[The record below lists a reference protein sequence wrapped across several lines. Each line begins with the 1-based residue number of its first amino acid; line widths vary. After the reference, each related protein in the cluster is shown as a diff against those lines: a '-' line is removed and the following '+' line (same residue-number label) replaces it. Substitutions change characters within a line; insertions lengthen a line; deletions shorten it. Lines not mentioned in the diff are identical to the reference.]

1 MVCAEFSVCFWH
13 CSWSSHF
20 CPRLRWQRIRRGLT
34 KPSPRPSQWTG
45 TRRRPI
51 PPAQEQ
57 PKNENPPAPEE
68 PKTFTVTYT
77 DGVGGAVFDNEV
89 HSNLPSGTATPAF
102 SGSLAREGYTFAGWN
117 PAVAETVTADV
128 TYAAKWEEGKT
139 GPRRV
144 TLPTIPGP
152 DVDLAALDTGH
163 KIDVRFTVL
172 YVGDEFNIGYNYGS
186 SEKTKFVCQYKTN
199 HSDTAYNNHTIAIS
213 DIKAA
218 ASRASVNSGYQIV
231 GWSKESNA
239 NPTTWSLNKS
249 GTTACNKGS
258 TIYLVAKNPNP
269 TTKYTYTLNYDANGG
284 TGAPSADSWST
295 TDASI
300 RYHSFTVK
308 NTIPTREGY
317 VFKGWK
323 AKDGADTI
331 YAGGALCSVSQ
342 QGNDVV
348 KNGNTWTRTLYAV
361 WEEAV
366 PSKPEWS
373 DIRREMQK
381 VSVHV
386 TCINPDV
393 NHTEKTYSYKESN
406 DDTIGS
412 VQDSAGSYTCTVT
425 VHLGRY
431 RLQYNQDFN
440 REHEFASSLTAD
452 VVLQY
457 NGTGWV
463 IASALP
469 LELKLTCGSAP
480 TPNPPGSDVLNSL
493 KVLVKCDSKTYHFEK
508 PYKMDDGDYR
518 LEKVDDNTYTVI
530 VLADKYV
537 EKYNAVYPGHTL
549 FDNNTKTIKLVYR
562 YGAWTVVGSN
572 GVTFNVSCE
581 QKYTVTY
588 TDGVDGEVIFADQVS
603 YKKPGEKTPKF
614 RGTPTRTGYK
624 FIGWE
629 PAVVGTVTANA
640 TYTAQWVSISDL
652 DPAPELVSSL
662 YMNFQ
667 CTNEN
672 ASHDHRSE
680 MIAIGYG
687 IGAGGVIVTDAAG
700 NPVYNKDGNITAVIT
715 FYQDSGFLNE
725 YNKRTGVAHRY
736 ADYEPK
742 TKSVDGVLIGEVF
755 HMYKKDYPVVFDVV
769 CGSLYTVTYKDGTNG
784 TVFADDVHSNLNA
797 NAATPAFVGGTP
809 TRPGYV
815 FTGWNPA
822 VAATVTG
829 NATYTA
835 VWEKDANGNGKPD
848 KDEEKYTVT
857 YTDGVENEE
866 IFADETYSDLLSGTA
881 TPAFNGTP
889 TRKGY
894 AFTGWNPAVA
904 ATVTGNATYAA
915 VWEEAAPPKPDK
927 PTPPTDEIGGAT
939 VAVKCI
945 TGHGDLSWKIDSSTF
960 TVGEV
965 TGDDTTGYT
974 CTVTVQA
981 EVYVNAFN
989 SDKKANGVKHT
1000 LADDAEKTFTMTYVN
1015 GAWTGPTNPAV
1026 TFEVKCEEEL
1036 VPVHLVI
1043 YRNGDT
1049 SKAYKDVALESQ
1061 PKGHVIDL
1069 STIDIADYYTG
1080 NYEFYGWYDDGA
1092 WNNYKANPANP
1103 PAGLKEKTVNG
1114 WTNLKCM
1121 VYDKYQVVYFQSE
1134 EALRDFQNDHSKTE
1148 GRLYSTT
1155 ALFGSTLPTA
1165 DAPTPT
1171 RTGYTFKFWSREGQN
1186 GDVTGQTVNGWT
1198 NLYAV
1203 WEKNTYTVTY
1213 TDGVDGEAFADQA
1226 YTAKYEDATPAFEGT
1241 PTRKGFVFDG
1251 WNPEVAETVTE
1262 DVTYTAQWKPVQ
1274 PDKKA
1279 IEGAIGRGVAVVC
1292 DNQNVKHG
1300 AKAYKVT
1307 LGEYTASNVM
1317 GTAADGYTCTVT
1329 VRAAKFIEK
1338 YSSDMSDAVHTLIAG
1353 EPAEKTIELKWNGE
1367 KWVAETEL
1375 PVTFHTLCPPEQP
1388 SKKDIEGAI
1397 GRGVKIVCDNQNVK
1411 HGGKDYKPTQGEYT
1425 VSDVTGTASEGYTC
1439 TITVKAA
1446 KIIEKYSSDMGK
1458 THALIVGEQ
1467 AEKTVELKWDGEK
1480 WVAKT
1485 ELPITFHVECP
1496 PEKPTYDELKGL
1508 GINAKVD
1515 CTTTTAH
1522 NGKSYTL
1529 IEDTYNVSDPER
1541 KGTAYTC
1548 ILTVNAKDYV
1558 AKYNAEENVGPHTL
1572 DDRDSKTIELTWNG
1586 EKWTAAETSVTF
1598 NVKCELLTVTYT
1610 DGVKGEEVFADVV
1623 YNDIPYGTNTPAFG
1637 TKDPTRKG
1645 YKFLGWE
1652 PVVADTVTENATYV
1666 AQWEKL
1672 YTVTY
1677 TDGAKG
1683 KAFEDQ
1689 VFTDLESGTKTPE
1702 FNGTPTRK
1710 GYKFLGWEPVVADTV
1725 TENVTYTAP
1734 VGRTLHRYLHRRRE
1748 GQGVQGSGLQRS

>member
-1 MVCAEFSVCFWH
+1 MQTVCASGMDRQMKGEYFKMKNHGLRRIFSLFLALFMVFTLL
-13 CSWSSHF
+13 
-20 CPRLRWQRIRRGLT
+20 PTTALAEDT
-34 KPSPRPSQWTG
+34 TG
-45 TRRRPI
+45 ADETQPKTVVVNEGEKKTD

-68 PKTFTVTYT
+68 PKTFTVTYI
-77 DGVGGAVFDNEV
+77 DGADGAVFPNQVYRDL
-89 HSNLPSGTATPAF
+89 SSGTPTPAF
-102 SGSLAREGYTFAGWN
+102 SGTPAREGYTFAGWN
-117 PAVAETVTADV
+117 PAVAETVTANV
-128 TYAAKWEEGKT
+128 TYVAQWEAGKT
-139 GPRRV
+139 SARRV

-152 DVDLAALDTGH
+152 DVDPAALNTGH

-186 SEKTKFVCQYKTN
+186 SEKTQFVCQYKTN

-295 TDASI
+295 TDAAI

-323 AKDGADTI
+323 ANDGSDTI
-331 YAGGALCSVSQ
+331 YTGGMTCAVSQ
-342 QGNDVV
+342 YGNDVV

-361 WEEAV
+361 WEEA
-366 PSKPEWS
+366 
-373 DIRREMQK
+373 
-381 VSVHV
+381 
-386 TCINPDV
+386 T
-393 NHTEKTYSYKESN
+393 
-406 DDTIGS
+406 
-412 VQDSAGSYTCTVT
+412 
-425 VHLGRY
+425 
-431 RLQYNQDFN
+431 
-440 REHEFASSLTAD
+440 
-452 VVLQY
+452 
-457 NGTGWV
+457 
-463 IASALP
+463 
-469 LELKLTCGSAP
+469 
-480 TPNPPGSDVLNSL
+480 
-493 KVLVKCDSKTYHFEK
+493 
-508 PYKMDDGDYR
+508 
-518 LEKVDDNTYTVI
+518 
-530 VLADKYV
+530 
-537 EKYNAVYPGHTL
+537 
-549 FDNNTKTIKLVYR
+549 
-562 YGAWTVVGSN
+562 
-572 GVTFNVSCE
+572 
-581 QKYTVTY
+581 
-588 TDGVDGEVIFADQVS
+588 
-603 YKKPGEKTPKF
+603 
-614 RGTPTRTGYK
+614 
-624 FIGWE
+624 
-629 PAVVGTVTANA
+629 
-640 TYTAQWVSISDL
+640 
-652 DPAPELVSSL
+652 
-662 YMNFQ
+662 
-667 CTNEN
+667 
-672 ASHDHRSE
+672 
-680 MIAIGYG
+680 
-687 IGAGGVIVTDAAG
+687 
-700 NPVYNKDGNITAVIT
+700 
-715 FYQDSGFLNE
+715 
-725 YNKRTGVAHRY
+725 
-736 ADYEPK
+736 
-742 TKSVDGVLIGEVF
+742 
-755 HMYKKDYPVVFDVV
+755 
-769 CGSLYTVTYKDGTNG
+769 
-784 TVFADDVHSNLNA
+784 
-797 NAATPAFVGGTP
+797 
-809 TRPGYV
+809 
-815 FTGWNPA
+815 
-822 VAATVTG
+822 
-829 NATYTA
+829 
-835 VWEKDANGNGKPD
+835 
-848 KDEEKYTVT
+848 
-857 YTDGVENEE
+857 
-866 IFADETYSDLLSGTA
+866 
-881 TPAFNGTP
+881 
-889 TRKGY
+889 
-894 AFTGWNPAVA
+894 
-904 ATVTGNATYAA
+904 
-915 VWEEAAPPKPDK
+915 PPKPDK
-927 PTPPTDEIGGAT
+927 PTAPGE
-939 VAVKCI
+939 
-945 TGHGDLSWKIDSSTF
+945 GDLSGLIGQITVNCTNEAATHVLNSKSYALIADSYNTSEVEGDAENGYTY
-960 TVGEV
+960 TVTINSQKYVEQFDTDTGAAHDPKGVNATVTLKYTDNGWTVESGAPVVFDVACVTEIVPPARPGAEDLSNLEAPVEV
-965 TGDDTTGYT
+965 VCTTKPETHAAAHFSLGDGTYTIGDVAGNETDGYT
-974 CTVTVQA
+974 CDITVTA
-981 EVYVNAFN
+981 DRYVWWYNL
-989 SDKKANGVKHT
+989 DYGKHT
-1000 LADDAEKTFTMTYVN
+1000 LTGDNTKTLTLKYVE
-1015 GAWTGPTNPAV
+1015 GQWAV
-1026 TFEVKCEEEL
+1026 DTPITFPVECEEEL
-1036 VPVHLVI
+1036 FPVHLVI

-1080 NYEFYGWYDDGA
+1080 NYEFYGWYDDGLF
-1092 WNNYKANPANP
+1092 NIYKSDPANP

-1186 GDVTGQTVNGWT
+1186 GDVTGQAVNGWT

-1213 TDGVDGEAFADQA
+1213 TDGVNGEAFADQA
-1226 YTAKYEDATPAFEGT
+1226 YTAKYEDTTPAFEGTPARAGYKFLGWEPTVAETVTENATYVAQWEKLYTVTYTDGVDGKAFKDDVHSDLEKDTPTPAFSGDT

-1279 IEGAIGRGVAVVC
+1279 IENAIGRGVAVVC
-1292 DNQNVKHG
+1292 DNQNVNHG
-1300 AKAYKVT
+1300 EKKYKPT
-1307 LGEYTASNVM
+1307 LGEYTVSNVM
-1317 GTAADGYTCTVT
+1317 GTAADSYTCTVT

-1338 YSSDMSDAVHTLIAG
+1338 YSSDMGDAVHTLIAG

-1496 PEKPTYDELKGL
+1496 PEKPTYDDLKEL
-1508 GINAKVD
+1508 GIDAKVH
-1515 CTTTTAH
+1515 CATTTAH
-1522 NGKSYTL
+1522 TDATYAL
-1529 IEDTYNVSDPER
+1529 IGGTYEISDPAR
-1541 KGTAYTC
+1541 KGTVYTC
-1548 ILTVNAKDYV
+1548 TLTVKAKDYV

-1572 DDRDSKTIELTWNG
+1572 DDRDSKTIELTWND

-1623 YNDIPYGTNTPAFG
+1623 YKDIPYGTSTPAFG
-1637 TKDPTRKG
+1637 TKDPTREG
-1645 YKFLGWE
+1645 YKFVGWE
-1652 PVVADTVTENATYV
+1652 PEVAETVTKNVTYT
-1666 AQWEKL
+1666 AKWEKL

-1683 KAFEDQ
+1683 KAFKDQ
-1689 VFTDLESGTKTPE
+1689 VYKDLESGTDTPK
-1702 FNGTPTRK
+1702 FDGKPTRK
-1710 GYKFLGWEPVVADTV
+1710 GYTFTGWSPKVTDTV
-1725 TENVTYTAP
+1725 TKDVTYVAQWKSVKNGKDNIPKTGDSEI
-1734 VGRTLHRYLHRRRE
+1734 VMVL
-1748 GQGVQGSGLQRS
+1748 GSVLLFSFCGAAAVSVYDRKRKHF

>member
-1 MVCAEFSVCFWH
+1 MDRQMKGEYFKMKNHGLRRIFSLLLALFMVFTLLPTTAFAED
-13 CSWSSHF
+13 
-20 CPRLRWQRIRRGLT
+20 T
-34 KPSPRPSQWTG
+34 TG
-45 TRRRPI
+45 ADEAQPKTVVVDEGEKKTD

-77 DGVGGAVFDNEV
+77 DGANGAVFPNQV
-89 HSNLPSGTATPAF
+89 SNLPAGTATPAF
-102 SGSLAREGYTFAGWN
+102 SGTLARDGYTFAGWN
-117 PAVAETVTADV
+117 PAVAETVTANV
-128 TYAAKWEEGKT
+128 TYVAQWEAGKT
-139 GPRRV
+139 SARRV
-144 TLPTIPGP
+144 PLPTIPKP
-152 DVDLAALDTGH
+152 DPAPADLNTGH

-295 TDASI
+295 TDAAI

-323 AKDGADTI
+323 ANDGSDTI
-331 YAGGALCSVSQ
+331 YTGGMTCAVSQ
-342 QGNDVV
+342 YGNDVV

-361 WEEAV
+361 WEEA
-366 PSKPEWS
+366 
-373 DIRREMQK
+373 
-381 VSVHV
+381 
-386 TCINPDV
+386 T
-393 NHTEKTYSYKESN
+393 
-406 DDTIGS
+406 
-412 VQDSAGSYTCTVT
+412 
-425 VHLGRY
+425 
-431 RLQYNQDFN
+431 
-440 REHEFASSLTAD
+440 
-452 VVLQY
+452 
-457 NGTGWV
+457 
-463 IASALP
+463 
-469 LELKLTCGSAP
+469 
-480 TPNPPGSDVLNSL
+480 
-493 KVLVKCDSKTYHFEK
+493 
-508 PYKMDDGDYR
+508 
-518 LEKVDDNTYTVI
+518 
-530 VLADKYV
+530 
-537 EKYNAVYPGHTL
+537 
-549 FDNNTKTIKLVYR
+549 
-562 YGAWTVVGSN
+562 
-572 GVTFNVSCE
+572 
-581 QKYTVTY
+581 
-588 TDGVDGEVIFADQVS
+588 
-603 YKKPGEKTPKF
+603 
-614 RGTPTRTGYK
+614 
-624 FIGWE
+624 
-629 PAVVGTVTANA
+629 
-640 TYTAQWVSISDL
+640 
-652 DPAPELVSSL
+652 
-662 YMNFQ
+662 
-667 CTNEN
+667 
-672 ASHDHRSE
+672 
-680 MIAIGYG
+680 
-687 IGAGGVIVTDAAG
+687 
-700 NPVYNKDGNITAVIT
+700 
-715 FYQDSGFLNE
+715 
-725 YNKRTGVAHRY
+725 
-736 ADYEPK
+736 
-742 TKSVDGVLIGEVF
+742 
-755 HMYKKDYPVVFDVV
+755 
-769 CGSLYTVTYKDGTNG
+769 
-784 TVFADDVHSNLNA
+784 
-797 NAATPAFVGGTP
+797 
-809 TRPGYV
+809 
-815 FTGWNPA
+815 
-822 VAATVTG
+822 
-829 NATYTA
+829 
-835 VWEKDANGNGKPD
+835 
-848 KDEEKYTVT
+848 
-857 YTDGVENEE
+857 
-866 IFADETYSDLLSGTA
+866 
-881 TPAFNGTP
+881 
-889 TRKGY
+889 
-894 AFTGWNPAVA
+894 
-904 ATVTGNATYAA
+904 
-915 VWEEAAPPKPDK
+915 PPKPDK
-927 PTPPTDEIGGAT
+927 PTAPGE
-939 VAVKCI
+939 
-945 TGHGDLSWKIDSSTF
+945 GDLSGLIGNI
-960 TVGEV
+960 TVNCTNGKAAHELKAKGYTLISGSYTTNEV
-965 TGDDTTGYT
+965 AGDAENGYTYTVTINSQKYVEQFDADTGATHDPKDASATVTLKYTDNGWTVTSGTPVVFNVACVTEIVPPAKPGAEDLAKLEAPVEVACTTKPETHTAAHFSLRGGTYTIGDVAGNETDGYT
-974 CTVTVQA
+974 CDITVTA
-981 EVYVNAFN
+981 DKYVARYNM
-989 SDKKANGVKHT
+989 DYGKHT
-1000 LADDAEKTFTMTYVN
+1000 LTGDNTKTLTLKYVE
-1015 GAWTGPTNPAV
+1015 GQWAV
-1026 TFEVKCEEEL
+1026 DTPITFPVECEEEL
-1036 VPVHLVI
+1036 FPVHLVI

-1080 NYEFYGWYDDGA
+1080 NYEFYGWYDDGLF
-1092 WNNYKANPANP
+1092 NIYKSDPANP

-1121 VYDKYQVVYFQSE
+1121 VYDKYQVVYFQSK

-1155 ALFGSTLPTA
+1155 APFGSTLPTA

-1198 NLYAV
+1198 NLYAA

-1213 TDGVDGEAFADQA
+1213 TDGVNGEAFADQA
-1226 YTAKYEDATPAFEGT
+1226 YTVKYEDATPAFEGT
-1241 PTRKGFVFDG
+1241 PARKGFVFDG
-1251 WNPEVAETVTE
+1251 WNPEVAETVT
-1262 DVTYTAQWKPVQ
+1262 DNATYTAQWKPVQ

-1307 LGEYTASNVM
+1307 LGEYTVSNVM
-1317 GTAADGYTCTVT
+1317 GTAADGYTCTIT

-1397 GRGVKIVCDNQNVK
+1397 GRGVKIVCDNQNVN
-1411 HGGKDYKPTQGEYT
+1411 HWGKDYKPTQGEYT

-1458 THALIVGEQ
+1458 AHDLIIGEA

-1496 PEKPTYDELKGL
+1496 PEKPTYDDLKEL
-1508 GINAKVD
+1508 GIDTKVH
-1515 CTTTTAH
+1515 CATTTAH
-1522 NGKSYTL
+1522 TDATYAL
-1529 IEDTYNVSDPER
+1529 IGGTYEISDPAR
-1541 KGTAYTC
+1541 KGTVYTC
-1548 ILTVNAKDYV
+1548 TLTVKAKDYV

-1623 YNDIPYGTNTPAFG
+1623 YKDIPYGTSTPAFG
-1637 TKDPTRKG
+1637 TKDPTREG
-1645 YKFLGWE
+1645 YKFVGWE
-1652 PVVADTVTENATYV
+1652 PEVAETVTKDVTYT
-1666 AQWEKL
+1666 AKWEKL

-1677 TDGAKG
+1677 TDGVKG
-1683 KAFEDQ
+1683 KAFKDQ
-1689 VFTDLESGTKTPE
+1689 VYSDLESGTDTPK
-1702 FNGTPTRK
+1702 FDGKPTRK
-1710 GYKFLGWEPVVADTV
+1710 GYTFTGWSPKVTDTV
-1725 TENVTYTAP
+1725 TKDVTYVAQWKSVKNGKDNIPKTGDSEI
-1734 VGRTLHRYLHRRRE
+1734 VMVL
-1748 GQGVQGSGLQRS
+1748 GSVLLFSFCGAAAVSVYDRKRKHF

>member
-1 MVCAEFSVCFWH
+1 MDRQMKGEYFKMKNHGLRRIFSLFLALFMVFTLLPTTALAED
-13 CSWSSHF
+13 
-20 CPRLRWQRIRRGLT
+20 T
-34 KPSPRPSQWTG
+34 TG
-45 TRRRPI
+45 ADETQPKTVVVNGDEKRTD

-77 DGVGGAVFDNEV
+77 DGADGAVFPNQV
-89 HSNLPSGTATPAF
+89 SNLPAGTATPAF
-102 SGSLAREGYTFAGWN
+102 SGTLARDGYTFAGWN
-117 PAVAETVTADV
+117 PAVAETVTANV
-128 TYAAKWEEGKT
+128 TYVAQWEEGKT
-139 GPRRV
+139 NARRV
-144 TLPTIPGP
+144 PLPTIPKP
-152 DVDLAALDTGH
+152 DPAPADLNTGH

-258 TIYLVAKNPNP
+258 TIYLVAKNSNP

-295 TDASI
+295 TDAAI

-323 AKDGADTI
+323 ANDGSDTI
-331 YAGGALCSVSQ
+331 YTGGMTCAVSQ
-342 QGNDVV
+342 YGNDVV

-361 WEEAV
+361 WEEDAPPQPTAPDNDTVKALLGENAV
-366 PSKPEWS
+366 QIICTNAQIGHGSKTFGLIDGTFTVYQSNNRRCEVVINGFSSYMSKFDAAVSVPAGTHITDNSMAGQNRTKINLVWS
-373 DIRREMQK
+373 DGK
-381 VSVHV
+381 WTAADAPAKYHV
-386 TCINPDV
+386 LCSLQPVEPTTPGEGDLENI
-393 NHTEKTYSYKESN
+393 EKLVRIVCDRNIHDAKEYGV
-406 DDTIGS
+406 I
-412 VQDSAGSYTCTVT
+412 AGSCEFGGIDMTGDVPTCPVT
-425 VHLGRY
+425 IRAAKYV
-431 RLQYNQDFN
+431 
-440 REHEFASSLTAD
+440 EA
-452 VVLQY
+452 Y
-457 NGTGWV
+457 NGTIGVEHTITGDTERPLLLAWDANNNVWRPMTDTPVTFTV
-463 IASALP
+463 ICPPARPGAEDLSN
-469 LELKLTCGSAP
+469 LKAPVDVTCTTKPETHAA
-480 TPNPPGSDVLNSL
+480 VHFSL
-493 KVLVKCDSKTYHFEK
+493 R
-508 PYKMDDGDYR
+508 GG
-518 LEKVDDNTYTVI
+518 TYTIGDVAGNETDGYTCDI
-530 VLADKYV
+530 TVTADKYV
-537 EKYNAVYPGHTL
+537 ARYNMDYGKHTL
-549 FDNNTKTIKLVYR
+549 TGDNTKTL
-562 YGAWTVVGSN
+562 TL
-572 GVTFNVSCE
+572 
-581 QKYTVTY
+581 KYVE
-588 TDGVDGEVIFADQVS
+588 GQWAVD
-603 YKKPGEKTPKF
+603 TP
-614 RGTPTRTGYK
+614 
-624 FIGWE
+624 
-629 PAVVGTVTANA
+629 
-640 TYTAQWVSISDL
+640 
-652 DPAPELVSSL
+652 
-662 YMNFQ
+662 
-667 CTNEN
+667 
-672 ASHDHRSE
+672 
-680 MIAIGYG
+680 
-687 IGAGGVIVTDAAG
+687 
-700 NPVYNKDGNITAVIT
+700 IT
-715 FYQDSGFLNE
+715 F
-725 YNKRTGVAHRY
+725 
-736 ADYEPK
+736 
-742 TKSVDGVLIGEVF
+742 
-755 HMYKKDYPVVFDVV
+755 PV
-769 CGSLYTVTYKDGTNG
+769 
-784 TVFADDVHSNLNA
+784 
-797 NAATPAFVGGTP
+797 
-809 TRPGYV
+809 
-815 FTGWNPA
+815 
-822 VAATVTG
+822 
-829 NATYTA
+829 
-835 VWEKDANGNGKPD
+835 E
-848 KDEEKYTVT
+848 
-857 YTDGVENEE
+857 
-866 IFADETYSDLLSGTA
+866 
-881 TPAFNGTP
+881 
-889 TRKGY
+889 
-894 AFTGWNPAVA
+894 
-904 ATVTGNATYAA
+904 
-915 VWEEAAPPKPDK
+915 
-927 PTPPTDEIGGAT
+927 
-939 VAVKCI
+939 
-945 TGHGDLSWKIDSSTF
+945 
-960 TVGEV
+960 
-965 TGDDTTGYT
+965 
-974 CTVTVQA
+974 
-981 EVYVNAFN
+981 
-989 SDKKANGVKHT
+989 
-1000 LADDAEKTFTMTYVN
+1000 
-1015 GAWTGPTNPAV
+1015 
-1026 TFEVKCEEEL
+1026 CEEEL
-1036 VPVHLVI
+1036 FPVHLVI

-1049 SKAYKDVALESQ
+1049 SKAYKDIALESQ

-1213 TDGVDGEAFADQA
+1213 TDGVNGEAFADQA

-1241 PTRKGFVFDG
+1241 PTRAGYKFLGWEPTVAETVTENATYVAQWEKLYTVTYTDGVGGKAFKDDVHSDLEKDTPTPAFSGDTPTRKGFVFDG
-1251 WNPEVAETVTE
+1251 WNPEVAETVT
-1262 DVTYTAQWKPVQ
+1262 DNATYTAQWKPVQ

-1292 DNQNVKHG
+1292 DNQNVNHG
-1300 AKAYKVT
+1300 EKKYKPT
-1307 LGEYTASNVM
+1307 LGEYTVSNVM

-1338 YSSDMSDAVHTLIAG
+1338 YSSDMGDAVHTLIAG

-1397 GRGVKIVCDNQNVK
+1397 GRGVKIVCDNQNVN
-1411 HGGKDYKPTQGEYT
+1411 HWGKDYKPTQGEYT

-1467 AEKTVELKWDGEK
+1467 AEKAVELKWNGEK

-1529 IEDTYNVSDPER
+1529 IEGTYEVSDPER

-1623 YNDIPYGTNTPAFG
+1623 YKDIPYGTSTPAFG

-1645 YKFLGWE
+1645 YKFVGWE
-1652 PVVADTVTENATYV
+1652 PEVAETVTKNVTYT
-1666 AQWEKL
+1666 AKWEKL

-1677 TDGAKG
+1677 TDGVKG
-1683 KAFEDQ
+1683 KAFKDQ
-1689 VFTDLESGTKTPE
+1689 VYSDLEAGTDTPK
-1702 FNGTPTRK
+1702 FDGKPTRK
-1710 GYKFLGWEPVVADTV
+1710 GYTFTGWSPKVTDTV
-1725 TENVTYTAP
+1725 TKDVTYVAQWKSVKNGKDNIPKTGDSEI
-1734 VGRTLHRYLHRRRE
+1734 VMVL
-1748 GQGVQGSGLQRS
+1748 GSVLLFSFCGAAAVSVYDRKRKHF

>member
-13 CSWSSHF
+13 CSWSSPF

-45 TRRRPI
+45 ARRRPT

-57 PKNENPPAPEE
+57 PKDEDPPAPED

-77 DGVGGAVFDNEV
+77 DGADGAVFDKQV
-89 HSNLPSGTATPAF
+89 YSNLSSGTATPAF
-102 SGSLAREGYTFAGWN
+102 SGTPAREGYTFAGWN
-117 PAVAETVTADV
+117 PAVAETVTANV
-128 TYAAKWEEGKT
+128 TYVAQWEAGKT
-139 GPRRV
+139 SARRV

-152 DVDLAALDTGH
+152 DVDPAALNTGH
-163 KIDVRFTVL
+163 KIDVTFTVL
-172 YVGDEFNIGYNYGS
+172 YVGDEFRIGYNYGS
-186 SEKTKFVCQYKTN
+186 SEKTKFVCQYSSN

-218 ASRASVNSGYQIV
+218 AGRASVNSGYQIV

-249 GTTACNKGS
+249 GTTACNKGT

-295 TDASI
+295 TDAAI

-323 AKDGADTI
+323 AKDGSDTI
-331 YAGGALCSVSQ
+331 YTGGTLCSVSQ

-361 WEEAV
+361 WEEDAPAQPTAPDNDTVKALLGENAV
-366 PSKPEWS
+366 QIICTNAQIGHGSKTFGLIDGTFTVYQSNNRCEVVINSLSPYVNEFNAAVSVPAGTHITDNSMAGQNRTKINLVWS
-373 DIRREMQK
+373 DGK
-381 VSVHV
+381 WTAADAPAKYHV
-386 TCINPDV
+386 LCSLQPVEPTTPGEGDLENI
-393 NHTEKTYSYKESN
+393 EKLVRIVCDRNIHDAKEYGV
-406 DDTIGS
+406 I
-412 VQDSAGSYTCTVT
+412 AGSCEFGGIDMTGDVPTCPVT
-425 VHLGRY
+425 IRAAKYV
-431 RLQYNQDFN
+431 
-440 REHEFASSLTAD
+440 EA
-452 VVLQY
+452 Y
-457 NGTGWV
+457 NGTIGVEHTITGDTERLLILAWDANNNV
-463 IASALP
+463 WRPMTDTPVTFTVVCPPAKPGAEDLAKLEAPVEVACTTKPETHAAASFALI
-469 LELKLTCGSAP
+469 EG
-480 TPNPPGSDVLNSL
+480 
-493 KVLVKCDSKTYHFEK
+493 
-508 PYKMDDGDYR
+508 
-518 LEKVDDNTYTVI
+518 TYTVGDTFGNETDGYTCDI
-530 VLADKYV
+530 IITADEYVTKYNTDFGKHTLTGDNSKTLTLKYV
-537 EKYNAVYPGHTL
+537 EGRWAVDAP
-549 FDNNTKTIKLVYR
+549 
-562 YGAWTVVGSN
+562 
-572 GVTFNVSCE
+572 VTF
-581 QKYTVTY
+581 
-588 TDGVDGEVIFADQVS
+588 
-603 YKKPGEKTPKF
+603 
-614 RGTPTRTGYK
+614 
-624 FIGWE
+624 
-629 PAVVGTVTANA
+629 
-640 TYTAQWVSISDL
+640 
-652 DPAPELVSSL
+652 
-662 YMNFQ
+662 
-667 CTNEN
+667 
-672 ASHDHRSE
+672 
-680 MIAIGYG
+680 
-687 IGAGGVIVTDAAG
+687 
-700 NPVYNKDGNITAVIT
+700 PV
-715 FYQDSGFLNE
+715 E
-725 YNKRTGVAHRY
+725 
-736 ADYEPK
+736 
-742 TKSVDGVLIGEVF
+742 
-755 HMYKKDYPVVFDVV
+755 
-769 CGSLYTVTYKDGTNG
+769 
-784 TVFADDVHSNLNA
+784 
-797 NAATPAFVGGTP
+797 
-809 TRPGYV
+809 
-815 FTGWNPA
+815 
-822 VAATVTG
+822 
-829 NATYTA
+829 
-835 VWEKDANGNGKPD
+835 
-848 KDEEKYTVT
+848 
-857 YTDGVENEE
+857 
-866 IFADETYSDLLSGTA
+866 
-881 TPAFNGTP
+881 
-889 TRKGY
+889 
-894 AFTGWNPAVA
+894 
-904 ATVTGNATYAA
+904 
-915 VWEEAAPPKPDK
+915 
-927 PTPPTDEIGGAT
+927 
-939 VAVKCI
+939 
-945 TGHGDLSWKIDSSTF
+945 
-960 TVGEV
+960 
-965 TGDDTTGYT
+965 
-974 CTVTVQA
+974 
-981 EVYVNAFN
+981 
-989 SDKKANGVKHT
+989 
-1000 LADDAEKTFTMTYVN
+1000 
-1015 GAWTGPTNPAV
+1015 
-1026 TFEVKCEEEL
+1026 CEEEL

-1049 SKAYKDVALESQ
+1049 SKAYKDIALEGQ

-1080 NYEFYGWYDDGA
+1080 NYEFYGWYDDGLF
-1092 WNNYKANPANP
+1092 NIYKRDPANP

-1134 EALRDFQNDHSKTE
+1134 EAWRDYQNDHSKTE

-1213 TDGVDGEAFADQA
+1213 TDGVNGEAFADQA
-1226 YTAKYEDATPAFEGT
+1226 YTAKYEDATPAFEGTPARAGYKFLGWEPTVAETVTENATYVAQWEKLYTVTYTDGVDGKAFKDDVHSDLEKDTPTPAFSGDT

-1292 DNQNVKHG
+1292 DNQNVNHG
-1300 AKAYKVT
+1300 EKKYKPT
-1307 LGEYTASNVM
+1307 LGEYTVSDVM

-1338 YSSDMSDAVHTLIAG
+1338 YSSDMGDAVHTLIAG

-1397 GRGVKIVCDNQNVK
+1397 GRGVKIVCDNQNVN
-1411 HGGKDYKPTQGEYT
+1411 HWGKDYKPTQGEYT

-1458 THALIVGEQ
+1458 THALVVGEQ

-1541 KGTAYTC
+1541 KGTVYTC

-1598 NVKCELLTVTYT
+1598 NVKCELLIVTYT

-1623 YNDIPYGTNTPAFG
+1623 YKDIPYGTSTPAFG

-1645 YKFLGWE
+1645 YKFVGWE
-1652 PVVADTVTENATYV
+1652 PEVAETVTKNVTYT
-1666 AQWEKL
+1666 AKWEKL

-1683 KAFEDQ
+1683 KAFKDQ
-1689 VFTDLESGTKTPE
+1689 VYKDLESGTDTPK
-1702 FNGTPTRK
+1702 FDGKPTRK
-1710 GYKFLGWEPVVADTV
+1710 GYTFTGWSPKVTDTV
-1725 TENVTYTAP
+1725 TKDVTYVAQWKSVKNGKDNIPKTGDSEI
-1734 VGRTLHRYLHRRRE
+1734 VMVL
-1748 GQGVQGSGLQRS
+1748 GSVLLFSFCGAAAVSVYDRKRKHF

>member
-1 MVCAEFSVCFWH
+1 MKNHGLRRIFSLLLALFMVFTLLPTTALAED
-13 CSWSSHF
+13 
-20 CPRLRWQRIRRGLT
+20 T
-34 KPSPRPSQWTG
+34 TG
-45 TRRRPI
+45 ADETQPKTVVVDEGEKKTD

-77 DGVGGAVFDNEV
+77 DGADGAVFDNDV
-89 HSNLPSGTATPAF
+89 HSNLPSGTATPVF
-102 SGSLAREGYTFAGWN
+102 GGPLAGEGFPFVGWN

-139 GPRRV
+139 NARRV
-144 TLPTIPGP
+144 PLPTIPKP
-152 DVDLAALDTGH
+152 DPAPADLNTGH

-186 SEKTKFVCQYKTN
+186 SEKTQFVCQYKTN
-199 HSDTAYNNHTIAIS
+199 HSDTASTNHTIAIS

-218 ASRASVNSGYQIV
+218 AGRASVNSGYQIV

-249 GTTACNKGS
+249 GTTACNKGT

-295 TDASI
+295 TDAAI

-323 AKDGADTI
+323 AKDGSDTI
-331 YAGGALCSVSQ
+331 YTGGTLCSVSQ
-342 QGNDVV
+342 YGNDVV

-361 WEEAV
+361 WEEA
-366 PSKPEWS
+366 
-373 DIRREMQK
+373 
-381 VSVHV
+381 
-386 TCINPDV
+386 T
-393 NHTEKTYSYKESN
+393 
-406 DDTIGS
+406 
-412 VQDSAGSYTCTVT
+412 
-425 VHLGRY
+425 
-431 RLQYNQDFN
+431 
-440 REHEFASSLTAD
+440 
-452 VVLQY
+452 
-457 NGTGWV
+457 
-463 IASALP
+463 
-469 LELKLTCGSAP
+469 
-480 TPNPPGSDVLNSL
+480 
-493 KVLVKCDSKTYHFEK
+493 
-508 PYKMDDGDYR
+508 
-518 LEKVDDNTYTVI
+518 
-530 VLADKYV
+530 
-537 EKYNAVYPGHTL
+537 
-549 FDNNTKTIKLVYR
+549 
-562 YGAWTVVGSN
+562 
-572 GVTFNVSCE
+572 
-581 QKYTVTY
+581 
-588 TDGVDGEVIFADQVS
+588 
-603 YKKPGEKTPKF
+603 
-614 RGTPTRTGYK
+614 
-624 FIGWE
+624 
-629 PAVVGTVTANA
+629 
-640 TYTAQWVSISDL
+640 
-652 DPAPELVSSL
+652 
-662 YMNFQ
+662 
-667 CTNEN
+667 
-672 ASHDHRSE
+672 
-680 MIAIGYG
+680 
-687 IGAGGVIVTDAAG
+687 
-700 NPVYNKDGNITAVIT
+700 
-715 FYQDSGFLNE
+715 
-725 YNKRTGVAHRY
+725 
-736 ADYEPK
+736 
-742 TKSVDGVLIGEVF
+742 
-755 HMYKKDYPVVFDVV
+755 
-769 CGSLYTVTYKDGTNG
+769 
-784 TVFADDVHSNLNA
+784 
-797 NAATPAFVGGTP
+797 
-809 TRPGYV
+809 
-815 FTGWNPA
+815 
-822 VAATVTG
+822 
-829 NATYTA
+829 
-835 VWEKDANGNGKPD
+835 
-848 KDEEKYTVT
+848 
-857 YTDGVENEE
+857 
-866 IFADETYSDLLSGTA
+866 
-881 TPAFNGTP
+881 
-889 TRKGY
+889 
-894 AFTGWNPAVA
+894 
-904 ATVTGNATYAA
+904 
-915 VWEEAAPPKPDK
+915 PPKPDK
-927 PTPPTDEIGGAT
+927 PTAPGE
-939 VAVKCI
+939 
-945 TGHGDLSWKIDSSTF
+945 GDLSGLIGNI
-960 TVGEV
+960 TVNCTNGKAAHELKAKGYTLISGSYTTNEV
-965 TGDDTTGYT
+965 AGDAENGYTYTVTINSQKYVEQFDADTGATHDPKDASATVTLKYTDNGWTVTSGTPVVFNVACVTEIVPPAKPGAEDLAKLEAPVEVACTTKPETHNAVHFSLRGGTYTIGDVAGNETDGYT
-974 CTVTVQA
+974 CDITVTA
-981 EVYVNAFN
+981 DKYVARYNM
-989 SDKKANGVKHT
+989 DYGKHT
-1000 LADDAEKTFTMTYVN
+1000 LTGDNTKTLTLKYVE
-1015 GAWTGPTNPAV
+1015 GQWAV
-1026 TFEVKCEEEL
+1026 DTPITFPVECEEEL
-1036 VPVHLVI
+1036 FPVHLVI
-1043 YRNGDT
+1043 YRNGNT
-1049 SKAYKDVALESQ
+1049 TTAYKDVALESQ

-1213 TDGVDGEAFADQA
+1213 TDGVNGEAFADQA

-1241 PTRKGFVFDG
+1241 PARKGFVFDG
-1251 WNPEVAETVTE
+1251 WTPEVAETVT
-1262 DVTYTAQWKPVQ
+1262 DNATYTAQWKPVQ

-1307 LGEYTASNVM
+1307 LGEYTVSNVM

-1397 GRGVKIVCDNQNVK
+1397 GRGVKIVCDNQNVN
-1411 HGGKDYKPTQGEYT
+1411 HWGKDYKPTQGEYT

-1446 KIIEKYSSDMGK
+1446 KIVEKYGSDFGK
-1458 THALIVGEQ
+1458 PHDLIIGEA

-1522 NGKSYTL
+1522 NDKSYTL
-1529 IEDTYNVSDPER
+1529 IEGTYEVSDPER

-1610 DGVKGEEVFADVV
+1610 DGVKGEEVFEDVV
-1623 YNDIPYGTNTPAFG
+1623 YKDIPYGTSTPAFG
-1637 TKDPTRKG
+1637 TKDPTREG
-1645 YKFLGWE
+1645 YKFVGWE
-1652 PVVADTVTENATYV
+1652 PEVAETVTENVTYT
-1666 AQWEKL
+1666 AKWEKL

-1683 KAFEDQ
+1683 KAFKDQ
-1689 VFTDLESGTKTPE
+1689 VYSDLEAGTDTPK
-1702 FNGTPTRK
+1702 FDGKPTRK
-1710 GYKFLGWEPVVADTV
+1710 GYTFTGWSPKVTDTV
-1725 TENVTYTAP
+1725 TKDVTYVAQWKSVKNGKDNIPKTGDSEI
-1734 VGRTLHRYLHRRRE
+1734 VMVL
-1748 GQGVQGSGLQRS
+1748 GSVLLFSFCGAAAVSVYDRKRKHF

>member
-1 MVCAEFSVCFWH
+1 MQTVCASGMDHQMKGEYFKMKNHGLRRIFSLLLALFMVFTLL
-13 CSWSSHF
+13 
-20 CPRLRWQRIRRGLT
+20 PTTALAEDT
-34 KPSPRPSQWTG
+34 TG
-45 TRRRPI
+45 ADETQPKTVVVDEGEKKTD

-77 DGVGGAVFDNEV
+77 DGADGAVFDNDV

-102 SGSLAREGYTFAGWN
+102 SGSLAREGYTFVGWN

-139 GPRRV
+139 NARRV
-144 TLPTIPGP
+144 PLPTIPKP
-152 DVDLAALDTGH
+152 DPAPADLNTGH

-218 ASRASVNSGYQIV
+218 AGRASVNSGYQIV

-323 AKDGADTI
+323 ANDGSDTI
-331 YAGGALCSVSQ
+331 YTGGMTCAVSQ
-342 QGNDVV
+342 YGNDVV

-361 WEEAV
+361 WEEA
-366 PSKPEWS
+366 
-373 DIRREMQK
+373 
-381 VSVHV
+381 
-386 TCINPDV
+386 
-393 NHTEKTYSYKESN
+393 
-406 DDTIGS
+406 
-412 VQDSAGSYTCTVT
+412 
-425 VHLGRY
+425 
-431 RLQYNQDFN
+431 
-440 REHEFASSLTAD
+440 
-452 VVLQY
+452 
-457 NGTGWV
+457 
-463 IASALP
+463 
-469 LELKLTCGSAP
+469 
-480 TPNPPGSDVLNSL
+480 
-493 KVLVKCDSKTYHFEK
+493 
-508 PYKMDDGDYR
+508 
-518 LEKVDDNTYTVI
+518 
-530 VLADKYV
+530 
-537 EKYNAVYPGHTL
+537 
-549 FDNNTKTIKLVYR
+549 
-562 YGAWTVVGSN
+562 
-572 GVTFNVSCE
+572 
-581 QKYTVTY
+581 
-588 TDGVDGEVIFADQVS
+588 
-603 YKKPGEKTPKF
+603 
-614 RGTPTRTGYK
+614 
-624 FIGWE
+624 
-629 PAVVGTVTANA
+629 
-640 TYTAQWVSISDL
+640 
-652 DPAPELVSSL
+652 
-662 YMNFQ
+662 
-667 CTNEN
+667 
-672 ASHDHRSE
+672 
-680 MIAIGYG
+680 
-687 IGAGGVIVTDAAG
+687 
-700 NPVYNKDGNITAVIT
+700 
-715 FYQDSGFLNE
+715 
-725 YNKRTGVAHRY
+725 
-736 ADYEPK
+736 
-742 TKSVDGVLIGEVF
+742 
-755 HMYKKDYPVVFDVV
+755 
-769 CGSLYTVTYKDGTNG
+769 
-784 TVFADDVHSNLNA
+784 
-797 NAATPAFVGGTP
+797 
-809 TRPGYV
+809 
-815 FTGWNPA
+815 
-822 VAATVTG
+822 
-829 NATYTA
+829 
-835 VWEKDANGNGKPD
+835 
-848 KDEEKYTVT
+848 
-857 YTDGVENEE
+857 
-866 IFADETYSDLLSGTA
+866 
-881 TPAFNGTP
+881 
-889 TRKGY
+889 
-894 AFTGWNPAVA
+894 
-904 ATVTGNATYAA
+904 
-915 VWEEAAPPKPDK
+915 APPKPDK
-927 PTPPTDEIGGAT
+927 PTAPGE
-939 VAVKCI
+939 
-945 TGHGDLSWKIDSSTF
+945 GDLSGLIGQI
-960 TVGEV
+960 TVNCTNGKAAHELKTKGYTLISGSYTTSEV
-965 TGDDTTGYT
+965 AGDAENGYT
-974 CTVTVQA
+974 CTVTINSQKYVEQFDTDTGAAHTPKDAAATVTLKHTDNGWAVERGVPVVFNVVCVTEIVPPAKPGA
-981 EVYVNAFN
+981 EDLANLEAPVEVVCTTKPETHAAAHFSLGDGTYTIGDVAGNKTDGYTCDITVTADRYVWWYNL
-989 SDKKANGVKHT
+989 DYGKHT
-1000 LADDAEKTFTMTYVN
+1000 LTGDNTKTLTLKYVE
-1015 GAWTGPTNPAV
+1015 GQWAV
-1026 TFEVKCEEEL
+1026 DTPITFPVECEEEL
-1036 VPVHLVI
+1036 FPVHLVI

-1049 SKAYKDVALESQ
+1049 SKAYKDIPLESQ

-1155 ALFGSTLPTA
+1155 APFGSTLPTA

-1213 TDGVDGEAFADQA
+1213 TDGVNGEAFADQT
-1226 YTAKYEDATPAFEGT
+1226 YTAKYEDATPTFEGT
-1241 PTRKGFVFDG
+1241 PARKGFVFDG
-1251 WNPEVAETVTE
+1251 WNPEVAETVT
-1262 DVTYTAQWKPVQ
+1262 DNATYTAQWKPVQ

-1307 LGEYTASNVM
+1307 LGEYTVSDVM

-1338 YSSDMSDAVHTLIAG
+1338 YSSDMGDAVHTLIAG

-1397 GRGVKIVCDNQNVK
+1397 GRGVRIVCDNQNVN
-1411 HGGKDYKPTQGEYT
+1411 HWAKDYKPTQGEYT

-1446 KIIEKYSSDMGK
+1446 KIVEKYGSDFGK
-1458 THALIVGEQ
+1458 PHDLIIGEA

-1522 NGKSYTL
+1522 NDKSYTL
-1529 IEDTYNVSDPER
+1529 IEGTYEVSDPER

-1610 DGVKGEEVFADVV
+1610 DGVKGEEVFEDVV
-1623 YNDIPYGTNTPAFG
+1623 YKDIPYGTSTPAFG
-1637 TKDPTRKG
+1637 TKDPTREG
-1645 YKFLGWE
+1645 YKFVGWE
-1652 PVVADTVTENATYV
+1652 PEVAETVTENVTYT
-1666 AQWEKL
+1666 AKWEKL

-1683 KAFEDQ
+1683 KAFKDQ
-1689 VFTDLESGTKTPE
+1689 VYSDLEAGTDTPK
-1702 FNGTPTRK
+1702 FDGKPTRK
-1710 GYKFLGWEPVVADTV
+1710 GYTFTGWSPKVTDTV
-1725 TENVTYTAP
+1725 TKDVTYVAQWKSVKNGKDNIPKTGDSEI
-1734 VGRTLHRYLHRRRE
+1734 VMVL
-1748 GQGVQGSGLQRS
+1748 GSVLLFSFCGAAAVSVYDRKRKHF

>member
-1 MVCAEFSVCFWH
+1 MQTVCASGMDRQMKGEYFKMKNHGLRRIFSLFLALFMVFTLL
-13 CSWSSHF
+13 
-20 CPRLRWQRIRRGLT
+20 PTTALAEDT
-34 KPSPRPSQWTG
+34 TG
-45 TRRRPI
+45 ADKTQPKTVVEDEGEKKTD

-77 DGVGGAVFDNEV
+77 DGADGAVFPNQV
-89 HSNLPSGTATPAF
+89 YSNLSSGTATPAF
-102 SGSLAREGYTFAGWN
+102 SGTPAREGYTFVGWN
-117 PAVAETVTADV
+117 PAVAGTVTADV
-128 TYAAKWEEGKT
+128 TYVAQWEAGKT
-139 GPRRV
+139 GPKRV
-144 TLPTIPGP
+144 TVPPIPDPGVAP
-152 DVDLAALDTGH
+152 AALNTGH

-186 SEKTKFVCQYKTN
+186 SEKTQFVCQYKTN

-218 ASRASVNSGYQIV
+218 AGRASVNSGYQIV

-249 GTTACNKGS
+249 GTTACNKGT

-295 TDASI
+295 TDAAI

-323 AKDGADTI
+323 ANDGSDTI
-331 YAGGALCSVSQ
+331 YTGGMTCAVSQ
-342 QGNDVV
+342 YGNDVV

-361 WEEAV
+361 WEEA
-366 PSKPEWS
+366 
-373 DIRREMQK
+373 
-381 VSVHV
+381 
-386 TCINPDV
+386 T
-393 NHTEKTYSYKESN
+393 
-406 DDTIGS
+406 
-412 VQDSAGSYTCTVT
+412 
-425 VHLGRY
+425 
-431 RLQYNQDFN
+431 
-440 REHEFASSLTAD
+440 
-452 VVLQY
+452 
-457 NGTGWV
+457 
-463 IASALP
+463 
-469 LELKLTCGSAP
+469 
-480 TPNPPGSDVLNSL
+480 
-493 KVLVKCDSKTYHFEK
+493 
-508 PYKMDDGDYR
+508 
-518 LEKVDDNTYTVI
+518 
-530 VLADKYV
+530 
-537 EKYNAVYPGHTL
+537 
-549 FDNNTKTIKLVYR
+549 
-562 YGAWTVVGSN
+562 
-572 GVTFNVSCE
+572 
-581 QKYTVTY
+581 
-588 TDGVDGEVIFADQVS
+588 
-603 YKKPGEKTPKF
+603 
-614 RGTPTRTGYK
+614 
-624 FIGWE
+624 
-629 PAVVGTVTANA
+629 
-640 TYTAQWVSISDL
+640 
-652 DPAPELVSSL
+652 
-662 YMNFQ
+662 
-667 CTNEN
+667 
-672 ASHDHRSE
+672 
-680 MIAIGYG
+680 
-687 IGAGGVIVTDAAG
+687 
-700 NPVYNKDGNITAVIT
+700 
-715 FYQDSGFLNE
+715 
-725 YNKRTGVAHRY
+725 
-736 ADYEPK
+736 
-742 TKSVDGVLIGEVF
+742 
-755 HMYKKDYPVVFDVV
+755 
-769 CGSLYTVTYKDGTNG
+769 
-784 TVFADDVHSNLNA
+784 
-797 NAATPAFVGGTP
+797 
-809 TRPGYV
+809 
-815 FTGWNPA
+815 
-822 VAATVTG
+822 
-829 NATYTA
+829 
-835 VWEKDANGNGKPD
+835 
-848 KDEEKYTVT
+848 
-857 YTDGVENEE
+857 
-866 IFADETYSDLLSGTA
+866 
-881 TPAFNGTP
+881 
-889 TRKGY
+889 
-894 AFTGWNPAVA
+894 
-904 ATVTGNATYAA
+904 
-915 VWEEAAPPKPDK
+915 PPKPDK
-927 PTPPTDEIGGAT
+927 PTAPGE
-939 VAVKCI
+939 
-945 TGHGDLSWKIDSSTF
+945 GDLSGLIGNI
-960 TVGEV
+960 TVNCTNGKAAHELKAKGYTLISGSYTTNEV
-965 TGDDTTGYT
+965 AGDAENGYTYTVTINSQKYVEQFDTDTGAAHDPKGINATVTLKHTDNGWAVESGAPVVFNVACVTEIVPPARPGAEDLSNLKAPVDVTCTTKPETHAAVHFSLRGGTYTIGDVAGNETDGYT
-974 CTVTVQA
+974 CDITVTA
-981 EVYVNAFN
+981 DKYVARYNM
-989 SDKKANGVKHT
+989 DYGKHT
-1000 LADDAEKTFTMTYVN
+1000 LTGDNTKTLTLKYVE
-1015 GAWTGPTNPAV
+1015 GQWAV
-1026 TFEVKCEEEL
+1026 DTPITFPVECEEEL
-1036 VPVHLVI
+1036 FPVHLVI

-1069 STIDIADYYTG
+1069 STIDITDYYTG

-1092 WNNYKANPANP
+1092 WNDYKANPANP

-1121 VYDKYQVVYFQSE
+1121 VYDKYQVVYFQSK

-1155 ALFGSTLPTA
+1155 APFGSTLPTA

-1213 TDGVDGEAFADQA
+1213 TDGVNDEAFADQV

-1251 WNPEVAETVTE
+1251 WNPEVAETVT
-1262 DVTYTAQWKPVQ
+1262 DNATYTAQWKPVQ

-1307 LGEYTASNVM
+1307 LGEYTVSDVM

-1329 VRAAKFIEK
+1329 VKAAKFIEK

-1397 GRGVKIVCDNQNVK
+1397 GRGVKIVCDNQNVN
-1411 HGGKDYKPTQGEYT
+1411 HWGKDYKPTQGEYT

-1467 AEKTVELKWDGEK
+1467 AEKAVELKWNGEK

-1623 YNDIPYGTNTPAFG
+1623 YKDIPYGTSTPAFG
-1637 TKDPTRKG
+1637 TKDPTREG
-1645 YKFLGWE
+1645 YKFVGWE
-1652 PVVADTVTENATYV
+1652 PEVAETVTKNVTYT
-1666 AQWEKL
+1666 AKWEKL

-1677 TDGAKG
+1677 TDGVKG
-1683 KAFEDQ
+1683 KAFKDQ
-1689 VFTDLESGTKTPE
+1689 VYSDLEAGTDTPK
-1702 FNGTPTRK
+1702 FDGKPTRK
-1710 GYKFLGWEPVVADTV
+1710 GYTFTGWSPKVTDTV
-1725 TENVTYTAP
+1725 TKDVTYVAQWKSVKNGKDNIPKTGDSEI
-1734 VGRTLHRYLHRRRE
+1734 VMVL
-1748 GQGVQGSGLQRS
+1748 GSVLLFSFCGAAAVSVYDRKRKHF

>member
-1 MVCAEFSVCFWH
+1 MQTVCASGMDRQMKGEYFKMKNHGLRRIFSLFLALFMVFTLL
-13 CSWSSHF
+13 
-20 CPRLRWQRIRRGLT
+20 PTTALAEDT
-34 KPSPRPSQWTG
+34 TG
-45 TRRRPI
+45 ADETQPKTVVVDEGEKKTD

-77 DGVGGAVFDNEV
+77 DGVGGAVFDNDV

-102 SGSLAREGYTFAGWN
+102 SGSLAREGYTFVGWN

-139 GPRRV
+139 NARRV
-144 TLPTIPGP
+144 PLPTIPKP
-152 DVDLAALDTGH
+152 DPAPADLNTGH

-218 ASRASVNSGYQIV
+218 AGRASVNSGYQIV

-284 TGAPSADSWST
+284 IGAPSADSWST

-323 AKDGADTI
+323 ANDGSDTI
-331 YAGGALCSVSQ
+331 YTGGMTCAVSQ
-342 QGNDVV
+342 YGNDVV

-361 WEEAV
+361 WEEA
-366 PSKPEWS
+366 
-373 DIRREMQK
+373 
-381 VSVHV
+381 
-386 TCINPDV
+386 T
-393 NHTEKTYSYKESN
+393 
-406 DDTIGS
+406 
-412 VQDSAGSYTCTVT
+412 
-425 VHLGRY
+425 
-431 RLQYNQDFN
+431 
-440 REHEFASSLTAD
+440 
-452 VVLQY
+452 
-457 NGTGWV
+457 
-463 IASALP
+463 
-469 LELKLTCGSAP
+469 
-480 TPNPPGSDVLNSL
+480 
-493 KVLVKCDSKTYHFEK
+493 
-508 PYKMDDGDYR
+508 
-518 LEKVDDNTYTVI
+518 
-530 VLADKYV
+530 
-537 EKYNAVYPGHTL
+537 
-549 FDNNTKTIKLVYR
+549 
-562 YGAWTVVGSN
+562 
-572 GVTFNVSCE
+572 
-581 QKYTVTY
+581 
-588 TDGVDGEVIFADQVS
+588 
-603 YKKPGEKTPKF
+603 
-614 RGTPTRTGYK
+614 
-624 FIGWE
+624 
-629 PAVVGTVTANA
+629 
-640 TYTAQWVSISDL
+640 
-652 DPAPELVSSL
+652 
-662 YMNFQ
+662 
-667 CTNEN
+667 
-672 ASHDHRSE
+672 
-680 MIAIGYG
+680 
-687 IGAGGVIVTDAAG
+687 
-700 NPVYNKDGNITAVIT
+700 
-715 FYQDSGFLNE
+715 
-725 YNKRTGVAHRY
+725 
-736 ADYEPK
+736 
-742 TKSVDGVLIGEVF
+742 
-755 HMYKKDYPVVFDVV
+755 
-769 CGSLYTVTYKDGTNG
+769 
-784 TVFADDVHSNLNA
+784 
-797 NAATPAFVGGTP
+797 
-809 TRPGYV
+809 
-815 FTGWNPA
+815 
-822 VAATVTG
+822 
-829 NATYTA
+829 
-835 VWEKDANGNGKPD
+835 
-848 KDEEKYTVT
+848 
-857 YTDGVENEE
+857 
-866 IFADETYSDLLSGTA
+866 
-881 TPAFNGTP
+881 
-889 TRKGY
+889 
-894 AFTGWNPAVA
+894 
-904 ATVTGNATYAA
+904 
-915 VWEEAAPPKPDK
+915 PPKPDK
-927 PTPPTDEIGGAT
+927 PTAPGE
-939 VAVKCI
+939 
-945 TGHGDLSWKIDSSTF
+945 GDLSGLIGNI
-960 TVGEV
+960 TVNCTNGKAAHELKAKGYTLISGSYTTNEV
-965 TGDDTTGYT
+965 AGDAENGYTYTVTINSQKYVEQFDADTGATHDPKDASATVTLKYTDNGWTVTSGTPVVFNVACVTEIVPPAKPGAEDLAKLEAPVEVACTTKPETHNAARFPLIEGTYNIGDVSGNETDGYT
-974 CTVTVQA
+974 CDIIITADEYVTK
-981 EVYVNAFN
+981 YNTDF
-989 SDKKANGVKHT
+989 GKHT
-1000 LADDAEKTFTMTYVN
+1000 LTGDNTKPLTLKYVEGRWVVN
-1015 GAWTGPTNPAV
+1015 DPV
-1026 TFEVKCEEEL
+1026 TFPVECEEEL
-1036 VPVHLVI
+1036 FPVHLVI

-1080 NYEFYGWYDDGA
+1080 NYEFYGWYDDGLF
-1092 WNNYKANPANP
+1092 NIYKSDPANP

-1121 VYDKYQVVYFQSE
+1121 VYDKFQVVYFQSE
-1134 EALRDFQNDHSKTE
+1134 EAWRDYQNDHSKTE

-1213 TDGVDGEAFADQA
+1213 TDGVNGEAFADQA
-1226 YTAKYEDATPAFEGT
+1226 YTAKYEDATPAFEGTPARAGYKFLGWEPTVAETVTENATYVAQWEKLYTVTYTDGVGKKAFKDDVHSDLEKDTPTPAFSGGT

-1307 LGEYTASNVM
+1307 LGEYTVSNVM

-1338 YSSDMSDAVHTLIAG
+1338 YSSDMGDAVHTLIAG

-1397 GRGVKIVCDNQNVK
+1397 GRGVKIVCDNQNVN
-1411 HGGKDYKPTQGEYT
+1411 HWGKDYKPTQGEYT

-1467 AEKTVELKWDGEK
+1467 AEKAVELKWNGEK

-1623 YNDIPYGTNTPAFG
+1623 YKDIPYGTSTPAFG
-1637 TKDPTRKG
+1637 TKDPTREG
-1645 YKFLGWE
+1645 YKFVGWE
-1652 PVVADTVTENATYV
+1652 PEVAETVTENVTYT
-1666 AQWEKL
+1666 AKWEKL

-1677 TDGAKG
+1677 TDGVKG
-1683 KAFEDQ
+1683 KAFKDQ
-1689 VFTDLESGTKTPE
+1689 VYKDLESGTDTPK
-1702 FNGTPTRK
+1702 FDGKPTRK
-1710 GYKFLGWEPVVADTV
+1710 GYTFTGWSPKVTDTV
-1725 TENVTYTAP
+1725 TKDVTYVAQWKSVKNGKDNIPKTGDSEI
-1734 VGRTLHRYLHRRRE
+1734 VMVL
-1748 GQGVQGSGLQRS
+1748 GSVLLFSFCGAAAVSIYDRKRKHF

>member
-1 MVCAEFSVCFWH
+1 M
-13 CSWSSHF
+13 
-20 CPRLRWQRIRRGLT
+20 
-34 KPSPRPSQWTG
+34 
-45 TRRRPI
+45 
-51 PPAQEQ
+51 
-57 PKNENPPAPEE
+57 
-68 PKTFTVTYT
+68 
-77 DGVGGAVFDNEV
+77 
-89 HSNLPSGTATPAF
+89 
-102 SGSLAREGYTFAGWN
+102 
-117 PAVAETVTADV
+117 TADV

-139 GPRRV
+139 NARRV
-144 TLPTIPGP
+144 PLPTIPKP
-152 DVDLAALDTGH
+152 DPAPADLNTGH

-295 TDASI
+295 TDAAI

-323 AKDGADTI
+323 ANDGSDTI
-331 YAGGALCSVSQ
+331 YTGGMTCAVSQ
-342 QGNDVV
+342 YGNDVV

-361 WEEAV
+361 WEEA
-366 PSKPEWS
+366 
-373 DIRREMQK
+373 
-381 VSVHV
+381 
-386 TCINPDV
+386 T
-393 NHTEKTYSYKESN
+393 
-406 DDTIGS
+406 
-412 VQDSAGSYTCTVT
+412 
-425 VHLGRY
+425 
-431 RLQYNQDFN
+431 
-440 REHEFASSLTAD
+440 
-452 VVLQY
+452 
-457 NGTGWV
+457 
-463 IASALP
+463 
-469 LELKLTCGSAP
+469 
-480 TPNPPGSDVLNSL
+480 
-493 KVLVKCDSKTYHFEK
+493 
-508 PYKMDDGDYR
+508 
-518 LEKVDDNTYTVI
+518 
-530 VLADKYV
+530 
-537 EKYNAVYPGHTL
+537 
-549 FDNNTKTIKLVYR
+549 
-562 YGAWTVVGSN
+562 
-572 GVTFNVSCE
+572 
-581 QKYTVTY
+581 
-588 TDGVDGEVIFADQVS
+588 
-603 YKKPGEKTPKF
+603 
-614 RGTPTRTGYK
+614 
-624 FIGWE
+624 
-629 PAVVGTVTANA
+629 
-640 TYTAQWVSISDL
+640 
-652 DPAPELVSSL
+652 
-662 YMNFQ
+662 
-667 CTNEN
+667 
-672 ASHDHRSE
+672 
-680 MIAIGYG
+680 
-687 IGAGGVIVTDAAG
+687 
-700 NPVYNKDGNITAVIT
+700 
-715 FYQDSGFLNE
+715 
-725 YNKRTGVAHRY
+725 
-736 ADYEPK
+736 
-742 TKSVDGVLIGEVF
+742 
-755 HMYKKDYPVVFDVV
+755 
-769 CGSLYTVTYKDGTNG
+769 
-784 TVFADDVHSNLNA
+784 
-797 NAATPAFVGGTP
+797 
-809 TRPGYV
+809 
-815 FTGWNPA
+815 
-822 VAATVTG
+822 
-829 NATYTA
+829 
-835 VWEKDANGNGKPD
+835 
-848 KDEEKYTVT
+848 
-857 YTDGVENEE
+857 
-866 IFADETYSDLLSGTA
+866 
-881 TPAFNGTP
+881 
-889 TRKGY
+889 
-894 AFTGWNPAVA
+894 
-904 ATVTGNATYAA
+904 
-915 VWEEAAPPKPDK
+915 PPKPDK
-927 PTPPTDEIGGAT
+927 PTAPGEGDLSGLIGNITVNCTNGKAAHELKAKGYTLISGSYTTNEVAGDAENGYTCTVTINSQKYVEQFDTNTRTVHDPKGVNATVTLKYTDNGWTVESGAPVVFDVACVTEIVPPARPGAEDLSNLKAPVDVTCTTKPETHAAVHFSLRGGTYTIGDVAGNETDGYTCDITVTADKYVARYNMDYGKHTLTGDNTKTLTLKYVEGQWAVDTPVTFPVECGTAPQKPTPPTNEIGGAT

-945 TGHGDLSWKIDSSTF
+945 TGHGDLSWKIGSSTF

-1080 NYEFYGWYDDGA
+1080 NYEFYGWYDDGLF
-1092 WNNYKANPANP
+1092 NIYKSDPANP

-1213 TDGVDGEAFADQA
+1213 TDGVNGEAFADQA

-1241 PTRKGFVFDG
+1241 PARKGFVFDG
-1251 WNPEVAETVTE
+1251 WNPEVAETVT
-1262 DVTYTAQWKPVQ
+1262 DNATYTAQWKPVQ

-1307 LGEYTASNVM
+1307 LGEYTVSNVM

-1397 GRGVKIVCDNQNVK
+1397 GRGVRIVCDNQNVN
-1411 HGGKDYKPTQGEYT
+1411 HWAKDYKPTQGEYT

-1467 AEKTVELKWDGEK
+1467 AEKTVELKWNGEK

-1522 NGKSYTL
+1522 NDKSYTL
-1529 IEDTYNVSDPER
+1529 IEGTYDVSDPER

-1598 NVKCELLTVTYT
+1598 NVKCELLTATYT
-1610 DGVKGEEVFADVV
+1610 DGVKGEEVFEDVV
-1623 YNDIPYGTNTPAFG
+1623 YKDIPYGTSTPAFG
-1637 TKDPTRKG
+1637 TKDPTREG
-1645 YKFLGWE
+1645 YKFVGWE
-1652 PVVADTVTENATYV
+1652 PEVAETVTKNVTYT
-1666 AQWEKL
+1666 AKWEKL

-1677 TDGAKG
+1677 TDGVKG
-1683 KAFEDQ
+1683 KAFKDQ
-1689 VFTDLESGTKTPE
+1689 VYKDLESGTDTPK
-1702 FNGTPTRK
+1702 FDGKPTRK
-1710 GYKFLGWEPVVADTV
+1710 GYTFTGWSPKVTDTV
-1725 TENVTYTAP
+1725 TKDVTYVAQWKSVKNGKDNIPKTGDSEI
-1734 VGRTLHRYLHRRRE
+1734 VMVL
-1748 GQGVQGSGLQRS
+1748 GSVLLFSFCGAAAVSVYDRKRKHF

>member
-1 MVCAEFSVCFWH
+1 MDRQMKGEYFKMKNHGLRRIFSLFLALFMVFTLLPTTALAED
-13 CSWSSHF
+13 
-20 CPRLRWQRIRRGLT
+20 T
-34 KPSPRPSQWTG
+34 TG
-45 TRRRPI
+45 ADGTQPKTVAVDGGEKKTD

-57 PKNENPPAPEE
+57 PKNENPPAPED

-77 DGVGGAVFDNEV
+77 DGVGGAVFDNDV

-102 SGSLAREGYTFAGWN
+102 SGSLAREGYTFVGWN

-139 GPRRV
+139 NARRV
-144 TLPTIPGP
+144 PLPTIPKP
-152 DVDLAALDTGH
+152 DPAPADLNTGH

-199 HSDTAYNNHTIAIS
+199 HSDTAHNNHTIAIS

-295 TDASI
+295 TDAAI

-323 AKDGADTI
+323 ANDGSDTI
-331 YAGGALCSVSQ
+331 YTGGMTCAVSQ
-342 QGNDVV
+342 YGNDVV

-361 WEEAV
+361 WEEA
-366 PSKPEWS
+366 
-373 DIRREMQK
+373 
-381 VSVHV
+381 
-386 TCINPDV
+386 T
-393 NHTEKTYSYKESN
+393 
-406 DDTIGS
+406 
-412 VQDSAGSYTCTVT
+412 
-425 VHLGRY
+425 
-431 RLQYNQDFN
+431 
-440 REHEFASSLTAD
+440 
-452 VVLQY
+452 
-457 NGTGWV
+457 
-463 IASALP
+463 
-469 LELKLTCGSAP
+469 
-480 TPNPPGSDVLNSL
+480 
-493 KVLVKCDSKTYHFEK
+493 
-508 PYKMDDGDYR
+508 
-518 LEKVDDNTYTVI
+518 
-530 VLADKYV
+530 
-537 EKYNAVYPGHTL
+537 
-549 FDNNTKTIKLVYR
+549 
-562 YGAWTVVGSN
+562 
-572 GVTFNVSCE
+572 
-581 QKYTVTY
+581 
-588 TDGVDGEVIFADQVS
+588 
-603 YKKPGEKTPKF
+603 
-614 RGTPTRTGYK
+614 
-624 FIGWE
+624 
-629 PAVVGTVTANA
+629 
-640 TYTAQWVSISDL
+640 
-652 DPAPELVSSL
+652 
-662 YMNFQ
+662 
-667 CTNEN
+667 
-672 ASHDHRSE
+672 
-680 MIAIGYG
+680 
-687 IGAGGVIVTDAAG
+687 
-700 NPVYNKDGNITAVIT
+700 
-715 FYQDSGFLNE
+715 
-725 YNKRTGVAHRY
+725 
-736 ADYEPK
+736 
-742 TKSVDGVLIGEVF
+742 
-755 HMYKKDYPVVFDVV
+755 
-769 CGSLYTVTYKDGTNG
+769 
-784 TVFADDVHSNLNA
+784 
-797 NAATPAFVGGTP
+797 
-809 TRPGYV
+809 
-815 FTGWNPA
+815 
-822 VAATVTG
+822 
-829 NATYTA
+829 
-835 VWEKDANGNGKPD
+835 
-848 KDEEKYTVT
+848 
-857 YTDGVENEE
+857 
-866 IFADETYSDLLSGTA
+866 
-881 TPAFNGTP
+881 
-889 TRKGY
+889 
-894 AFTGWNPAVA
+894 
-904 ATVTGNATYAA
+904 
-915 VWEEAAPPKPDK
+915 PPKPDK
-927 PTPPTDEIGGAT
+927 PTAPGE
-939 VAVKCI
+939 
-945 TGHGDLSWKIDSSTF
+945 GDLSGLIGNI
-960 TVGEV
+960 TVNCTNGKAAHELKAKGYTLISGSYTTNEV
-965 TGDDTTGYT
+965 AGDAENGYT
-974 CTVTVQA
+974 CTVTINSQKYVEQFDTNTRT
-981 EVYVNAFN
+981 VHDPKGVNATVTLKYTDNGWTVESGAPVVFDVACVTEIVPPARPGAEDLSN
-989 SDKKANGVKHT
+989 LKAPVDVTCTTKPETHAAVHFSLRGGTYTIGDVAGNETDGYTCDITVTADKYVARYNMDYGKHT
-1000 LADDAEKTFTMTYVN
+1000 LTGDNTKTLTLKYVE
-1015 GAWTGPTNPAV
+1015 GQWAV
-1026 TFEVKCEEEL
+1026 DTPITFPVECEEEL
-1036 VPVHLVI
+1036 FPVHLVI

-1049 SKAYKDVALESQ
+1049 SKAYKDVALESR

-1069 STIDIADYYTG
+1069 STIDITDYYTG
-1080 NYEFYGWYDDGA
+1080 NYEFYGWYDDGLF
-1092 WNNYKANPANP
+1092 NIYKSDPANP

-1155 ALFGSTLPTA
+1155 APFGSTLPTA

-1213 TDGVDGEAFADQA
+1213 TDGVNGEAFADQA
-1226 YTAKYEDATPAFEGT
+1226 YTAKYEDATPAFEGTPARAGYKFLGWEPTVAETVTENATYVAQWEKLYTVTYTDGVGGKAFKDDVHSDLEKDTPTPAFEGT

-1251 WNPEVAETVTE
+1251 WNPEVAETVT
-1262 DVTYTAQWKPVQ
+1262 DDATYTAQWKPVQ

-1300 AKAYKVT
+1300 EKKYKPT
-1307 LGEYTASNVM
+1307 LGEYTVSDVM

-1329 VRAAKFIEK
+1329 VKAAKFIEK
-1338 YSSDMSDAVHTLIAG
+1338 YSSDMGDAVHTLIAG

-1397 GRGVKIVCDNQNVK
+1397 GRGVKIVCDNQDVN
-1411 HGGKDYKPTQGEYT
+1411 HWGKDYKPTQGEYT

-1446 KIIEKYSSDMGK
+1446 KIVEKYGSDFGK
-1458 THALIVGEQ
+1458 PHDLIIGEA

-1529 IEDTYNVSDPER
+1529 IEGTYNVSDPER

-1586 EKWTAAETSVTF
+1586 EKWTAAETSVAF

-1623 YNDIPYGTNTPAFG
+1623 YKDIPYGTGTPAFG
-1637 TKDPTRKG
+1637 TKDPTREG
-1645 YKFLGWE
+1645 YKFVGWE
-1652 PVVADTVTENATYV
+1652 PEVAETVTKDVTYT
-1666 AQWEKL
+1666 AKWEKL

-1677 TDGAKG
+1677 TDGVKG
-1683 KAFEDQ
+1683 KAFKDQ
-1689 VFTDLESGTKTPE
+1689 VYKDLESGTDTPK
-1702 FNGTPTRK
+1702 FDGKPTRK
-1710 GYKFLGWEPVVADTV
+1710 GYTFTGWSPKVTDTV
-1725 TENVTYTAP
+1725 TKDVTYVAQWKSVKNGKDNIPKTGDSEI
-1734 VGRTLHRYLHRRRE
+1734 VMVL
-1748 GQGVQGSGLQRS
+1748 GSVLLFSFCGAAAVSVYDRKRKHF

>member
-1 MVCAEFSVCFWH
+1 MQTVCASGMDRQMKGEYFKMKNHGLRRIFSLFLALFMVFTLL
-13 CSWSSHF
+13 
-20 CPRLRWQRIRRGLT
+20 PTTALAEDT
-34 KPSPRPSQWTG
+34 TG
-45 TRRRPI
+45 ADETQPKTVVVNEGEKKTD

-57 PKNENPPAPEE
+57 PKDEDPPAPEE

-77 DGVGGAVFDNEV
+77 DGADGAVFPNQV
-89 HSNLPSGTATPAF
+89 SNLPAGTATPAF
-102 SGSLAREGYTFAGWN
+102 SGTLEREGYTFVGWN
-117 PAVAETVTADV
+117 PAVAETVTANV
-128 TYAAKWEEGKT
+128 TYVAQWEAGET
-139 GPRRV
+139 SARRV
-144 TLPTIPGP
+144 PLPTIPKP
-152 DVDLAALDTGH
+152 DPAPADLNTGH

-308 NTIPTREGY
+308 NTVPTREGY

-323 AKDGADTI
+323 ANDGSDTI
-331 YAGGALCSVSQ
+331 YTGGMTCAVSQ
-342 QGNDVV
+342 YGNDVV

-361 WEEAV
+361 WEEA
-366 PSKPEWS
+366 
-373 DIRREMQK
+373 
-381 VSVHV
+381 
-386 TCINPDV
+386 T
-393 NHTEKTYSYKESN
+393 
-406 DDTIGS
+406 
-412 VQDSAGSYTCTVT
+412 
-425 VHLGRY
+425 
-431 RLQYNQDFN
+431 
-440 REHEFASSLTAD
+440 
-452 VVLQY
+452 
-457 NGTGWV
+457 
-463 IASALP
+463 
-469 LELKLTCGSAP
+469 
-480 TPNPPGSDVLNSL
+480 
-493 KVLVKCDSKTYHFEK
+493 
-508 PYKMDDGDYR
+508 
-518 LEKVDDNTYTVI
+518 
-530 VLADKYV
+530 
-537 EKYNAVYPGHTL
+537 
-549 FDNNTKTIKLVYR
+549 
-562 YGAWTVVGSN
+562 
-572 GVTFNVSCE
+572 
-581 QKYTVTY
+581 
-588 TDGVDGEVIFADQVS
+588 
-603 YKKPGEKTPKF
+603 
-614 RGTPTRTGYK
+614 
-624 FIGWE
+624 
-629 PAVVGTVTANA
+629 
-640 TYTAQWVSISDL
+640 
-652 DPAPELVSSL
+652 
-662 YMNFQ
+662 
-667 CTNEN
+667 
-672 ASHDHRSE
+672 
-680 MIAIGYG
+680 
-687 IGAGGVIVTDAAG
+687 
-700 NPVYNKDGNITAVIT
+700 
-715 FYQDSGFLNE
+715 
-725 YNKRTGVAHRY
+725 
-736 ADYEPK
+736 
-742 TKSVDGVLIGEVF
+742 
-755 HMYKKDYPVVFDVV
+755 
-769 CGSLYTVTYKDGTNG
+769 
-784 TVFADDVHSNLNA
+784 
-797 NAATPAFVGGTP
+797 
-809 TRPGYV
+809 
-815 FTGWNPA
+815 
-822 VAATVTG
+822 
-829 NATYTA
+829 
-835 VWEKDANGNGKPD
+835 
-848 KDEEKYTVT
+848 
-857 YTDGVENEE
+857 
-866 IFADETYSDLLSGTA
+866 
-881 TPAFNGTP
+881 
-889 TRKGY
+889 
-894 AFTGWNPAVA
+894 
-904 ATVTGNATYAA
+904 
-915 VWEEAAPPKPDK
+915 PPKPDK
-927 PTPPTDEIGGAT
+927 PTAPGE
-939 VAVKCI
+939 
-945 TGHGDLSWKIDSSTF
+945 GDLSGLIGNI
-960 TVGEV
+960 TVNCTNGKAAHELKTKGYTLISGSYTTNEV
-965 TGDDTTGYT
+965 AGDAENGYTYTVTINSQKYVEQFDADTGATHDPKDASATVTLKYTDNGWTVTSGTPVVFNVACVTEIVPPAKPGAEDLAKLEAPVEVACTTKPETHNAARFPLIEGTYNIGDVSGNETDGYT
-974 CTVTVQA
+974 CDIIITADEYVTK
-981 EVYVNAFN
+981 YNTDF
-989 SDKKANGVKHT
+989 GKHT
-1000 LADDAEKTFTMTYVN
+1000 LTGDNSKTLTLKYVEGRWVVN
-1015 GAWTGPTNPAV
+1015 DPV
-1026 TFEVKCEEEL
+1026 TFPVECEEEL
-1036 VPVHLVI
+1036 FPVHLVI

-1049 SKAYKDVALESQ
+1049 SKAYKDIPLESQ

-1080 NYEFYGWYDDGA
+1080 NYKFYGWYDDGA

-1213 TDGVDGEAFADQA
+1213 TDGVNGEAFADQA

-1241 PTRKGFVFDG
+1241 PARAGYKFLGWEPTVAETVTENATYVAQWEKLYTVTYTDGVDGKAFKDDVHSDLEKDTPTPAFSGGTPARKGFVFDG
-1251 WNPEVAETVTE
+1251 WNPEVAETVT
-1262 DVTYTAQWKPVQ
+1262 DNATYTAQWKPVQ

-1279 IEGAIGRGVAVVC
+1279 IEGAIGRGVTVVC
-1292 DNQNVKHG
+1292 DNQNVNHG
-1300 AKAYKVT
+1300 EKKYKPT
-1307 LGEYTASNVM
+1307 LGEYTVSNVM

-1397 GRGVKIVCDNQNVK
+1397 GRGVKIVCDNQNVN
-1411 HGGKDYKPTQGEYT
+1411 HWGKDYKPTQGEYT

-1467 AEKTVELKWDGEK
+1467 PEKTVELKWNGEK

-1522 NGKSYTL
+1522 NDKSYTL
-1529 IEDTYNVSDPER
+1529 IEGTYEVSDPER

-1623 YNDIPYGTNTPAFG
+1623 YKDIPYGTSTPAFG
-1637 TKDPTRKG
+1637 TKDPTREG
-1645 YKFLGWE
+1645 YKFVGWE
-1652 PVVADTVTENATYV
+1652 PEVAETVTKNVTYT
-1666 AQWEKL
+1666 AKWEKL

-1677 TDGAKG
+1677 TDGVKG
-1683 KAFEDQ
+1683 KAFKDQ
-1689 VFTDLESGTKTPE
+1689 VYKDLESGTDTPK
-1702 FNGTPTRK
+1702 FDGKPTRK
-1710 GYKFLGWEPVVADTV
+1710 GYTFTGWSPKVTDTV
-1725 TENVTYTAP
+1725 TKDVTYVAQWKSVKNGKDNIPKTGDSEI
-1734 VGRTLHRYLHRRRE
+1734 VMVL
-1748 GQGVQGSGLQRS
+1748 GSVLLFSFCGAAAVSVYDRKRKHF

>member
-1 MVCAEFSVCFWH
+1 MDRQMKGEYFKMKNHGLRRIFSLLLALFMVFTLLPTTAFAED
-13 CSWSSHF
+13 
-20 CPRLRWQRIRRGLT
+20 T
-34 KPSPRPSQWTG
+34 TG
-45 TRRRPI
+45 ADEAQPKTVVVDEGEKKTD

-77 DGVGGAVFDNEV
+77 DGANGAVFPNQV
-89 HSNLPSGTATPAF
+89 SNLPAGTATPAF
-102 SGSLAREGYTFAGWN
+102 SGTLARDGYTFAGWN
-117 PAVAETVTADV
+117 PAVAETVTANV
-128 TYAAKWEEGKT
+128 TYVAQWEAGKT
-139 GPRRV
+139 SARRV
-144 TLPTIPGP
+144 PLPTIPKP
-152 DVDLAALDTGH
+152 DPAPADLNTGH

-295 TDASI
+295 TDAAI

-323 AKDGADTI
+323 ANDGSDTI
-331 YAGGALCSVSQ
+331 YTGGMTCAVSQ
-342 QGNDVV
+342 YGNDVV

-361 WEEAV
+361 WEEA
-366 PSKPEWS
+366 
-373 DIRREMQK
+373 
-381 VSVHV
+381 
-386 TCINPDV
+386 T
-393 NHTEKTYSYKESN
+393 
-406 DDTIGS
+406 
-412 VQDSAGSYTCTVT
+412 
-425 VHLGRY
+425 
-431 RLQYNQDFN
+431 
-440 REHEFASSLTAD
+440 
-452 VVLQY
+452 
-457 NGTGWV
+457 
-463 IASALP
+463 
-469 LELKLTCGSAP
+469 
-480 TPNPPGSDVLNSL
+480 
-493 KVLVKCDSKTYHFEK
+493 
-508 PYKMDDGDYR
+508 
-518 LEKVDDNTYTVI
+518 
-530 VLADKYV
+530 
-537 EKYNAVYPGHTL
+537 
-549 FDNNTKTIKLVYR
+549 
-562 YGAWTVVGSN
+562 
-572 GVTFNVSCE
+572 
-581 QKYTVTY
+581 
-588 TDGVDGEVIFADQVS
+588 
-603 YKKPGEKTPKF
+603 
-614 RGTPTRTGYK
+614 
-624 FIGWE
+624 
-629 PAVVGTVTANA
+629 
-640 TYTAQWVSISDL
+640 
-652 DPAPELVSSL
+652 
-662 YMNFQ
+662 
-667 CTNEN
+667 
-672 ASHDHRSE
+672 
-680 MIAIGYG
+680 
-687 IGAGGVIVTDAAG
+687 
-700 NPVYNKDGNITAVIT
+700 
-715 FYQDSGFLNE
+715 
-725 YNKRTGVAHRY
+725 
-736 ADYEPK
+736 
-742 TKSVDGVLIGEVF
+742 
-755 HMYKKDYPVVFDVV
+755 
-769 CGSLYTVTYKDGTNG
+769 
-784 TVFADDVHSNLNA
+784 
-797 NAATPAFVGGTP
+797 
-809 TRPGYV
+809 
-815 FTGWNPA
+815 
-822 VAATVTG
+822 
-829 NATYTA
+829 
-835 VWEKDANGNGKPD
+835 
-848 KDEEKYTVT
+848 
-857 YTDGVENEE
+857 
-866 IFADETYSDLLSGTA
+866 
-881 TPAFNGTP
+881 
-889 TRKGY
+889 
-894 AFTGWNPAVA
+894 
-904 ATVTGNATYAA
+904 
-915 VWEEAAPPKPDK
+915 PPKPDK
-927 PTPPTDEIGGAT
+927 PTAPGE
-939 VAVKCI
+939 
-945 TGHGDLSWKIDSSTF
+945 GDLSGLIGNI
-960 TVGEV
+960 TVNCTNGKAAHELKAKGYTLISGSYTTNEV
-965 TGDDTTGYT
+965 AGDAENGYTYTVTINSQKYVEQFDADTGATHDPKDASATVTLKYTDNGWTVTSGTPVVFNVACVTEIVPPAKPGAEDLAKLEAPVEVACTTKPETHNAARFPLIEGTYNIGDVSGNETDGYT
-974 CTVTVQA
+974 CDIIITADEYVTK
-981 EVYVNAFN
+981 YNTDF
-989 SDKKANGVKHT
+989 GKHT
-1000 LADDAEKTFTMTYVN
+1000 LTGDNTKPLTLKYVEGRWVVN
-1015 GAWTGPTNPAV
+1015 DPV
-1026 TFEVKCEEEL
+1026 TFPVECEEEL
-1036 VPVHLVI
+1036 FPVHLVI

-1080 NYEFYGWYDDGA
+1080 NYEFYGWYDDGLF
-1092 WNNYKANPANP
+1092 NIYKSDPANP

-1121 VYDKYQVVYFQSE
+1121 VYDKFQVVYFQSE
-1134 EALRDFQNDHSKTE
+1134 EAWRDYQNDHSKTE

-1213 TDGVDGEAFADQA
+1213 TDGVNGEAFADQA
-1226 YTAKYEDATPAFEGT
+1226 YTAKYEDATPAFEGTPARAGYKFLGWEPTVAETVTENVTYVAQWEKLYTVTYTDGVDGKAFKDDVHSDLEKDTPTPAFSGGT

-1292 DNQNVKHG
+1292 DNQNVNHG
-1300 AKAYKVT
+1300 EKKYKPT
-1307 LGEYTASNVM
+1307 LGEYTVSNVM

-1338 YSSDMSDAVHTLIAG
+1338 YSSDMGDAVHTLIAG

-1397 GRGVKIVCDNQNVK
+1397 GRGVKIVCDNQNVN
-1411 HGGKDYKPTQGEYT
+1411 HWGKDYKPTQGEYT

-1652 PVVADTVTENATYV
+1652 PVVADTVTENVTYT
-1666 AQWEKL
+1666 AQWEEL

-1677 TDGAKG
+1677 TDGVKG
-1683 KAFEDQ
+1683 KAFKDQ
-1689 VFTDLESGTKTPE
+1689 VYSDLESGTATPK
-1702 FNGTPTRK
+1702 FDGKPTRK
-1710 GYKFLGWEPVVADTV
+1710 GYTFTGWSPKVTDTV
-1725 TENVTYTAP
+1725 TKDVTYVAQWKSTKNGKDNVP
-1734 VGRTLHRYLHRRRE
+1734 KTGDSEIVMVL
-1748 GQGVQGSGLQRS
+1748 GSVLLFSFCGAAAVSVYDRKRKHF

>member
-1 MVCAEFSVCFWH
+1 MKNHGLRRIFSLLLALFMVFTLLPTTALAED
-13 CSWSSHF
+13 
-20 CPRLRWQRIRRGLT
+20 T
-34 KPSPRPSQWTG
+34 TG
-45 TRRRPI
+45 ADETQPKTVVVDEGEKKTD

-89 HSNLPSGTATPAF
+89 HSNLPAGTATPAF
-102 SGSLAREGYTFAGWN
+102 SGTLAREGYTFAGWN
-117 PAVAETVTADV
+117 PTVAGTVTADV

-139 GPRRV
+139 SARRV

-152 DVDLAALDTGH
+152 DVDPAALDTGH

-295 TDASI
+295 TDAAI

-323 AKDGADTI
+323 ANDGSDTI
-331 YAGGALCSVSQ
+331 YTGGMTCAVSQ
-342 QGNDVV
+342 YGNDVV

-361 WEEAV
+361 WEEAA
-366 PSKPEWS
+366 PPTPDKPTAPGEGDLS
-373 DIRREMQK
+373 GLIGNI
-381 VSVHV
+381 
-386 TCINPDV
+386 TV
-393 NHTEKTYSYKESN
+393 NCTNEAATHELKTKGYTLIS
-406 DDTIGS
+406 
-412 VQDSAGSYTCTVT
+412 GSYTTSEVA
-425 VHLGRY
+425 G
-431 RLQYNQDFN
+431 DA
-440 REHEFASSLTAD
+440 E
-452 VVLQY
+452 
-457 NGTGWV
+457 NG
-463 IASALP
+463 
-469 LELKLTCGSAP
+469 
-480 TPNPPGSDVLNSL
+480 
-493 KVLVKCDSKTYHFEK
+493 Y
-508 PYKMDDGDYR
+508 
-518 LEKVDDNTYTVI
+518 TYTVTI
-530 VLADKYV
+530 NSQKYV
-537 EKYNAVYPGHTL
+537 EQFDTDTGAAHDPKGVNATVTLKYT
-549 FDNNTKTIKLVYR
+549 DN
-562 YGAWTVVGSN
+562 GWTVES
-572 GVTFNVSCE
+572 
-581 QKYTVTY
+581 
-588 TDGVDGEVIFADQVS
+588 
-603 YKKPGEKTPKF
+603 
-614 RGTPTRTGYK
+614 
-624 FIGWE
+624 
-629 PAVVGTVTANA
+629 
-640 TYTAQWVSISDL
+640 
-652 DPAPELVSSL
+652 
-662 YMNFQ
+662 
-667 CTNEN
+667 
-672 ASHDHRSE
+672 
-680 MIAIGYG
+680 
-687 IGAGGVIVTDAAG
+687 GA
-700 NPVYNKDGNITAVIT
+700 
-715 FYQDSGFLNE
+715 
-725 YNKRTGVAHRY
+725 
-736 ADYEPK
+736 
-742 TKSVDGVLIGEVF
+742 
-755 HMYKKDYPVVFDVV
+755 PVVFDVA
-769 CGSLYTVTYKDGTNG
+769 CVTEIVPPARPGAEDL
-784 TVFADDVHSNLNA
+784 SNLKA
-797 NAATPAFVGGTP
+797 PVDVTCTTKPETHAAVHFSLRGGTY
-809 TRPGYV
+809 TIGD
-815 FTGWNPA
+815 
-822 VAATVTG
+822 VAG
-829 NATYTA
+829 N
-835 VWEKDANGNGKPD
+835 E
-848 KDEEKYTVT
+848 
-857 YTDGVENEE
+857 TD
-866 IFADETYSDLLSGTA
+866 
-881 TPAFNGTP
+881 
-889 TRKGY
+889 
-894 AFTGWNPAVA
+894 
-904 ATVTGNATYAA
+904 
-915 VWEEAAPPKPDK
+915 
-927 PTPPTDEIGGAT
+927 
-939 VAVKCI
+939 
-945 TGHGDLSWKIDSSTF
+945 
-960 TVGEV
+960 
-965 TGDDTTGYT
+965 GYT
-974 CTVTVQA
+974 CDITVTA
-981 EVYVNAFN
+981 DKYVARYNM
-989 SDKKANGVKHT
+989 DYGKHT
-1000 LADDAEKTFTMTYVN
+1000 LTGDNTKTLTLKYVE
-1015 GAWTGPTNPAV
+1015 GQWAV
-1026 TFEVKCEEEL
+1026 DTPITFPVECEEEL
-1036 VPVHLVI
+1036 FPVHLVI

-1049 SKAYKDVALESQ
+1049 SKAYKDIALESQ

-1213 TDGVDGEAFADQA
+1213 TDGVNGEAFADQA

-1241 PTRKGFVFDG
+1241 PTRAGYKFLGWEPTVAETVTENATYVAQWEKLYTVTYTDGVGGKAFKDDVHSDLEKDTPTPAFSGDTPTRKGFVFDG
-1251 WNPEVAETVTE
+1251 WNPEVAETVT
-1262 DVTYTAQWKPVQ
+1262 DNATYTAQWKPVQ

-1292 DNQNVKHG
+1292 DNQNVNHG
-1300 AKAYKVT
+1300 EKKYKPT
-1307 LGEYTASNVM
+1307 LGEYTVSNVM

-1338 YSSDMSDAVHTLIAG
+1338 YSSDMGDAVHTLIAG

-1397 GRGVKIVCDNQNVK
+1397 GRGVKIVCDNQNVN
-1411 HGGKDYKPTQGEYT
+1411 HWGKDYKPTQGEYT

-1467 AEKTVELKWDGEK
+1467 AEKAVELKWNGEK

-1529 IEDTYNVSDPER
+1529 IEGTYEVSDPER

-1710 GYKFLGWEPVVADTV
+1710 GYKFAGWEPVVSETV
-1725 TENVTYTAP
+1725 TENVTYTAQWEELYT
-1734 VGRTLHRYLHRRRE
+1734 VTYTD
-1748 GQGVQGSGLQRS
+1748 GVKGKAFKDQVYSDLESGTATPKFDGKPKRSGYTFTGWSPKVTDTVTKDVTYVAQWKSTKNGKDNVPKTGDSEIVMVLGSVLLFSFCGAAAVSVYDRKRKHF

>member
-1 MVCAEFSVCFWH
+1 M
-13 CSWSSHF
+13 
-20 CPRLRWQRIRRGLT
+20 
-34 KPSPRPSQWTG
+34 
-45 TRRRPI
+45 
-51 PPAQEQ
+51 
-57 PKNENPPAPEE
+57 
-68 PKTFTVTYT
+68 
-77 DGVGGAVFDNEV
+77 
-89 HSNLPSGTATPAF
+89 
-102 SGSLAREGYTFAGWN
+102 
-117 PAVAETVTADV
+117 TADV

-139 GPRRV
+139 SARRV

-152 DVDLAALDTGH
+152 DVDPAALDTGH

-249 GTTACNKGS
+249 GTTACNKGT

-295 TDASI
+295 TDAAI

-323 AKDGADTI
+323 AKDGSDTI
-331 YAGGALCSVSQ
+331 YTGGTLCSVSQ

-361 WEEAV
+361 WEKAV
-366 PSKPEWS
+366 PSKPQWS
-373 DIRREMQK
+373 DIRGEMQK

-386 TCINPDV
+386 TCSNPDV

-603 YKKPGEKTPKF
+603 YKKSGEKTPAF

-629 PAVVGTVTANA
+629 PAVSGTVTANA

-680 MIAIGYG
+680 MIGIGFG

-835 VWEKDANGNGKPD
+835 VWEEDANGNGTPD
-848 KDEEKYTVT
+848 KDEEKYTVS

-866 IFADETYSDLLSGTA
+866 IFADQVYGNLLSGTA

-889 TRKGY
+889 TRTGY
-894 AFTGWNPAVA
+894 VFGGWNPAVA
-904 ATVTGNATYAA
+904 ATVTGNATYTA
-915 VWEEAAPPKPDK
+915 VWEEDANGNGTPDK
-927 PTPPTDEIGGAT
+927 DE
-939 VAVKCI
+939 
-945 TGHGDLSWKIDSSTF
+945 
-960 TVGEV
+960 
-965 TGDDTTGYT
+965 
-974 CTVTVQA
+974 
-981 EVYVNAFN
+981 
-989 SDKKANGVKHT
+989 
-1000 LADDAEKTFTMTYVN
+1000 EK
-1015 GAWTGPTNPAV
+1015 
-1026 TFEVKCEEEL
+1026 
-1036 VPVHLVI
+1036 
-1043 YRNGDT
+1043 
-1049 SKAYKDVALESQ
+1049 
-1061 PKGHVIDL
+1061 
-1069 STIDIADYYTG
+1069 
-1080 NYEFYGWYDDGA
+1080 
-1092 WNNYKANPANP
+1092 
-1103 PAGLKEKTVNG
+1103 
-1114 WTNLKCM
+1114 
-1121 VYDKYQVVYFQSE
+1121 
-1134 EALRDFQNDHSKTE
+1134 
-1148 GRLYSTT
+1148 
-1155 ALFGSTLPTA
+1155 
-1165 DAPTPT
+1165 
-1171 RTGYTFKFWSREGQN
+1171 
-1186 GDVTGQTVNGWT
+1186 
-1198 NLYAV
+1198 
-1203 WEKNTYTVTY
+1203 YTVSY
-1213 TDGVDGEAFADQA
+1213 TDGVENEEIFADQV
-1226 YTAKYEDATPAFEGT
+1226 YGNLLSGTATPAFNGT
-1241 PTRKGFVFDG
+1241 PTR
-1251 WNPEVAETVTE
+1251 A
-1262 DVTYTAQWKPVQ
+1262 
-1274 PDKKA
+1274 
-1279 IEGAIGRGVAVVC
+1279 
-1292 DNQNVKHG
+1292 
-1300 AKAYKVT
+1300 
-1307 LGEYTASNVM
+1307 
-1317 GTAADGYTCTVT
+1317 
-1329 VRAAKFIEK
+1329 
-1338 YSSDMSDAVHTLIAG
+1338 
-1353 EPAEKTIELKWNGE
+1353 
-1367 KWVAETEL
+1367 
-1375 PVTFHTLCPPEQP
+1375 
-1388 SKKDIEGAI
+1388 
-1397 GRGVKIVCDNQNVK
+1397 
-1411 HGGKDYKPTQGEYT
+1411 
-1425 VSDVTGTASEGYTC
+1425 
-1439 TITVKAA
+1439 
-1446 KIIEKYSSDMGK
+1446 
-1458 THALIVGEQ
+1458 
-1467 AEKTVELKWDGEK
+1467 
-1480 WVAKT
+1480 
-1485 ELPITFHVECP
+1485 
-1496 PEKPTYDELKGL
+1496 
-1508 GINAKVD
+1508 
-1515 CTTTTAH
+1515 
-1522 NGKSYTL
+1522 
-1529 IEDTYNVSDPER
+1529 
-1541 KGTAYTC
+1541 
-1548 ILTVNAKDYV
+1548 
-1558 AKYNAEENVGPHTL
+1558 
-1572 DDRDSKTIELTWNG
+1572 
-1586 EKWTAAETSVTF
+1586 
-1598 NVKCELLTVTYT
+1598 
-1610 DGVKGEEVFADVV
+1610 
-1623 YNDIPYGTNTPAFG
+1623 
-1637 TKDPTRKG
+1637 G

-1652 PVVADTVTENATYV
+1652 PTVAETVTENATYV
-1666 AQWEKL
+1666 AQWEKLYTVTYTDGVGGKAFKDDVHSDLEKDTKTPAYKDGIPTRKGFKFLGWEPEVADTVTEDVTYTAKWGEL

-1710 GYKFLGWEPVVADTV
+1710 GYKFVGWEPEVAETV
-1725 TENVTYTAP
+1725 TENVTYTAKWEELYT
-1734 VGRTLHRYLHRRRE
+1734 VTYTD
-1748 GQGVQGSGLQRS
+1748 GVKGKAFKDQVYSDLEAGTDTPKFDGKPTRKGYTFTGWSPKVTDTVTKDVTYVAQWKSVKNGKDNIPKTGDSEIVMVLGSVLLFSFCGAAAVSVYDRKRKHF

>member
-1 MVCAEFSVCFWH
+1 MKNHGLRRIFSLLLALFMVFTLLPTTALAED
-13 CSWSSHF
+13 
-20 CPRLRWQRIRRGLT
+20 T
-34 KPSPRPSQWTG
+34 TG
-45 TRRRPI
+45 ADETQPKTVAVDGDEKKTD

-77 DGVGGAVFDNEV
+77 DGVGGAVFDNDV

-102 SGSLAREGYTFAGWN
+102 SGSLAREGYTFVGWN

-139 GPRRV
+139 NARRV
-144 TLPTIPGP
+144 PLPTIPKP
-152 DVDLAALDTGH
+152 DPAPADLNTGH

-295 TDASI
+295 TDAAI

-323 AKDGADTI
+323 ANDGSDTI
-331 YAGGALCSVSQ
+331 YTGGMTCAVSQ
-342 QGNDVV
+342 YGNDVV

-361 WEEAV
+361 WEEA
-366 PSKPEWS
+366 
-373 DIRREMQK
+373 
-381 VSVHV
+381 
-386 TCINPDV
+386 T
-393 NHTEKTYSYKESN
+393 
-406 DDTIGS
+406 
-412 VQDSAGSYTCTVT
+412 
-425 VHLGRY
+425 
-431 RLQYNQDFN
+431 
-440 REHEFASSLTAD
+440 
-452 VVLQY
+452 
-457 NGTGWV
+457 
-463 IASALP
+463 
-469 LELKLTCGSAP
+469 
-480 TPNPPGSDVLNSL
+480 
-493 KVLVKCDSKTYHFEK
+493 
-508 PYKMDDGDYR
+508 
-518 LEKVDDNTYTVI
+518 
-530 VLADKYV
+530 
-537 EKYNAVYPGHTL
+537 
-549 FDNNTKTIKLVYR
+549 
-562 YGAWTVVGSN
+562 
-572 GVTFNVSCE
+572 
-581 QKYTVTY
+581 
-588 TDGVDGEVIFADQVS
+588 
-603 YKKPGEKTPKF
+603 
-614 RGTPTRTGYK
+614 
-624 FIGWE
+624 
-629 PAVVGTVTANA
+629 
-640 TYTAQWVSISDL
+640 
-652 DPAPELVSSL
+652 
-662 YMNFQ
+662 
-667 CTNEN
+667 
-672 ASHDHRSE
+672 
-680 MIAIGYG
+680 
-687 IGAGGVIVTDAAG
+687 
-700 NPVYNKDGNITAVIT
+700 
-715 FYQDSGFLNE
+715 
-725 YNKRTGVAHRY
+725 
-736 ADYEPK
+736 
-742 TKSVDGVLIGEVF
+742 
-755 HMYKKDYPVVFDVV
+755 
-769 CGSLYTVTYKDGTNG
+769 
-784 TVFADDVHSNLNA
+784 
-797 NAATPAFVGGTP
+797 
-809 TRPGYV
+809 
-815 FTGWNPA
+815 
-822 VAATVTG
+822 
-829 NATYTA
+829 
-835 VWEKDANGNGKPD
+835 
-848 KDEEKYTVT
+848 
-857 YTDGVENEE
+857 
-866 IFADETYSDLLSGTA
+866 
-881 TPAFNGTP
+881 
-889 TRKGY
+889 
-894 AFTGWNPAVA
+894 
-904 ATVTGNATYAA
+904 
-915 VWEEAAPPKPDK
+915 PPKPDK
-927 PTPPTDEIGGAT
+927 PTAPGE
-939 VAVKCI
+939 
-945 TGHGDLSWKIDSSTF
+945 GDLSGLIDNI
-960 TVGEV
+960 TVNCTNGKAAHELKTKGYTLISGSYTTSEV
-965 TGDDTTGYT
+965 AGDAENGYTYTVTINSQKYVEQFDTDTGATHDPKDASATVTLKYTDNGWTVTSGTPVVFNVACVTEIVPPAKPGAEDLAKLEAPVEVACTTKPETHNAARFPLIEGTYNIGDVSGNETDGYT
-974 CTVTVQA
+974 CDIIITADEYVTK
-981 EVYVNAFN
+981 YNTDF
-989 SDKKANGVKHT
+989 GKHT
-1000 LADDAEKTFTMTYVN
+1000 LTGDNTKPLTLKYVEGRWVVN
-1015 GAWTGPTNPAV
+1015 DPV
-1026 TFEVKCEEEL
+1026 TFPVECEEEL
-1036 VPVHLVI
+1036 FPVHLVI

-1080 NYEFYGWYDDGA
+1080 NYEFYGWYDDGLF
-1092 WNNYKANPANP
+1092 NIYKSDPANP

-1121 VYDKYQVVYFQSE
+1121 VYDKFQVVYFQSE
-1134 EALRDFQNDHSKTE
+1134 EAWRDYQNDHSKTE

-1213 TDGVDGEAFADQA
+1213 TDGVNGDAFADQA
-1226 YTAKYEDATPAFEGT
+1226 YTAKYEDATPAFEGTPARAGYKFLGWEPTVAETVTENVTYVAQWEKLYTVTYTDGVDGKAFKDDVHSDLEKDTPTPAFSGGT

-1292 DNQNVKHG
+1292 DNQNVNHG
-1300 AKAYKVT
+1300 EKKYKPT
-1307 LGEYTASNVM
+1307 LGEYTVSNVM

-1338 YSSDMSDAVHTLIAG
+1338 YSSDMGDAVHTLIAG

-1397 GRGVKIVCDNQNVK
+1397 GRGVKIVCDNQNVN
-1411 HGGKDYKPTQGEYT
+1411 HWGKDYKPTQGEYT

-1446 KIIEKYSSDMGK
+1446 KIVEKYGSDFGK
-1458 THALIVGEQ
+1458 PHDLIVGEA

-1496 PEKPTYDELKGL
+1496 PEKPTYNELKEL
-1508 GINAKVD
+1508 GIDAKVH
-1515 CTTTTAH
+1515 CATTTAH
-1522 NGKSYTL
+1522 TDATYAL
-1529 IEDTYNVSDPER
+1529 IGGTYEISDPAR

-1548 ILTVNAKDYV
+1548 TLTVKAKDYV

-1610 DGVKGEEVFADVV
+1610 DGVKGEEVFEDVV
-1623 YNDIPYGTNTPAFG
+1623 YKDIPYGTSTPAFG

-1645 YKFLGWE
+1645 YKFVGWE
-1652 PVVADTVTENATYV
+1652 PEVAETVTKNVTYT
-1666 AQWEKL
+1666 AKWEEL

-1677 TDGAKG
+1677 TDGVKG
-1683 KAFEDQ
+1683 KAFKDQ
-1689 VFTDLESGTKTPE
+1689 VYKDLESGADTPK
-1702 FNGTPTRK
+1702 FDGKPTRK
-1710 GYKFLGWEPVVADTV
+1710 GYTFTGWSPKVTDTV
-1725 TENVTYTAP
+1725 TKDVTYVAQWKSVKNGKDNIPKTGDSEI
-1734 VGRTLHRYLHRRRE
+1734 VMVL
-1748 GQGVQGSGLQRS
+1748 GSVLLFSFCGAAAVSVYDRKRKHF

>member
-1 MVCAEFSVCFWH
+1 MMKNHGLRRFFSLLLALFMVFTLLPTTALAEDTTGADETQ
-13 CSWSSHF
+13 
-20 CPRLRWQRIRRGLT
+20 P
-34 KPSPRPSQWTG
+34 KPVAVNGDEKKTE
-45 TRRRPI
+45 

-102 SGSLAREGYTFAGWN
+102 SGSLARDGYTFAGWN
-117 PAVAETVTADV
+117 PAVAETVTANV
-128 TYAAKWEEGKT
+128 TYVAQWEAGKT
-139 GPRRV
+139 SARRV
-144 TLPTIPGP
+144 TLPTIPDP
-152 DVDLAALDTGH
+152 DPAPAALDTGH

-218 ASRASVNSGYQIV
+218 AGRASVNSGYQIV

-249 GTTACNKGS
+249 GTTACNKGT

-323 AKDGADTI
+323 ANDGSDTI
-331 YAGGALCSVSQ
+331 YTGGMTCAVSQ
-342 QGNDVV
+342 YGNDVV

-361 WEEAV
+361 WEEA
-366 PSKPEWS
+366 
-373 DIRREMQK
+373 
-381 VSVHV
+381 
-386 TCINPDV
+386 T
-393 NHTEKTYSYKESN
+393 
-406 DDTIGS
+406 
-412 VQDSAGSYTCTVT
+412 
-425 VHLGRY
+425 
-431 RLQYNQDFN
+431 
-440 REHEFASSLTAD
+440 
-452 VVLQY
+452 
-457 NGTGWV
+457 
-463 IASALP
+463 
-469 LELKLTCGSAP
+469 
-480 TPNPPGSDVLNSL
+480 
-493 KVLVKCDSKTYHFEK
+493 
-508 PYKMDDGDYR
+508 
-518 LEKVDDNTYTVI
+518 
-530 VLADKYV
+530 
-537 EKYNAVYPGHTL
+537 
-549 FDNNTKTIKLVYR
+549 
-562 YGAWTVVGSN
+562 
-572 GVTFNVSCE
+572 
-581 QKYTVTY
+581 
-588 TDGVDGEVIFADQVS
+588 
-603 YKKPGEKTPKF
+603 
-614 RGTPTRTGYK
+614 
-624 FIGWE
+624 
-629 PAVVGTVTANA
+629 
-640 TYTAQWVSISDL
+640 
-652 DPAPELVSSL
+652 
-662 YMNFQ
+662 
-667 CTNEN
+667 
-672 ASHDHRSE
+672 
-680 MIAIGYG
+680 
-687 IGAGGVIVTDAAG
+687 
-700 NPVYNKDGNITAVIT
+700 
-715 FYQDSGFLNE
+715 
-725 YNKRTGVAHRY
+725 
-736 ADYEPK
+736 
-742 TKSVDGVLIGEVF
+742 
-755 HMYKKDYPVVFDVV
+755 
-769 CGSLYTVTYKDGTNG
+769 
-784 TVFADDVHSNLNA
+784 
-797 NAATPAFVGGTP
+797 
-809 TRPGYV
+809 
-815 FTGWNPA
+815 
-822 VAATVTG
+822 
-829 NATYTA
+829 
-835 VWEKDANGNGKPD
+835 
-848 KDEEKYTVT
+848 
-857 YTDGVENEE
+857 
-866 IFADETYSDLLSGTA
+866 
-881 TPAFNGTP
+881 
-889 TRKGY
+889 
-894 AFTGWNPAVA
+894 
-904 ATVTGNATYAA
+904 
-915 VWEEAAPPKPDK
+915 PPKPDK
-927 PTPPTDEIGGAT
+927 PTAPGE
-939 VAVKCI
+939 
-945 TGHGDLSWKIDSSTF
+945 GDLSGLIGNI
-960 TVGEV
+960 TVNCTNGKAAHELKAKGYTLISGSYTTSEV
-965 TGDDTTGYT
+965 AGDAENGYTYTVTINSQKYVEQFDTDTGAAHDPKGVNATVTLKYTDNGWTVTNGAPVVFNVACVTEIVPPTKPGAEDLAKLEAPVEVACTTKPETHTAASFALIEGTYNIGDVSGNETDGYT
-974 CTVTVQA
+974 CDIIITADEYVTK
-981 EVYVNAFN
+981 YNTDF
-989 SDKKANGVKHT
+989 GKHT
-1000 LADDAEKTFTMTYVN
+1000 LTGDNTKPLTLKYVEGRWVVN
-1015 GAWTGPTNPAV
+1015 DPV
-1026 TFEVKCEEEL
+1026 TFPVECEEEL
-1036 VPVHLVI
+1036 FPVHLVI

-1049 SKAYKDVALESQ
+1049 SKAYKDIALESQ

-1080 NYEFYGWYDDGA
+1080 NYEFYGWYDDGLF
-1092 WNNYKANPANP
+1092 NIYKSDPANP

-1155 ALFGSTLPTA
+1155 APFGSTLPTA

-1186 GDVTGQTVNGWT
+1186 SDVTGQTVNGWT

-1213 TDGVDGEAFADQA
+1213 TDGVNGEAFADQA
-1226 YTAKYEDATPAFEGT
+1226 YTAKYEDTTPAFEGTPARAGYKFLGWEPTVAETVTENATYVAQWEKLYTVTYTDGVDGKAFKDDVHSDLEKDTKTPAFSGGT

-1279 IEGAIGRGVAVVC
+1279 IENAIGRGVAVVC
-1292 DNQNVKHG
+1292 DNQNVNHG
-1300 AKAYKVT
+1300 EKKYKPT
-1307 LGEYTASNVM
+1307 LGEYTVSDVM

-1338 YSSDMSDAVHTLIAG
+1338 YSSDMGDAVHTLIAG

-1397 GRGVKIVCDNQNVK
+1397 GRGVKIVCDNQNVN
-1411 HGGKDYKPTQGEYT
+1411 HWGKDYKPTQGEYT

-1467 AEKTVELKWDGEK
+1467 AEKTVELKWNGEK

-1529 IEDTYNVSDPER
+1529 IEGTYNVSDPER

-1586 EKWTAAETSVTF
+1586 EKWTAAETRVTF
-1598 NVKCELLTVTYT
+1598 NAKCELLTVTYT
-1610 DGVKGEEVFADVV
+1610 DGVKGEEVFEDVV
-1623 YNDIPYGTNTPAFG
+1623 YKDIPYGTSTPAFG
-1637 TKDPTRKG
+1637 TKDPTREG
-1645 YKFLGWE
+1645 YKFVGWE
-1652 PVVADTVTENATYV
+1652 PEVAETVTKNVTYT
-1666 AQWEKL
+1666 AKWEKL

-1677 TDGAKG
+1677 TDGVKG
-1683 KAFEDQ
+1683 KAFKDQ

-1710 GYKFLGWEPVVADTV
+1710 GYKFAGWEPEVSETV
-1725 TENVTYTAP
+1725 TENVTYTAQWEELYT
-1734 VGRTLHRYLHRRRE
+1734 VTYTD
-1748 GQGVQGSGLQRS
+1748 GVKGKAFKDQVYKDLETGTDTPKFDGKPKRSGYTFTGWSPKVTDTVTKDVTYVAQWKSVKNGKDNVPKTGDSEIVMVLGSVLLFSFCGAAAVSVYDRKRKHF

>member
-1 MVCAEFSVCFWH
+1 MDRQMKGEYFKMKNHGLRRIFSLFLALFMVFTLLPTTALAED
-13 CSWSSHF
+13 
-20 CPRLRWQRIRRGLT
+20 T
-34 KPSPRPSQWTG
+34 TG
-45 TRRRPI
+45 ADETPPKTVVVDEGEKKTD

-77 DGVGGAVFDNEV
+77 DGADGAVFPNQVYRDL
-89 HSNLPSGTATPAF
+89 SSGTPTPAF
-102 SGSLAREGYTFAGWN
+102 DGTLAREGYTFAGWN
-117 PAVAETVTADV
+117 PTVAGTVTADV

-218 ASRASVNSGYQIV
+218 AGRASVNSGYQIV

-295 TDASI
+295 TDAAI

-323 AKDGADTI
+323 ANDGSDTI
-331 YAGGALCSVSQ
+331 YTGGMTCAVSQ
-342 QGNDVV
+342 YGNDVV

-361 WEEAV
+361 WEEVA
-366 PSKPEWS
+366 PPMPDKPTAPGEGDLS
-373 DIRREMQK
+373 GLIDNI
-381 VSVHV
+381 
-386 TCINPDV
+386 TV
-393 NHTEKTYSYKESN
+393 NCTNEAATHELKTKGYTLIS
-406 DDTIGS
+406 
-412 VQDSAGSYTCTVT
+412 GSYTTSEVA
-425 VHLGRY
+425 G
-431 RLQYNQDFN
+431 DA
-440 REHEFASSLTAD
+440 E
-452 VVLQY
+452 
-457 NGTGWV
+457 NG
-463 IASALP
+463 
-469 LELKLTCGSAP
+469 
-480 TPNPPGSDVLNSL
+480 
-493 KVLVKCDSKTYHFEK
+493 Y
-508 PYKMDDGDYR
+508 
-518 LEKVDDNTYTVI
+518 TYTVTI
-530 VLADKYV
+530 NSQKYV
-537 EKYNAVYPGHTL
+537 EQFDTDTGAAHDPKGVNATVTLKYT
-549 FDNNTKTIKLVYR
+549 DN
-562 YGAWTVVGSN
+562 GWTVES
-572 GVTFNVSCE
+572 
-581 QKYTVTY
+581 
-588 TDGVDGEVIFADQVS
+588 
-603 YKKPGEKTPKF
+603 
-614 RGTPTRTGYK
+614 
-624 FIGWE
+624 
-629 PAVVGTVTANA
+629 
-640 TYTAQWVSISDL
+640 
-652 DPAPELVSSL
+652 
-662 YMNFQ
+662 
-667 CTNEN
+667 
-672 ASHDHRSE
+672 
-680 MIAIGYG
+680 
-687 IGAGGVIVTDAAG
+687 GA
-700 NPVYNKDGNITAVIT
+700 
-715 FYQDSGFLNE
+715 
-725 YNKRTGVAHRY
+725 
-736 ADYEPK
+736 
-742 TKSVDGVLIGEVF
+742 
-755 HMYKKDYPVVFDVV
+755 PVVFDVA
-769 CGSLYTVTYKDGTNG
+769 CVTEIVPPARPGAEDL
-784 TVFADDVHSNLNA
+784 SNLKA
-797 NAATPAFVGGTP
+797 PVDVTCTTKPETHAAVHFSLRGGTY
-809 TRPGYV
+809 TIGD
-815 FTGWNPA
+815 
-822 VAATVTG
+822 VAG
-829 NATYTA
+829 N
-835 VWEKDANGNGKPD
+835 E
-848 KDEEKYTVT
+848 
-857 YTDGVENEE
+857 TD
-866 IFADETYSDLLSGTA
+866 
-881 TPAFNGTP
+881 
-889 TRKGY
+889 
-894 AFTGWNPAVA
+894 
-904 ATVTGNATYAA
+904 
-915 VWEEAAPPKPDK
+915 
-927 PTPPTDEIGGAT
+927 
-939 VAVKCI
+939 
-945 TGHGDLSWKIDSSTF
+945 
-960 TVGEV
+960 
-965 TGDDTTGYT
+965 GYT
-974 CTVTVQA
+974 CDITVTA
-981 EVYVNAFN
+981 DKYVARYNM
-989 SDKKANGVKHT
+989 DYGKHT
-1000 LADDAEKTFTMTYVN
+1000 LTGDNTKTLTLKYVE
-1015 GAWTGPTNPAV
+1015 GQWAV
-1026 TFEVKCEEEL
+1026 DTPITFPVECEEDL
-1036 VPVHLVI
+1036 FPVHLVI
-1043 YRNGDT
+1043 YRNGNT
-1049 SKAYKDVALESQ
+1049 TTAYKDIALESQ

-1080 NYEFYGWYDDGA
+1080 NYEFYGWYDDGLF
-1092 WNNYKANPANP
+1092 NIYKSDPANP

-1155 ALFGSTLPTA
+1155 APFGSTLPTA

-1213 TDGVDGEAFADQA
+1213 TDGVNGEAFADQA
-1226 YTAKYEDATPAFEGT
+1226 YTAKYEDTTPAFEGTPARAGYKFLGWEPTVAETVTENATYVAQWEKLYTVTYTDGVDGKAFKDDVHSDLEKDTPTPAFSGDT

-1279 IEGAIGRGVAVVC
+1279 IENAIGRGVAVVC
-1292 DNQNVKHG
+1292 DNQNVNHG
-1300 AKAYKVT
+1300 EKKYKPT
-1307 LGEYTASNVM
+1307 LGEYTVSNVM
-1317 GTAADGYTCTVT
+1317 GTAADSYTCTVT

-1338 YSSDMSDAVHTLIAG
+1338 YSSDMGDAVHTLIAG

-1496 PEKPTYDELKGL
+1496 PEKPTYDDLKGL

-1522 NGKSYTL
+1522 NDKSYTL
-1529 IEDTYNVSDPER
+1529 IEGTYEVSDPER

-1623 YNDIPYGTNTPAFG
+1623 YKDIPYGTSTPAFG
-1637 TKDPTRKG
+1637 TKDPTREG
-1645 YKFLGWE
+1645 YKFVGWE
-1652 PVVADTVTENATYV
+1652 PEVAETVTKDVTYT
-1666 AQWEKL
+1666 AKWEKL

-1677 TDGAKG
+1677 TDGVKG
-1683 KAFEDQ
+1683 KAFKDQ
-1689 VFTDLESGTKTPE
+1689 VYKDLESGTDTPK
-1702 FNGTPTRK
+1702 FDGKPTRK
-1710 GYKFLGWEPVVADTV
+1710 GYTFTGWSPKVTDTV
-1725 TENVTYTAP
+1725 TKDVTYVAQWKSVKNGKDNIPKTGDSEI
-1734 VGRTLHRYLHRRRE
+1734 VMVL
-1748 GQGVQGSGLQRS
+1748 GSVLLFSFCGAAAVSVYDRKRKHF

>member
-1 MVCAEFSVCFWH
+1 MQTVCASGMDRQMKGEYFKMKNHGLRRIFSLFLALFMVFTLL
-13 CSWSSHF
+13 
-20 CPRLRWQRIRRGLT
+20 PTTALAEDT
-34 KPSPRPSQWTG
+34 TG
-45 TRRRPI
+45 ADETQPKTVVVNEGEKKTD

-57 PKNENPPAPEE
+57 PMNENPPAPEE

-77 DGVGGAVFDNEV
+77 DGADSAVFPNQV
-89 HSNLPSGTATPAF
+89 SNLPAGTATPAF
-102 SGSLAREGYTFAGWN
+102 SGTLARDGFTFAGWK
-117 PAVAETVTADV
+117 PAVAETVTANV
-128 TYAAKWEEGKT
+128 TYVAQWEADKT
-139 GPRRV
+139 SARRV
-144 TLPTIPGP
+144 TLPTIPKP
-152 DVDLAALDTGH
+152 DPAPADLNTGH

-218 ASRASVNSGYQIV
+218 AGRASVNSGYQIV

-249 GTTACNKGS
+249 GTTACNKGT

-308 NTIPTREGY
+308 NTVPTREGY

-323 AKDGADTI
+323 AKDGSDTI
-331 YAGGALCSVSQ
+331 YTGGTLCAVSQ
-342 QGNDVV
+342 YGNDVV

-361 WEEAV
+361 WEEA
-366 PSKPEWS
+366 
-373 DIRREMQK
+373 
-381 VSVHV
+381 
-386 TCINPDV
+386 T
-393 NHTEKTYSYKESN
+393 
-406 DDTIGS
+406 
-412 VQDSAGSYTCTVT
+412 
-425 VHLGRY
+425 
-431 RLQYNQDFN
+431 
-440 REHEFASSLTAD
+440 
-452 VVLQY
+452 
-457 NGTGWV
+457 
-463 IASALP
+463 
-469 LELKLTCGSAP
+469 
-480 TPNPPGSDVLNSL
+480 
-493 KVLVKCDSKTYHFEK
+493 
-508 PYKMDDGDYR
+508 
-518 LEKVDDNTYTVI
+518 
-530 VLADKYV
+530 
-537 EKYNAVYPGHTL
+537 
-549 FDNNTKTIKLVYR
+549 
-562 YGAWTVVGSN
+562 
-572 GVTFNVSCE
+572 
-581 QKYTVTY
+581 
-588 TDGVDGEVIFADQVS
+588 
-603 YKKPGEKTPKF
+603 
-614 RGTPTRTGYK
+614 
-624 FIGWE
+624 
-629 PAVVGTVTANA
+629 
-640 TYTAQWVSISDL
+640 
-652 DPAPELVSSL
+652 
-662 YMNFQ
+662 
-667 CTNEN
+667 
-672 ASHDHRSE
+672 
-680 MIAIGYG
+680 
-687 IGAGGVIVTDAAG
+687 
-700 NPVYNKDGNITAVIT
+700 
-715 FYQDSGFLNE
+715 
-725 YNKRTGVAHRY
+725 
-736 ADYEPK
+736 
-742 TKSVDGVLIGEVF
+742 
-755 HMYKKDYPVVFDVV
+755 
-769 CGSLYTVTYKDGTNG
+769 
-784 TVFADDVHSNLNA
+784 
-797 NAATPAFVGGTP
+797 
-809 TRPGYV
+809 
-815 FTGWNPA
+815 
-822 VAATVTG
+822 
-829 NATYTA
+829 
-835 VWEKDANGNGKPD
+835 
-848 KDEEKYTVT
+848 
-857 YTDGVENEE
+857 
-866 IFADETYSDLLSGTA
+866 
-881 TPAFNGTP
+881 
-889 TRKGY
+889 
-894 AFTGWNPAVA
+894 
-904 ATVTGNATYAA
+904 
-915 VWEEAAPPKPDK
+915 PPKPDK
-927 PTPPTDEIGGAT
+927 PTAPGE
-939 VAVKCI
+939 
-945 TGHGDLSWKIDSSTF
+945 GDLSGLIDNI
-960 TVGEV
+960 TVNCTNEAATHELKAKGYTLISGSYTTNEV
-965 TGDDTTGYT
+965 AGDAENGYTYTVTINSQKYVEQFDADTGAAHDPKDASATVTLKYTDNGWTVTSGTPVVFDVACVTEIVPPAKPGAEDLAKLEAPVEVACTTKPETHNAARFPLIEGTYNIGDVSGNETDGYT
-974 CTVTVQA
+974 CDIIITADEYVTK
-981 EVYVNAFN
+981 YNTDF
-989 SDKKANGVKHT
+989 GKHT
-1000 LADDAEKTFTMTYVN
+1000 LTGDNTKPLTLKYVEGRWVVN
-1015 GAWTGPTNPAV
+1015 DPV
-1026 TFEVKCEEEL
+1026 TFPVECEEEL
-1036 VPVHLVI
+1036 FPVHLVI

-1080 NYEFYGWYDDGA
+1080 NYEFYGWYDDGLF
-1092 WNNYKANPANP
+1092 NIYKSDPANP

-1134 EALRDFQNDHSKTE
+1134 EAWRDFQNDHSKTE

-1213 TDGVDGEAFADQA
+1213 TDGVNGEAFADQA

-1241 PTRKGFVFDG
+1241 PARAGYKFLGWEPTVAETVTENATYVAQWEKLYTVTYTDGVGEKAFKDDVHSDLEKDTPTPAFSGDTPTRKGFVFDG
-1251 WNPEVAETVTE
+1251 WTPEVAETVTE

-1279 IEGAIGRGVAVVC
+1279 IEGAIGRGVTVVC
-1292 DNQNVKHG
+1292 DNQNVNHG
-1300 AKAYKVT
+1300 EKKYKPT
-1307 LGEYTASNVM
+1307 LGEYTVSNVM

-1338 YSSDMSDAVHTLIAG
+1338 YSSDMGDAVHTLIAG

-1397 GRGVKIVCDNQNVK
+1397 GRGVKIVCDNQNVN
-1411 HGGKDYKPTQGEYT
+1411 HWGKDYKPTQGEYT

-1439 TITVKAA
+1439 TVTVKAA
-1446 KIIEKYSSDMGK
+1446 KIVEKYGSDFGK
-1458 THALIVGEQ
+1458 PHDLIIGEA

-1623 YNDIPYGTNTPAFG
+1623 YKDIPYGTSTPAFG
-1637 TKDPTRKG
+1637 TKDPTREG
-1645 YKFLGWE
+1645 YKFVGWE
-1652 PVVADTVTENATYV
+1652 PEVAE
-1666 AQWEKL
+1666 
-1672 YTVTY
+1672 
-1677 TDGAKG
+1677 
-1683 KAFEDQ
+1683 
-1689 VFTDLESGTKTPE
+1689 
-1702 FNGTPTRK
+1702 
-1710 GYKFLGWEPVVADTV
+1710 TV
-1725 TENVTYTAP
+1725 TENVTYTAKWEELYT
-1734 VGRTLHRYLHRRRE
+1734 VTYTD
-1748 GQGVQGSGLQRS
+1748 GVKGKVFKDQVYSDLEAGTDTPKFDGKPTRKGYTFTGWSPKVTDTVTKDVTYVAQWKSTKNGKDNIPKTGDSEIVMVLGSVLLFSFCGAAAVSVYDRKRKHF

>member
-1 MVCAEFSVCFWH
+1 MTA
-13 CSWSSHF
+13 
-20 CPRLRWQRIRRGLT
+20 
-34 KPSPRPSQWTG
+34 
-45 TRRRPI
+45 
-51 PPAQEQ
+51 
-57 PKNENPPAPEE
+57 N
-68 PKTFTVTYT
+68 VTY
-77 DGVGGAVFDNEV
+77 
-89 HSNLPSGTATPAF
+89 
-102 SGSLAREGYTFAGWN
+102 
-117 PAVAETVTADV
+117 VAQ
-128 TYAAKWEEGKT
+128 WEAGKT
-139 GPRRV
+139 SARRV
-144 TLPTIPGP
+144 PLPTIPKP
-152 DVDLAALDTGH
+152 DPAPADLNTGH

-295 TDASI
+295 TDAAI

-323 AKDGADTI
+323 ANDGSDTI
-331 YAGGALCSVSQ
+331 YTGGMTCAVSQ
-342 QGNDVV
+342 YGNDVV

-361 WEEAV
+361 WEEA
-366 PSKPEWS
+366 
-373 DIRREMQK
+373 
-381 VSVHV
+381 
-386 TCINPDV
+386 T
-393 NHTEKTYSYKESN
+393 
-406 DDTIGS
+406 
-412 VQDSAGSYTCTVT
+412 
-425 VHLGRY
+425 
-431 RLQYNQDFN
+431 
-440 REHEFASSLTAD
+440 
-452 VVLQY
+452 
-457 NGTGWV
+457 
-463 IASALP
+463 
-469 LELKLTCGSAP
+469 
-480 TPNPPGSDVLNSL
+480 
-493 KVLVKCDSKTYHFEK
+493 
-508 PYKMDDGDYR
+508 
-518 LEKVDDNTYTVI
+518 
-530 VLADKYV
+530 
-537 EKYNAVYPGHTL
+537 
-549 FDNNTKTIKLVYR
+549 
-562 YGAWTVVGSN
+562 
-572 GVTFNVSCE
+572 
-581 QKYTVTY
+581 
-588 TDGVDGEVIFADQVS
+588 
-603 YKKPGEKTPKF
+603 
-614 RGTPTRTGYK
+614 
-624 FIGWE
+624 
-629 PAVVGTVTANA
+629 
-640 TYTAQWVSISDL
+640 
-652 DPAPELVSSL
+652 
-662 YMNFQ
+662 
-667 CTNEN
+667 
-672 ASHDHRSE
+672 
-680 MIAIGYG
+680 
-687 IGAGGVIVTDAAG
+687 
-700 NPVYNKDGNITAVIT
+700 
-715 FYQDSGFLNE
+715 
-725 YNKRTGVAHRY
+725 
-736 ADYEPK
+736 
-742 TKSVDGVLIGEVF
+742 
-755 HMYKKDYPVVFDVV
+755 
-769 CGSLYTVTYKDGTNG
+769 
-784 TVFADDVHSNLNA
+784 
-797 NAATPAFVGGTP
+797 
-809 TRPGYV
+809 
-815 FTGWNPA
+815 
-822 VAATVTG
+822 
-829 NATYTA
+829 
-835 VWEKDANGNGKPD
+835 
-848 KDEEKYTVT
+848 
-857 YTDGVENEE
+857 
-866 IFADETYSDLLSGTA
+866 
-881 TPAFNGTP
+881 
-889 TRKGY
+889 
-894 AFTGWNPAVA
+894 
-904 ATVTGNATYAA
+904 
-915 VWEEAAPPKPDK
+915 PPKPDK
-927 PTPPTDEIGGAT
+927 PTAPGE
-939 VAVKCI
+939 
-945 TGHGDLSWKIDSSTF
+945 GDLSGLIGNI
-960 TVGEV
+960 TVNCTNGKAAHELKAKGYTLISGSYTTNEV
-965 TGDDTTGYT
+965 AGDAENGYTYTVTINSQKYVEQFDADTGATHDPKDASATVTLKYTDNGWTVTSGTPVVFNVACVTEIVPPAKPGAEDLAKLEAPVEVACTTKPETHNAARFPLIEGTYNIGDVSGNETDGYT
-974 CTVTVQA
+974 CDIIITADEYVTK
-981 EVYVNAFN
+981 YNTDF
-989 SDKKANGVKHT
+989 GKHT
-1000 LADDAEKTFTMTYVN
+1000 LTGDNTKPLTLKYVEGRWVVN
-1015 GAWTGPTNPAV
+1015 DPV
-1026 TFEVKCEEEL
+1026 TFPVECEEEL
-1036 VPVHLVI
+1036 FPVHLVI

-1080 NYEFYGWYDDGA
+1080 NYEFYGWYDDGLF
-1092 WNNYKANPANP
+1092 NIYKSDPANP

-1155 ALFGSTLPTA
+1155 APFGSTLPTA

-1213 TDGVDGEAFADQA
+1213 TDGVNGEAFADQA

-1292 DNQNVKHG
+1292 DNQNVNHG
-1300 AKAYKVT
+1300 EKKYKPT
-1307 LGEYTASNVM
+1307 LGEYTVSNVM

-1338 YSSDMSDAVHTLIAG
+1338 YSSDMGDAVHTLIAG

-1397 GRGVKIVCDNQNVK
+1397 GRGVKIVCDNQNVN
-1411 HGGKDYKPTQGEYT
+1411 HWGKDYKPTQGEYT

-1446 KIIEKYSSDMGK
+1446 KIVEKYSSDMGK

-1522 NGKSYTL
+1522 NDKSYTL
-1529 IEDTYNVSDPER
+1529 IEGTYDVSDPER

-1623 YNDIPYGTNTPAFG
+1623 YKDIPYGTSTPAFG
-1637 TKDPTRKG
+1637 TKDPTREG
-1645 YKFLGWE
+1645 YKFVGWE
-1652 PVVADTVTENATYV
+1652 PEVAETVTKNVTYT
-1666 AQWEKL
+1666 AKWEKL

-1677 TDGAKG
+1677 TDGVKG
-1683 KAFEDQ
+1683 KAFKDQ
-1689 VFTDLESGTKTPE
+1689 VYSDLEAGTDTPK
-1702 FNGTPTRK
+1702 FDGKPTRK
-1710 GYKFLGWEPVVADTV
+1710 GYTFTGWSPKVTDTV
-1725 TENVTYTAP
+1725 TKDVTYVAQWKSVKNGKDNIPKTGDSEI
-1734 VGRTLHRYLHRRRE
+1734 VMVL
-1748 GQGVQGSGLQRS
+1748 GSVLLFSFCGAAAVSVYDRKRKHF

>member
-1 MVCAEFSVCFWH
+1 MDE
-13 CSWSSHF
+13 
-20 CPRLRWQRIRRGLT
+20 GEKKT
-34 KPSPRPSQWTG
+34 D
-45 TRRRPI
+45 

-102 SGSLAREGYTFAGWN
+102 SGSLAREGYTFVGWN

-218 ASRASVNSGYQIV
+218 AGRASVNSGYQIV

-249 GTTACNKGS
+249 GTTACNKGT

-323 AKDGADTI
+323 ANDGSDTI
-331 YAGGALCSVSQ
+331 YTGGMTCAVSQ
-342 QGNDVV
+342 YGNDVV

-361 WEEAV
+361 WEEDAPAQPTPLDEAGVKALLGENAV
-366 PSKPEWS
+366 QIICTNAQIGHGSKTFGLIDGTFTVHQSNNRCEVVINGFSSYMSEFDAAVSVPAGTHITDNSMAGQNRTKINLVWS
-373 DIRREMQK
+373 DGK
-381 VSVHV
+381 WTAADAPAKYHV
-386 TCINPDV
+386 LCSLQPVEPTTPGEGDLENI
-393 NHTEKTYSYKESN
+393 EKLVRIVCDRNIHDAKEYGV
-406 DDTIGS
+406 I
-412 VQDSAGSYTCTVT
+412 AGSCEFGGIDMTGDVPTCPVT
-425 VHLGRY
+425 IRAAKYV
-431 RLQYNQDFN
+431 
-440 REHEFASSLTAD
+440 EA
-452 VVLQY
+452 Y
-457 NGTGWV
+457 NGTIGVEHTITGDTERPLLLAWDANNNVWRPMTDTPVTFTV
-463 IASALP
+463 ICPPAKPGAEDLAKLEAPVEVACTTKPETHTAASFALI
-469 LELKLTCGSAP
+469 EG
-480 TPNPPGSDVLNSL
+480 
-493 KVLVKCDSKTYHFEK
+493 
-508 PYKMDDGDYR
+508 
-518 LEKVDDNTYTVI
+518 TYTVGDTFGNETDGYTCDI
-530 VLADKYV
+530 IITADEYVTKYNTDFGKHTLTGDNTKPLTLKYV
-537 EKYNAVYPGHTL
+537 EGRWVVNAP
-549 FDNNTKTIKLVYR
+549 
-562 YGAWTVVGSN
+562 
-572 GVTFNVSCE
+572 VTF
-581 QKYTVTY
+581 
-588 TDGVDGEVIFADQVS
+588 
-603 YKKPGEKTPKF
+603 
-614 RGTPTRTGYK
+614 
-624 FIGWE
+624 
-629 PAVVGTVTANA
+629 
-640 TYTAQWVSISDL
+640 
-652 DPAPELVSSL
+652 
-662 YMNFQ
+662 
-667 CTNEN
+667 
-672 ASHDHRSE
+672 
-680 MIAIGYG
+680 
-687 IGAGGVIVTDAAG
+687 
-700 NPVYNKDGNITAVIT
+700 PV
-715 FYQDSGFLNE
+715 E
-725 YNKRTGVAHRY
+725 
-736 ADYEPK
+736 
-742 TKSVDGVLIGEVF
+742 
-755 HMYKKDYPVVFDVV
+755 
-769 CGSLYTVTYKDGTNG
+769 
-784 TVFADDVHSNLNA
+784 
-797 NAATPAFVGGTP
+797 
-809 TRPGYV
+809 
-815 FTGWNPA
+815 
-822 VAATVTG
+822 
-829 NATYTA
+829 
-835 VWEKDANGNGKPD
+835 
-848 KDEEKYTVT
+848 
-857 YTDGVENEE
+857 
-866 IFADETYSDLLSGTA
+866 
-881 TPAFNGTP
+881 
-889 TRKGY
+889 
-894 AFTGWNPAVA
+894 
-904 ATVTGNATYAA
+904 
-915 VWEEAAPPKPDK
+915 
-927 PTPPTDEIGGAT
+927 
-939 VAVKCI
+939 
-945 TGHGDLSWKIDSSTF
+945 
-960 TVGEV
+960 
-965 TGDDTTGYT
+965 
-974 CTVTVQA
+974 
-981 EVYVNAFN
+981 
-989 SDKKANGVKHT
+989 
-1000 LADDAEKTFTMTYVN
+1000 
-1015 GAWTGPTNPAV
+1015 
-1026 TFEVKCEEEL
+1026 CEEEL
-1036 VPVHLVI
+1036 FPVHLVI

-1049 SKAYKDVALESQ
+1049 SKAYKDIALESQ

-1080 NYEFYGWYDDGA
+1080 NYKFYGWYDDGA

-1213 TDGVDGEAFADQA
+1213 TDGVNGEAFADQA

-1251 WNPEVAETVTE
+1251 WIPEVAETVT
-1262 DVTYTAQWKPVQ
+1262 DNATYTAQWKPVQ

-1292 DNQNVKHG
+1292 DNQNVNHG
-1300 AKAYKVT
+1300 EKKYKPT
-1307 LGEYTASNVM
+1307 LGEYTVSNVM

-1397 GRGVKIVCDNQNVK
+1397 GRGVKIVCDNQNVN
-1411 HGGKDYKPTQGEYT
+1411 HWGKDYKPTQGEYT

-1467 AEKTVELKWDGEK
+1467 AEKAVELKWNGEK

-1541 KGTAYTC
+1541 KGTVYTC

-1623 YNDIPYGTNTPAFG
+1623 YKDIPYGTGTPAFG

-1645 YKFLGWE
+1645 YKFVGWE
-1652 PVVADTVTENATYV
+1652 PEVAETVTKDVTYT
-1666 AQWEKL
+1666 AKWEKL

-1677 TDGAKG
+1677 TDGVKG
-1683 KAFEDQ
+1683 KAFKDQ
-1689 VFTDLESGTKTPE
+1689 VYSDLEAGTDTPK
-1702 FNGTPTRK
+1702 FDGKPTRK
-1710 GYKFLGWEPVVADTV
+1710 GYTFTGWSPKVTDTV
-1725 TENVTYTAP
+1725 TKDVTYVAQWKSVKNGKDNIPKTGDSEI
-1734 VGRTLHRYLHRRRE
+1734 VMVL
-1748 GQGVQGSGLQRS
+1748 GSVLLFSFCGAAAVSVYDRKRKHF

>member
-1 MVCAEFSVCFWH
+1 MQTVCASGMDRQMKGEYFKMKNHGLRRIFSLFLALFMVFTLL
-13 CSWSSHF
+13 
-20 CPRLRWQRIRRGLT
+20 PTTALAEEDTTGADKTQPEAVVVDKGEKKT
-34 KPSPRPSQWTG
+34 DPS
-45 TRRRPI
+45 
-51 PPAQEQ
+51 
-57 PKNENPPAPEE
+57 APED

-77 DGVGGAVFDNEV
+77 DGVDGTVFPNQV
-89 HSNLPSGTATPAF
+89 YSNLSSGTATPAF
-102 SGSLAREGYTFAGWN
+102 NGTPERKGYTFVRWN
-117 PAVAETVTADV
+117 PAFAGTVTADV
-128 TYAAKWEEGKT
+128 TYVAQWEEK
-139 GPRRV
+139 RV
-144 TLPTIPGP
+144 TVPTIPGP
-152 DVDLAALDTGH
+152 DPAPAALNTGH
-163 KIDVRFTVL
+163 KIDVTFTVL
-172 YVGDEFNIGYNYGS
+172 YVGDEFRIGYNYGS
-186 SEKTKFVCQYKTN
+186 SEKTKFVCQYSSN

-218 ASRASVNSGYQIV
+218 AGRASVNSGYQIV

-249 GTTACNKGS
+249 GTTACNKGT

-295 TDASI
+295 TDAAI

-323 AKDGADTI
+323 AKDGSDTI
-331 YAGGALCSVSQ
+331 YTGGTLCSVSQ

-361 WEEAV
+361 WEEDAPAQPTAPDNDTVKALLGENAV
-366 PSKPEWS
+366 QIICTNAQIGHGSKTFGLIDGTFTVYQSNNRCEVVINSLSPYVNEFNAAVSVPAGTHITDNSMAGQNRTKINLVWS
-373 DIRREMQK
+373 DGK
-381 VSVHV
+381 WTAADAPAKYHV
-386 TCINPDV
+386 LCSLQPVEPTTPGEGDLENI
-393 NHTEKTYSYKESN
+393 EKLVRIVCDRNIHDAKEYGV
-406 DDTIGS
+406 I
-412 VQDSAGSYTCTVT
+412 AGSCEFGGIDMTGDVPTCPVT
-425 VHLGRY
+425 IRAAKYV
-431 RLQYNQDFN
+431 
-440 REHEFASSLTAD
+440 EA
-452 VVLQY
+452 Y
-457 NGTGWV
+457 NGTIGVEHTITGDTERLLILAWDANNNV
-463 IASALP
+463 WRPMTDTPVTFTVVCPPAKPGAEDLAKLEAPVEVACTTKPETHAAASFALI
-469 LELKLTCGSAP
+469 EG
-480 TPNPPGSDVLNSL
+480 
-493 KVLVKCDSKTYHFEK
+493 
-508 PYKMDDGDYR
+508 
-518 LEKVDDNTYTVI
+518 TYTVGDTFGNETDGYTCDI
-530 VLADKYV
+530 IITADEYVTKYNTDFGKHTLTGDNTKPLTLKYV
-537 EKYNAVYPGHTL
+537 EGRWVVNAP
-549 FDNNTKTIKLVYR
+549 
-562 YGAWTVVGSN
+562 
-572 GVTFNVSCE
+572 VTF
-581 QKYTVTY
+581 
-588 TDGVDGEVIFADQVS
+588 
-603 YKKPGEKTPKF
+603 
-614 RGTPTRTGYK
+614 
-624 FIGWE
+624 
-629 PAVVGTVTANA
+629 
-640 TYTAQWVSISDL
+640 
-652 DPAPELVSSL
+652 
-662 YMNFQ
+662 
-667 CTNEN
+667 
-672 ASHDHRSE
+672 
-680 MIAIGYG
+680 
-687 IGAGGVIVTDAAG
+687 
-700 NPVYNKDGNITAVIT
+700 PV
-715 FYQDSGFLNE
+715 E
-725 YNKRTGVAHRY
+725 
-736 ADYEPK
+736 
-742 TKSVDGVLIGEVF
+742 
-755 HMYKKDYPVVFDVV
+755 
-769 CGSLYTVTYKDGTNG
+769 
-784 TVFADDVHSNLNA
+784 
-797 NAATPAFVGGTP
+797 
-809 TRPGYV
+809 
-815 FTGWNPA
+815 
-822 VAATVTG
+822 
-829 NATYTA
+829 
-835 VWEKDANGNGKPD
+835 
-848 KDEEKYTVT
+848 
-857 YTDGVENEE
+857 
-866 IFADETYSDLLSGTA
+866 
-881 TPAFNGTP
+881 
-889 TRKGY
+889 
-894 AFTGWNPAVA
+894 
-904 ATVTGNATYAA
+904 
-915 VWEEAAPPKPDK
+915 
-927 PTPPTDEIGGAT
+927 
-939 VAVKCI
+939 
-945 TGHGDLSWKIDSSTF
+945 
-960 TVGEV
+960 
-965 TGDDTTGYT
+965 
-974 CTVTVQA
+974 
-981 EVYVNAFN
+981 
-989 SDKKANGVKHT
+989 
-1000 LADDAEKTFTMTYVN
+1000 
-1015 GAWTGPTNPAV
+1015 
-1026 TFEVKCEEEL
+1026 CEEEL
-1036 VPVHLVI
+1036 FPVHLVI
-1043 YRNGDT
+1043 YRNGNT
-1049 SKAYKDVALESQ
+1049 KTAYKDIALESQ

-1080 NYEFYGWYDDGA
+1080 NYEFYGWYDDGLF
-1092 WNNYKANPANP
+1092 NIYKSDPANP

-1134 EALRDFQNDHSKTE
+1134 EAWRDFQNDHSKTE

-1155 ALFGSTLPTA
+1155 APFGSTLPTA

-1213 TDGVDGEAFADQA
+1213 TDGVNGEAFEDQA
-1226 YTAKYEDATPAFEGT
+1226 YTAKYEDATPAFVGIPARAGYKFLGWEPTVAETVTENATYVAQWEKLYTVTYTDGVGGKAFKDDVHSDLEKDTPTPAFSGDT

-1292 DNQNVKHG
+1292 DNQNVNHG
-1300 AKAYKVT
+1300 EKKYKPT
-1307 LGEYTASNVM
+1307 LGEYTVSDVM

-1338 YSSDMSDAVHTLIAG
+1338 YSSDMGDAVHTLIAG

-1388 SKKDIEGAI
+1388 SKKDIERAI
-1397 GRGVKIVCDNQNVK
+1397 GRGVKIVCDNQNVN
-1411 HGGKDYKPTQGEYT
+1411 HWGKDYKPTQGEYT

-1458 THALIVGEQ
+1458 THELIVGEQ

-1508 GINAKVD
+1508 DINAKVD

-1522 NGKSYTL
+1522 NDKPYTL

-1623 YNDIPYGTNTPAFG
+1623 YKDIPYGTSTPAFG

-1645 YKFLGWE
+1645 YKFVGWE
-1652 PVVADTVTENATYV
+1652 PEVAETVTKNVTYT
-1666 AQWEKL
+1666 AKWEKL

-1683 KAFEDQ
+1683 KAFKDQ
-1689 VFTDLESGTKTPE
+1689 VYSDLEAGTDTPK
-1702 FNGTPTRK
+1702 FDGKPTRK
-1710 GYKFLGWEPVVADTV
+1710 GYTFTGWSPKVTDTV
-1725 TENVTYTAP
+1725 TKDVTYVAQWKSVKNGKDNIPKTGDSEI
-1734 VGRTLHRYLHRRRE
+1734 VMVL
-1748 GQGVQGSGLQRS
+1748 GSVLLFSFCGAAAVSVYDRKRKHF

>member
-1 MVCAEFSVCFWH
+1 MKNHGLRRIFSLFLALFMVFTLLPTTALAED
-13 CSWSSHF
+13 
-20 CPRLRWQRIRRGLT
+20 T
-34 KPSPRPSQWTG
+34 TG
-45 TRRRPI
+45 ADETPPKTVVVDEGEKKTD

-102 SGSLAREGYTFAGWN
+102 SGSLAREGYTFVGWN

-144 TLPTIPGP
+144 PLPTIPKP
-152 DVDLAALDTGH
+152 DPAPADLNTGH

-239 NPTTWSLNKS
+239 NPKTLSLNAS
-249 GTTACNKGS
+249 GTTACNKGT

-295 TDASI
+295 TDAAI

-323 AKDGADTI
+323 ANDGSDTI
-331 YAGGALCSVSQ
+331 YTGGMTCAVSQ
-342 QGNDVV
+342 YGNDVV

-361 WEEAV
+361 WEEA
-366 PSKPEWS
+366 
-373 DIRREMQK
+373 
-381 VSVHV
+381 
-386 TCINPDV
+386 
-393 NHTEKTYSYKESN
+393 
-406 DDTIGS
+406 
-412 VQDSAGSYTCTVT
+412 
-425 VHLGRY
+425 
-431 RLQYNQDFN
+431 
-440 REHEFASSLTAD
+440 
-452 VVLQY
+452 
-457 NGTGWV
+457 
-463 IASALP
+463 
-469 LELKLTCGSAP
+469 
-480 TPNPPGSDVLNSL
+480 
-493 KVLVKCDSKTYHFEK
+493 
-508 PYKMDDGDYR
+508 
-518 LEKVDDNTYTVI
+518 
-530 VLADKYV
+530 
-537 EKYNAVYPGHTL
+537 
-549 FDNNTKTIKLVYR
+549 
-562 YGAWTVVGSN
+562 
-572 GVTFNVSCE
+572 
-581 QKYTVTY
+581 
-588 TDGVDGEVIFADQVS
+588 
-603 YKKPGEKTPKF
+603 
-614 RGTPTRTGYK
+614 
-624 FIGWE
+624 
-629 PAVVGTVTANA
+629 
-640 TYTAQWVSISDL
+640 
-652 DPAPELVSSL
+652 
-662 YMNFQ
+662 
-667 CTNEN
+667 
-672 ASHDHRSE
+672 
-680 MIAIGYG
+680 
-687 IGAGGVIVTDAAG
+687 
-700 NPVYNKDGNITAVIT
+700 
-715 FYQDSGFLNE
+715 
-725 YNKRTGVAHRY
+725 
-736 ADYEPK
+736 
-742 TKSVDGVLIGEVF
+742 
-755 HMYKKDYPVVFDVV
+755 
-769 CGSLYTVTYKDGTNG
+769 
-784 TVFADDVHSNLNA
+784 
-797 NAATPAFVGGTP
+797 
-809 TRPGYV
+809 
-815 FTGWNPA
+815 
-822 VAATVTG
+822 
-829 NATYTA
+829 
-835 VWEKDANGNGKPD
+835 
-848 KDEEKYTVT
+848 
-857 YTDGVENEE
+857 
-866 IFADETYSDLLSGTA
+866 
-881 TPAFNGTP
+881 
-889 TRKGY
+889 
-894 AFTGWNPAVA
+894 
-904 ATVTGNATYAA
+904 
-915 VWEEAAPPKPDK
+915 APPTPDK
-927 PTPPTDEIGGAT
+927 PTAPGE
-939 VAVKCI
+939 
-945 TGHGDLSWKIDSSTF
+945 GDLSGLIGNI
-960 TVGEV
+960 TVNCTNEAATHELKTKGYTLISGSYTTSEV
-965 TGDDTTGYT
+965 AGDAENGYTYTVTINSQKYVEQFDADTGATHDPKDASATVTLKYTDNGWTVTSGTPVVFNVACVTEIVPPAKPGAEDLAKLEAPVEVACTTKPETHNAARFPLIEGTYNIGDVSGNETDGYT
-974 CTVTVQA
+974 CDIIITADEYVTK
-981 EVYVNAFN
+981 YNTDF
-989 SDKKANGVKHT
+989 GKHT
-1000 LADDAEKTFTMTYVN
+1000 LTGDNTKPLTLKYVEGRWVVN
-1015 GAWTGPTNPAV
+1015 DPV
-1026 TFEVKCEEEL
+1026 TFPVECEEEL
-1036 VPVHLVI
+1036 FPVHLVI

-1080 NYEFYGWYDDGA
+1080 NYEFYGWYDDGLF
-1092 WNNYKANPANP
+1092 NIYKSDPANP

-1155 ALFGSTLPTA
+1155 APFGSTLPTA

-1213 TDGVDGEAFADQA
+1213 TDGVNGEAFADQV
-1226 YTAKYEDATPAFEGT
+1226 YNVPFEDATPAFDGTPARAGYKFLGWEPTVAETVTENATYVAQWEKLYTVTYTDGVDEKVFKDDVHSDLEKDTKTPAFSGGT

-1292 DNQNVKHG
+1292 DNQNVNHG
-1300 AKAYKVT
+1300 EKKYKPT
-1307 LGEYTASNVM
+1307 LGEYTVSNVM

-1338 YSSDMSDAVHTLIAG
+1338 YSSDMSNAVHTLIAG

-1397 GRGVKIVCDNQNVK
+1397 GRGVKIVCDNQNVN
-1411 HGGKDYKPTQGEYT
+1411 HWGKDYKPTQGEYT

-1446 KIIEKYSSDMGK
+1446 KIVEKYSSDMGK

-1467 AEKTVELKWDGEK
+1467 AEKTVELKWNGEK

-1610 DGVKGEEVFADVV
+1610 DGVKGEEVFEDVV
-1623 YNDIPYGTNTPAFG
+1623 YKDIPYGTSTPAFG
-1637 TKDPTRKG
+1637 TKDPTREG
-1645 YKFLGWE
+1645 YKFVGWE
-1652 PVVADTVTENATYV
+1652 PEIAETVTENVTYT
-1666 AQWEKL
+1666 AKWEKL

-1677 TDGAKG
+1677 TDGVKG
-1683 KAFEDQ
+1683 KAFKDQ
-1689 VFTDLESGTKTPE
+1689 VYSDLEAGTDTPK
-1702 FNGTPTRK
+1702 FDGKPTRK
-1710 GYKFLGWEPVVADTV
+1710 GYTFTGWSPKVTDTV
-1725 TENVTYTAP
+1725 TKDVTYVAQWKSTKNGKDNIP
-1734 VGRTLHRYLHRRRE
+1734 KTGDSEIVMVL
-1748 GQGVQGSGLQRS
+1748 GSVLLFSFCGAAAVSVYDRKRKHF

>member
-1 MVCAEFSVCFWH
+1 M
-13 CSWSSHF
+13 
-20 CPRLRWQRIRRGLT
+20 
-34 KPSPRPSQWTG
+34 
-45 TRRRPI
+45 
-51 PPAQEQ
+51 
-57 PKNENPPAPEE
+57 
-68 PKTFTVTYT
+68 
-77 DGVGGAVFDNEV
+77 
-89 HSNLPSGTATPAF
+89 
-102 SGSLAREGYTFAGWN
+102 
-117 PAVAETVTADV
+117 TADV

-139 GPRRV
+139 NARRV
-144 TLPTIPGP
+144 PLPTIPKP
-152 DVDLAALDTGH
+152 DPAPADLNTGH

-308 NTIPTREGY
+308 NTVPTREGY

-323 AKDGADTI
+323 ANDGSDTI
-331 YAGGALCSVSQ
+331 YTGGMTCAVSQ
-342 QGNDVV
+342 YGNDVV

-361 WEEAV
+361 WEEA
-366 PSKPEWS
+366 
-373 DIRREMQK
+373 
-381 VSVHV
+381 
-386 TCINPDV
+386 T
-393 NHTEKTYSYKESN
+393 
-406 DDTIGS
+406 
-412 VQDSAGSYTCTVT
+412 
-425 VHLGRY
+425 
-431 RLQYNQDFN
+431 
-440 REHEFASSLTAD
+440 
-452 VVLQY
+452 
-457 NGTGWV
+457 
-463 IASALP
+463 
-469 LELKLTCGSAP
+469 
-480 TPNPPGSDVLNSL
+480 
-493 KVLVKCDSKTYHFEK
+493 
-508 PYKMDDGDYR
+508 
-518 LEKVDDNTYTVI
+518 
-530 VLADKYV
+530 
-537 EKYNAVYPGHTL
+537 
-549 FDNNTKTIKLVYR
+549 
-562 YGAWTVVGSN
+562 
-572 GVTFNVSCE
+572 
-581 QKYTVTY
+581 
-588 TDGVDGEVIFADQVS
+588 
-603 YKKPGEKTPKF
+603 
-614 RGTPTRTGYK
+614 
-624 FIGWE
+624 
-629 PAVVGTVTANA
+629 
-640 TYTAQWVSISDL
+640 
-652 DPAPELVSSL
+652 
-662 YMNFQ
+662 
-667 CTNEN
+667 
-672 ASHDHRSE
+672 
-680 MIAIGYG
+680 
-687 IGAGGVIVTDAAG
+687 
-700 NPVYNKDGNITAVIT
+700 
-715 FYQDSGFLNE
+715 
-725 YNKRTGVAHRY
+725 
-736 ADYEPK
+736 
-742 TKSVDGVLIGEVF
+742 
-755 HMYKKDYPVVFDVV
+755 
-769 CGSLYTVTYKDGTNG
+769 
-784 TVFADDVHSNLNA
+784 
-797 NAATPAFVGGTP
+797 
-809 TRPGYV
+809 
-815 FTGWNPA
+815 
-822 VAATVTG
+822 
-829 NATYTA
+829 
-835 VWEKDANGNGKPD
+835 
-848 KDEEKYTVT
+848 
-857 YTDGVENEE
+857 
-866 IFADETYSDLLSGTA
+866 
-881 TPAFNGTP
+881 
-889 TRKGY
+889 
-894 AFTGWNPAVA
+894 
-904 ATVTGNATYAA
+904 
-915 VWEEAAPPKPDK
+915 PPKPDK
-927 PTPPTDEIGGAT
+927 PTAPGE
-939 VAVKCI
+939 
-945 TGHGDLSWKIDSSTF
+945 GDLSGLIGNI
-960 TVGEV
+960 TVNCTNGKAAHELKTKGYTLISGSYTTSEV
-965 TGDDTTGYT
+965 AGDAENGYTYTVTINSQKYVEQFDTDTGAAHDPKGVNATVTLKYTDNGWTVEKSGAPVVFDVACVTEIVPPARPGAEDLSNLKAPVDVTCTTKPETHAAVHFSLRGGTYTIGDVAGNETDGYT
-974 CTVTVQA
+974 CDITVTA
-981 EVYVNAFN
+981 DKYVARYNM
-989 SDKKANGVKHT
+989 DYGKHT
-1000 LADDAEKTFTMTYVN
+1000 LTGDNTKTLTLKYVE
-1015 GAWTGPTNPAV
+1015 GQWAV
-1026 TFEVKCEEEL
+1026 DTPITFPVECEEEL
-1036 VPVHLVI
+1036 FPVHLVI

-1049 SKAYKDVALESQ
+1049 SKAYKDIPLESQ

-1155 ALFGSTLPTA
+1155 APFGSTLPTA

-1213 TDGVDGEAFADQA
+1213 TDGVNGEAFANQA
-1226 YTAKYEDATPAFEGT
+1226 YTAKYEDATPAFEGTPTRAGYKFLGWEPTVAETVTENATYVAQWEKLYTVTYTDGVGGKAFKDDVHSDLEKDTPTPAFSGDT

-1251 WNPEVAETVTE
+1251 WNPEVAETVT
-1262 DVTYTAQWKPVQ
+1262 DNATYTAQWKPVQ

-1292 DNQNVKHG
+1292 DNQNVNHG
-1300 AKAYKVT
+1300 EKKYKPT
-1307 LGEYTASNVM
+1307 LGEYTVSNVM

-1338 YSSDMSDAVHTLIAG
+1338 YSSDMGDAVHTLIAG

-1397 GRGVKIVCDNQNVK
+1397 GRGVKIVCDNQNVN
-1411 HGGKDYKPTQGEYT
+1411 HWGKDYKPTQGEYT

-1467 AEKTVELKWDGEK
+1467 AEKAVELKWNGEK

-1529 IEDTYNVSDPER
+1529 IEGTYEVSDPER

-1710 GYKFLGWEPVVADTV
+1710 GYKFAGWEPVVSETV
-1725 TENVTYTAP
+1725 TENVTYTAQWEELYT
-1734 VGRTLHRYLHRRRE
+1734 VTYTD
-1748 GQGVQGSGLQRS
+1748 GVKGKAFKDQVYSDLESGTATPKFDGKPKRSGYTFTGWSPKVTDTVTKDVTYVAQWKSTKNGKDNVPKTGDSEIVMVLGSVLLFSFCGAAAVSVYDRKRKHF

>member
-1 MVCAEFSVCFWH
+1 MQTVCASGMDRQMKGEYFKMKNHGLRRIFSLFLALFMVFTLL
-13 CSWSSHF
+13 
-20 CPRLRWQRIRRGLT
+20 PTTALAEDT
-34 KPSPRPSQWTG
+34 TG
-45 TRRRPI
+45 ADETQPKTVVVDEGEKKTD

-57 PKNENPPAPEE
+57 PKNENPPAPED

-77 DGVGGAVFDNEV
+77 DGVGGAVFDNDV

-102 SGSLAREGYTFAGWN
+102 SGSLAREGYTFVGWN

-139 GPRRV
+139 NARRV
-144 TLPTIPGP
+144 PLPTIPKP
-152 DVDLAALDTGH
+152 DPAPADLNTGH

-295 TDASI
+295 TDAAI

-323 AKDGADTI
+323 ANDGSDTI
-331 YAGGALCSVSQ
+331 YTGGMTCAVSQ
-342 QGNDVV
+342 YGNDVV

-361 WEEAV
+361 WEEA
-366 PSKPEWS
+366 
-373 DIRREMQK
+373 
-381 VSVHV
+381 
-386 TCINPDV
+386 T
-393 NHTEKTYSYKESN
+393 
-406 DDTIGS
+406 
-412 VQDSAGSYTCTVT
+412 
-425 VHLGRY
+425 
-431 RLQYNQDFN
+431 
-440 REHEFASSLTAD
+440 
-452 VVLQY
+452 
-457 NGTGWV
+457 
-463 IASALP
+463 
-469 LELKLTCGSAP
+469 
-480 TPNPPGSDVLNSL
+480 
-493 KVLVKCDSKTYHFEK
+493 
-508 PYKMDDGDYR
+508 
-518 LEKVDDNTYTVI
+518 
-530 VLADKYV
+530 
-537 EKYNAVYPGHTL
+537 
-549 FDNNTKTIKLVYR
+549 
-562 YGAWTVVGSN
+562 
-572 GVTFNVSCE
+572 
-581 QKYTVTY
+581 
-588 TDGVDGEVIFADQVS
+588 
-603 YKKPGEKTPKF
+603 
-614 RGTPTRTGYK
+614 
-624 FIGWE
+624 
-629 PAVVGTVTANA
+629 
-640 TYTAQWVSISDL
+640 
-652 DPAPELVSSL
+652 
-662 YMNFQ
+662 
-667 CTNEN
+667 
-672 ASHDHRSE
+672 
-680 MIAIGYG
+680 
-687 IGAGGVIVTDAAG
+687 
-700 NPVYNKDGNITAVIT
+700 
-715 FYQDSGFLNE
+715 
-725 YNKRTGVAHRY
+725 
-736 ADYEPK
+736 
-742 TKSVDGVLIGEVF
+742 
-755 HMYKKDYPVVFDVV
+755 
-769 CGSLYTVTYKDGTNG
+769 
-784 TVFADDVHSNLNA
+784 
-797 NAATPAFVGGTP
+797 
-809 TRPGYV
+809 
-815 FTGWNPA
+815 
-822 VAATVTG
+822 
-829 NATYTA
+829 
-835 VWEKDANGNGKPD
+835 
-848 KDEEKYTVT
+848 
-857 YTDGVENEE
+857 
-866 IFADETYSDLLSGTA
+866 
-881 TPAFNGTP
+881 
-889 TRKGY
+889 
-894 AFTGWNPAVA
+894 
-904 ATVTGNATYAA
+904 
-915 VWEEAAPPKPDK
+915 PPKPDK
-927 PTPPTDEIGGAT
+927 PTAPGE
-939 VAVKCI
+939 
-945 TGHGDLSWKIDSSTF
+945 GDLSGLIGNI
-960 TVGEV
+960 TVNCTNGKAAHELKAK
-965 TGDDTTGYT
+965 GYT
-974 CTVTVQA
+974 LISGSYTTNEVAGDAENGYTYTVTINSQKYVEQFDADTGAAHDPKDASATVTLKYTDNGWTVTSGTPVVFNVACVTEIVPPAKPGA
-981 EVYVNAFN
+981 EDLAKLEAPVEVACTTKPETHNAARFPLIEGTYNIGDVSGNETDGYFCNITVTADEYVTKYNTDF
-989 SDKKANGVKHT
+989 GKHT
-1000 LADDAEKTFTMTYVN
+1000 LTGDNSKTLTLKYVEGRWVVN
-1015 GAWTGPTNPAV
+1015 DPV
-1026 TFEVKCEEEL
+1026 TFPVECEEEL
-1036 VPVHLVI
+1036 FPVHLVI

-1049 SKAYKDVALESQ
+1049 SKAYKDIPLESQ

-1069 STIDIADYYTG
+1069 FTIDIADYYTG
-1080 NYEFYGWYDDGA
+1080 NYKFYGWYDDGA
-1092 WNNYKANPANP
+1092 WNNYKVNPANP
-1103 PAGLKEKTVNG
+1103 PAGLKETTVNG
-1114 WTNLKCM
+1114 WTNFKCM
-1121 VYDKYQVVYFQSE
+1121 VYDYVPVVYFQSE

-1213 TDGVDGEAFADQA
+1213 TDGVNGEAFADQA
-1226 YTAKYEDATPAFEGT
+1226 YTAKYEDATPAFEGTPARAGYKFLGWEPTVAETVTENATYVAQWEKLYTVTYTDGVDGKAFKDDVHSDLEKDTPTPAFSGDT

-1292 DNQNVKHG
+1292 DNQNVNHG
-1300 AKAYKVT
+1300 EKKYKPT
-1307 LGEYTASNVM
+1307 LGEYTVSNVM

-1329 VRAAKFIEK
+1329 VKAAKFIEK
-1338 YSSDMSDAVHTLIAG
+1338 YNSDMGDAVHTLIAG

-1397 GRGVKIVCDNQNVK
+1397 GRGVRIVCDNQNVN
-1411 HGGKDYKPTQGEYT
+1411 HWAKDYKPTQGEYT

-1446 KIIEKYSSDMGK
+1446 KIVEKYGSDFGK
-1458 THALIVGEQ
+1458 PHDLIIGEA

-1496 PEKPTYDELKGL
+1496 PEKPTYDDLKKL
-1508 GINAKVD
+1508 GIDAKVH
-1515 CTTTTAH
+1515 CATTTAH
-1522 NGKSYTL
+1522 TDATYAL
-1529 IEDTYNVSDPER
+1529 IGGTYEISDPAR
-1541 KGTAYTC
+1541 KGTVYTC
-1548 ILTVNAKDYV
+1548 TLTVKAKDYV

-1586 EKWTAAETSVTF
+1586 EKWTAAETRVTF

-1610 DGVKGEEVFADVV
+1610 DGVKGEEVFEDVV

-1645 YKFLGWE
+1645 YKFVGWE
-1652 PVVADTVTENATYV
+1652 PEVAETVTKNVTYT
-1666 AQWEKL
+1666 AKWEKL

-1683 KAFEDQ
+1683 KAFKDQ
-1689 VFTDLESGTKTPE
+1689 VYKDLESGTDTPK
-1702 FNGTPTRK
+1702 FDGKPTRK
-1710 GYKFLGWEPVVADTV
+1710 GYTFTGWSPKVTDTV
-1725 TENVTYTAP
+1725 TKDVTYVAQWKSVKNGKDNIPKTGDSEI
-1734 VGRTLHRYLHRRRE
+1734 VMVL
-1748 GQGVQGSGLQRS
+1748 GSVLLFSFCGAAAVSVYDRKRKHF

>member
-1 MVCAEFSVCFWH
+1 MQTVCASGMDHQMKGEYFKMKNHGLRRIFSLFLALFMVFTLL
-13 CSWSSHF
+13 
-20 CPRLRWQRIRRGLT
+20 PTTALAEDT
-34 KPSPRPSQWTG
+34 TG
-45 TRRRPI
+45 ADETQAKTVVVDEGEKKTD

-57 PKNENPPAPEE
+57 PKNENPPAPED

-77 DGVGGAVFDNEV
+77 DGVGGAVFDNDV

-102 SGSLAREGYTFAGWN
+102 SGSLAREGYTFVGWN

-139 GPRRV
+139 NARRV
-144 TLPTIPGP
+144 PLPTIPKP
-152 DVDLAALDTGH
+152 DPAPADLNTGH

-295 TDASI
+295 TDAAI

-323 AKDGADTI
+323 ANDGSDTI
-331 YAGGALCSVSQ
+331 YTGGMTCAVSQ
-342 QGNDVV
+342 YGNDVV

-361 WEEAV
+361 WEEAAPPTPDKPTAPGEGDLSGPIGNITV
-366 PSKPEWS
+366 KCTNEAAAHDPKSK
-373 DIRREMQK
+373 
-381 VSVHV
+381 
-386 TCINPDV
+386 
-393 NHTEKTYSYKESN
+393 SYALIAS
-406 DDTIGS
+406 
-412 VQDSAGSYTCTVT
+412 SYTPSEVA
-425 VHLGRY
+425 G
-431 RLQYNQDFN
+431 DA
-440 REHEFASSLTAD
+440 E
-452 VVLQY
+452 
-457 NGTGWV
+457 NG
-463 IASALP
+463 
-469 LELKLTCGSAP
+469 
-480 TPNPPGSDVLNSL
+480 
-493 KVLVKCDSKTYHFEK
+493 Y
-508 PYKMDDGDYR
+508 
-518 LEKVDDNTYTVI
+518 TYTVTI
-530 VLADKYV
+530 NSQKYV
-537 EKYNAVYPGHTL
+537 EQFDTDTGAAHDPKGVNATVTLKYT
-549 FDNNTKTIKLVYR
+549 DN
-562 YGAWTVVGSN
+562 GWTVES
-572 GVTFNVSCE
+572 
-581 QKYTVTY
+581 
-588 TDGVDGEVIFADQVS
+588 
-603 YKKPGEKTPKF
+603 
-614 RGTPTRTGYK
+614 
-624 FIGWE
+624 
-629 PAVVGTVTANA
+629 
-640 TYTAQWVSISDL
+640 
-652 DPAPELVSSL
+652 
-662 YMNFQ
+662 
-667 CTNEN
+667 
-672 ASHDHRSE
+672 
-680 MIAIGYG
+680 
-687 IGAGGVIVTDAAG
+687 GA
-700 NPVYNKDGNITAVIT
+700 
-715 FYQDSGFLNE
+715 
-725 YNKRTGVAHRY
+725 
-736 ADYEPK
+736 
-742 TKSVDGVLIGEVF
+742 
-755 HMYKKDYPVVFDVV
+755 PVVFDVA
-769 CGSLYTVTYKDGTNG
+769 CVTEIVPPARPGAEDL
-784 TVFADDVHSNLNA
+784 SNLKA
-797 NAATPAFVGGTP
+797 PVDVTCTTKPETHAAVHFSLRGGTY
-809 TRPGYV
+809 TIGD
-815 FTGWNPA
+815 
-822 VAATVTG
+822 VAG
-829 NATYTA
+829 N
-835 VWEKDANGNGKPD
+835 E
-848 KDEEKYTVT
+848 
-857 YTDGVENEE
+857 TD
-866 IFADETYSDLLSGTA
+866 
-881 TPAFNGTP
+881 
-889 TRKGY
+889 
-894 AFTGWNPAVA
+894 
-904 ATVTGNATYAA
+904 
-915 VWEEAAPPKPDK
+915 
-927 PTPPTDEIGGAT
+927 
-939 VAVKCI
+939 
-945 TGHGDLSWKIDSSTF
+945 
-960 TVGEV
+960 
-965 TGDDTTGYT
+965 GYT
-974 CTVTVQA
+974 CDITVTA
-981 EVYVNAFN
+981 DKYVARYNM
-989 SDKKANGVKHT
+989 DYGKHT
-1000 LADDAEKTFTMTYVN
+1000 LTGDNTKTLTLKYVE
-1015 GAWTGPTNPAV
+1015 GQWAV
-1026 TFEVKCEEEL
+1026 DTPITFPVECEEEL
-1036 VPVHLVI
+1036 FPVHLVI

-1049 SKAYKDVALESQ
+1049 SKAYKDIPLESQ

-1155 ALFGSTLPTA
+1155 APFGSTLPTA

-1213 TDGVDGEAFADQA
+1213 TDGVNGEAFANQA

-1241 PTRKGFVFDG
+1241 PARKGFVFDG
-1251 WNPEVAETVTE
+1251 WNPEVAETVT
-1262 DVTYTAQWKPVQ
+1262 DNATYTAQWKPVQ

-1279 IEGAIGRGVAVVC
+1279 IEGTIGRGVAVVC

-1300 AKAYKVT
+1300 EKKYKPT
-1307 LGEYTASNVM
+1307 LGEYTVSNVM

-1397 GRGVKIVCDNQNVK
+1397 GRGVKIVCDNQNVN
-1411 HGGKDYKPTQGEYT
+1411 HWGKDYKPTQGEYT

-1496 PEKPTYDELKGL
+1496 PEKPTYDDLKEL
-1508 GINAKVD
+1508 GIDAKVH
-1515 CTTTTAH
+1515 CATTTAH
-1522 NGKSYTL
+1522 TDATYAL
-1529 IEDTYNVSDPER
+1529 IESTYEISDPAR
-1541 KGTAYTC
+1541 KGTVYTC
-1548 ILTVNAKDYV
+1548 TLTVKAKDYV

-1586 EKWTAAETSVTF
+1586 EKWTAAETRVTF

-1610 DGVKGEEVFADVV
+1610 DGVKGEEVFEDVV

-1683 KAFEDQ
+1683 KAFKDQ
-1689 VFTDLESGTKTPE
+1689 VYSDLEAGTDTPK
-1702 FNGTPTRK
+1702 FDGKPTRK
-1710 GYKFLGWEPVVADTV
+1710 GYTFTGWSPKVTDTV
-1725 TENVTYTAP
+1725 TKDVTYVAQWKSVKNGKDNIPKTGDSEI
-1734 VGRTLHRYLHRRRE
+1734 VMVL
-1748 GQGVQGSGLQRS
+1748 GSVLLFSFCGAAAVSVYDRKRKHF

>member
-1 MVCAEFSVCFWH
+1 M
-13 CSWSSHF
+13 
-20 CPRLRWQRIRRGLT
+20 
-34 KPSPRPSQWTG
+34 
-45 TRRRPI
+45 
-51 PPAQEQ
+51 
-57 PKNENPPAPEE
+57 
-68 PKTFTVTYT
+68 
-77 DGVGGAVFDNEV
+77 
-89 HSNLPSGTATPAF
+89 
-102 SGSLAREGYTFAGWN
+102 
-117 PAVAETVTADV
+117 TADV

-139 GPRRV
+139 NARRV
-144 TLPTIPGP
+144 PLPTIPKP
-152 DVDLAALDTGH
+152 DPAPADLNTGH

-295 TDASI
+295 TDAAI

-323 AKDGADTI
+323 ANDGSDTI
-331 YAGGALCSVSQ
+331 YTGGMTCAVSQ
-342 QGNDVV
+342 YGNDVV

-361 WEEAV
+361 WEEA
-366 PSKPEWS
+366 
-373 DIRREMQK
+373 
-381 VSVHV
+381 
-386 TCINPDV
+386 T
-393 NHTEKTYSYKESN
+393 
-406 DDTIGS
+406 
-412 VQDSAGSYTCTVT
+412 
-425 VHLGRY
+425 
-431 RLQYNQDFN
+431 
-440 REHEFASSLTAD
+440 
-452 VVLQY
+452 
-457 NGTGWV
+457 
-463 IASALP
+463 
-469 LELKLTCGSAP
+469 
-480 TPNPPGSDVLNSL
+480 
-493 KVLVKCDSKTYHFEK
+493 
-508 PYKMDDGDYR
+508 
-518 LEKVDDNTYTVI
+518 
-530 VLADKYV
+530 
-537 EKYNAVYPGHTL
+537 
-549 FDNNTKTIKLVYR
+549 
-562 YGAWTVVGSN
+562 
-572 GVTFNVSCE
+572 
-581 QKYTVTY
+581 
-588 TDGVDGEVIFADQVS
+588 
-603 YKKPGEKTPKF
+603 
-614 RGTPTRTGYK
+614 
-624 FIGWE
+624 
-629 PAVVGTVTANA
+629 
-640 TYTAQWVSISDL
+640 
-652 DPAPELVSSL
+652 
-662 YMNFQ
+662 
-667 CTNEN
+667 
-672 ASHDHRSE
+672 
-680 MIAIGYG
+680 
-687 IGAGGVIVTDAAG
+687 
-700 NPVYNKDGNITAVIT
+700 
-715 FYQDSGFLNE
+715 
-725 YNKRTGVAHRY
+725 
-736 ADYEPK
+736 
-742 TKSVDGVLIGEVF
+742 
-755 HMYKKDYPVVFDVV
+755 
-769 CGSLYTVTYKDGTNG
+769 
-784 TVFADDVHSNLNA
+784 
-797 NAATPAFVGGTP
+797 
-809 TRPGYV
+809 
-815 FTGWNPA
+815 
-822 VAATVTG
+822 
-829 NATYTA
+829 
-835 VWEKDANGNGKPD
+835 
-848 KDEEKYTVT
+848 
-857 YTDGVENEE
+857 
-866 IFADETYSDLLSGTA
+866 
-881 TPAFNGTP
+881 
-889 TRKGY
+889 
-894 AFTGWNPAVA
+894 
-904 ATVTGNATYAA
+904 
-915 VWEEAAPPKPDK
+915 PPKPDK
-927 PTPPTDEIGGAT
+927 PTAPGE
-939 VAVKCI
+939 
-945 TGHGDLSWKIDSSTF
+945 GDLSGLIGNITVNCTNNAATHTLKSKGYALIASSYTPSEVAGDAENGYTY
-960 TVGEV
+960 TVTINSQKYVEQFDTDTGAAHDPKGVNATV
-965 TGDDTTGYT
+965 TLKYTDNGWTVESGAPVVFDVACVTEIVPPARPGAEDLSNLKAPVDVTCTTKPETHAAVHFSLRGGTYTIGDVAGNETDGYT
-974 CTVTVQA
+974 CDITVTA
-981 EVYVNAFN
+981 DKYVARYNM
-989 SDKKANGVKHT
+989 DYGKHT
-1000 LADDAEKTFTMTYVN
+1000 LTGDNTKTLTLKYVE
-1015 GAWTGPTNPAV
+1015 GQWAV
-1026 TFEVKCEEEL
+1026 DTPITFPVECEEEL
-1036 VPVHLVI
+1036 FPVHLVI

-1049 SKAYKDVALESQ
+1049 SKAYKDIPLESQ

-1155 ALFGSTLPTA
+1155 APFGSTLPTA

-1213 TDGVDGEAFADQA
+1213 TDGVNGEAFANQA

-1241 PTRKGFVFDG
+1241 PARAGYKFLGWEPTVAETVTENATYVAQWEKLYTVTYTDGVGEKAFKDDVHSDLEKDTPTPAFSGGTPTRKGFVFDG
-1251 WNPEVAETVTE
+1251 WTPEVAETVT
-1262 DVTYTAQWKPVQ
+1262 DNATYTAQWKPVQ

-1292 DNQNVKHG
+1292 DNQNVNHG
-1300 AKAYKVT
+1300 EKKYKPT
-1307 LGEYTASNVM
+1307 LGEYTVSNVM

-1397 GRGVKIVCDNQNVK
+1397 GRGVKIVCDNQNVN
-1411 HGGKDYKPTQGEYT
+1411 HWGKDYKPTQGEYT

-1529 IEDTYNVSDPER
+1529 IEGTYEVSDPER

-1610 DGVKGEEVFADVV
+1610 DGVKGEEVFEDVV
-1623 YNDIPYGTNTPAFG
+1623 YKDIPYGTGTPAFG

-1645 YKFLGWE
+1645 YKFVGWE
-1652 PVVADTVTENATYV
+1652 PEVAETVTKNVTYT
-1666 AQWEKL
+1666 AKWEKL

-1683 KAFEDQ
+1683 KAFKDQ
-1689 VFTDLESGTKTPE
+1689 VYSDLEAGTDTPK
-1702 FNGTPTRK
+1702 FDGKPTRK
-1710 GYKFLGWEPVVADTV
+1710 GYTFTGWSPKVTDTV
-1725 TENVTYTAP
+1725 TKDVTYVAQWKSVKNGKDNIPKTGDSEI
-1734 VGRTLHRYLHRRRE
+1734 VMVL
-1748 GQGVQGSGLQRS
+1748 GSVLLFSFCGAAAVSVYDRKRKHF

>member
-1 MVCAEFSVCFWH
+1 MKNHGLRRIFSLFLALFMVFTLLPTTALAED
-13 CSWSSHF
+13 
-20 CPRLRWQRIRRGLT
+20 T
-34 KPSPRPSQWTG
+34 TG
-45 TRRRPI
+45 ADETQPKTVVVDEGEKKTD

-77 DGVGGAVFDNEV
+77 DGADGAVFADKV
-89 HSNLPSGTATPAF
+89 YSNLSSGTPTPAF
-102 SGSLAREGYTFAGWN
+102 DGTLAREGYTFAGWN
-117 PAVAETVTADV
+117 PTVAGTVTADV

-139 GPRRV
+139 SARRV

-152 DVDLAALDTGH
+152 DVDPAALDTGH

-295 TDASI
+295 TDAAI

-323 AKDGADTI
+323 AKDGSDTI
-331 YAGGALCSVSQ
+331 YTGGTLCSVSQ

-361 WEEAV
+361 WEEA
-366 PSKPEWS
+366 
-373 DIRREMQK
+373 
-381 VSVHV
+381 
-386 TCINPDV
+386 
-393 NHTEKTYSYKESN
+393 
-406 DDTIGS
+406 
-412 VQDSAGSYTCTVT
+412 
-425 VHLGRY
+425 
-431 RLQYNQDFN
+431 
-440 REHEFASSLTAD
+440 
-452 VVLQY
+452 
-457 NGTGWV
+457 
-463 IASALP
+463 
-469 LELKLTCGSAP
+469 
-480 TPNPPGSDVLNSL
+480 
-493 KVLVKCDSKTYHFEK
+493 
-508 PYKMDDGDYR
+508 
-518 LEKVDDNTYTVI
+518 
-530 VLADKYV
+530 
-537 EKYNAVYPGHTL
+537 
-549 FDNNTKTIKLVYR
+549 
-562 YGAWTVVGSN
+562 
-572 GVTFNVSCE
+572 
-581 QKYTVTY
+581 
-588 TDGVDGEVIFADQVS
+588 
-603 YKKPGEKTPKF
+603 
-614 RGTPTRTGYK
+614 
-624 FIGWE
+624 
-629 PAVVGTVTANA
+629 
-640 TYTAQWVSISDL
+640 
-652 DPAPELVSSL
+652 
-662 YMNFQ
+662 
-667 CTNEN
+667 
-672 ASHDHRSE
+672 
-680 MIAIGYG
+680 
-687 IGAGGVIVTDAAG
+687 
-700 NPVYNKDGNITAVIT
+700 
-715 FYQDSGFLNE
+715 
-725 YNKRTGVAHRY
+725 
-736 ADYEPK
+736 
-742 TKSVDGVLIGEVF
+742 
-755 HMYKKDYPVVFDVV
+755 
-769 CGSLYTVTYKDGTNG
+769 
-784 TVFADDVHSNLNA
+784 
-797 NAATPAFVGGTP
+797 
-809 TRPGYV
+809 
-815 FTGWNPA
+815 
-822 VAATVTG
+822 
-829 NATYTA
+829 
-835 VWEKDANGNGKPD
+835 
-848 KDEEKYTVT
+848 
-857 YTDGVENEE
+857 
-866 IFADETYSDLLSGTA
+866 
-881 TPAFNGTP
+881 
-889 TRKGY
+889 
-894 AFTGWNPAVA
+894 
-904 ATVTGNATYAA
+904 
-915 VWEEAAPPKPDK
+915 APPKPDK
-927 PTPPTDEIGGAT
+927 PTAPGE
-939 VAVKCI
+939 
-945 TGHGDLSWKIDSSTF
+945 GDLSGLIGNI
-960 TVGEV
+960 TVNCTNGKAAHELKAKGYTLISGSYTTNEV
-965 TGDDTTGYT
+965 AGDAENGYT
-974 CTVTVQA
+974 CTVTINSQKYVEQFDTNTRT
-981 EVYVNAFN
+981 VHDPKGVNATVTLKYTDNGWTVESGAPVVFDVACVTEIVPPARPGAEDLSN
-989 SDKKANGVKHT
+989 LKAPVDVTCTTKPETHAAVHFSLRGGTYTIGDVAGNETDGYTCDITVTADKYVARYNMDYGKHT
-1000 LADDAEKTFTMTYVN
+1000 LTGDNTKTLTLKYVE
-1015 GAWTGPTNPAV
+1015 GQWAV
-1026 TFEVKCEEEL
+1026 DTPITFPVECEEEL
-1036 VPVHLVI
+1036 FPVHLVI

-1080 NYEFYGWYDDGA
+1080 NYEFYGWYDDGLF
-1092 WNNYKANPANP
+1092 NIYKSDPANP

-1121 VYDKYQVVYFQSE
+1121 VYDKYQVVCFQSE

-1155 ALFGSTLPTA
+1155 APFGSTLPTA

-1213 TDGVDGEAFADQA
+1213 TDGVNGEAFADQV

-1241 PTRKGFVFDG
+1241 PARAGYKFLGWEPTVAETVTENATYVAQWEKLYTVTYTDGVGEKAFKDDVHSDLEKDTPTPAFSGGTPTRKGFVFDG
-1251 WNPEVAETVTE
+1251 WTPEVAETVTE

-1292 DNQNVKHG
+1292 DNQNVNHG
-1300 AKAYKVT
+1300 EKRYKPT
-1307 LGEYTASNVM
+1307 LGEYTVSNVM

-1329 VRAAKFIEK
+1329 VKAAKFIEK

-1397 GRGVKIVCDNQNVK
+1397 GRGVKIVCDNQNVN
-1411 HGGKDYKPTQGEYT
+1411 HWGKDYKPTQGEYT

-1467 AEKTVELKWDGEK
+1467 PEKTVELKWDGEK

-1529 IEDTYNVSDPER
+1529 IEGTYNVSDPER

-1558 AKYNAEENVGPHTL
+1558 ARYNAEENVGPHTL

-1610 DGVKGEEVFADVV
+1610 DGVKGEEVFEDVV
-1623 YNDIPYGTNTPAFG
+1623 YKDIPYGTSTPAFG

-1645 YKFLGWE
+1645 YKFVGWE
-1652 PVVADTVTENATYV
+1652 PEVAETVTENVTYT
-1666 AQWEKL
+1666 AKWEKL

-1683 KAFEDQ
+1683 KAFKDQ
-1689 VFTDLESGTKTPE
+1689 VYKDLESGTDTPQ
-1702 FNGTPTRK
+1702 FDGKPTRK
-1710 GYKFLGWEPVVADTV
+1710 GYTFTGWSPKVTDTV
-1725 TENVTYTAP
+1725 TKDVTYVAQWKSTKNGKDNVP
-1734 VGRTLHRYLHRRRE
+1734 KTGDSEIVMVL
-1748 GQGVQGSGLQRS
+1748 GSVLLFSFCGAAAVSVYDRKRKHF

>member
-1 MVCAEFSVCFWH
+1 MKNHGLRRIFSLFLALFMVFTLLPTTALAEEDTTGADKTQPEAVVVDK
-13 CSWSSHF
+13 
-20 CPRLRWQRIRRGLT
+20 GEKKT
-34 KPSPRPSQWTG
+34 DPS
-45 TRRRPI
+45 
-51 PPAQEQ
+51 
-57 PKNENPPAPEE
+57 APED

-77 DGVGGAVFDNEV
+77 DGVDGTVFPNQV
-89 HSNLPSGTATPAF
+89 YSNLSSGTATPAF
-102 SGSLAREGYTFAGWN
+102 NGTPERKGYTFVRWN
-117 PAVAETVTADV
+117 PAFAGTVTADV
-128 TYAAKWEEGKT
+128 TYVAQWEEK
-139 GPRRV
+139 RV
-144 TLPTIPGP
+144 TVPTIPGP
-152 DVDLAALDTGH
+152 DPAPAALNTGH
-163 KIDVRFTVL
+163 KIDVTFTVL
-172 YVGDEFNIGYNYGS
+172 YVGDEFRIGYNYGS
-186 SEKTKFVCQYKTN
+186 SEKTKFVCQYSSN

-218 ASRASVNSGYQIV
+218 AGRASVNSGYQIV

-249 GTTACNKGS
+249 GTTACNKGT

-295 TDASI
+295 TDAAI

-323 AKDGADTI
+323 AKDGSDTI
-331 YAGGALCSVSQ
+331 YTGGTLCSVSQ

-361 WEEAV
+361 WEEDAPAQPTAPDNDTVKALLGENAV
-366 PSKPEWS
+366 QIICTNAQIGHGSKTFGLIDGTFTVYQSNNRCEVVINSLSPYVNEFNAAVSVPAGTHITDNSMAGQNRTKINLVWS
-373 DIRREMQK
+373 DGK
-381 VSVHV
+381 WTAADAPAKYHV
-386 TCINPDV
+386 LCSLQPVEPTTPGEGDLENI
-393 NHTEKTYSYKESN
+393 EKLVRIVCDRNIHDAKEYGV
-406 DDTIGS
+406 I
-412 VQDSAGSYTCTVT
+412 AGSCEFGGIDMTGDVPTCPVT
-425 VHLGRY
+425 IRAAKYV
-431 RLQYNQDFN
+431 
-440 REHEFASSLTAD
+440 EA
-452 VVLQY
+452 Y
-457 NGTGWV
+457 NGTIGVEHTITGDTERLLILAWDANNNV
-463 IASALP
+463 WRPMTDTPVTFTVVCPPAKPGAEDLAKLEAPVEVACTTKPETHAAASFALI
-469 LELKLTCGSAP
+469 EG
-480 TPNPPGSDVLNSL
+480 
-493 KVLVKCDSKTYHFEK
+493 
-508 PYKMDDGDYR
+508 
-518 LEKVDDNTYTVI
+518 TYTVGDTFGNETDGYTCDI
-530 VLADKYV
+530 IITADEYVTKYNTDFGKHTLTGDNTKPLTLKYV
-537 EKYNAVYPGHTL
+537 EGRWVVNAP
-549 FDNNTKTIKLVYR
+549 
-562 YGAWTVVGSN
+562 
-572 GVTFNVSCE
+572 VTF
-581 QKYTVTY
+581 
-588 TDGVDGEVIFADQVS
+588 
-603 YKKPGEKTPKF
+603 
-614 RGTPTRTGYK
+614 
-624 FIGWE
+624 
-629 PAVVGTVTANA
+629 
-640 TYTAQWVSISDL
+640 
-652 DPAPELVSSL
+652 
-662 YMNFQ
+662 
-667 CTNEN
+667 
-672 ASHDHRSE
+672 
-680 MIAIGYG
+680 
-687 IGAGGVIVTDAAG
+687 
-700 NPVYNKDGNITAVIT
+700 PV
-715 FYQDSGFLNE
+715 E
-725 YNKRTGVAHRY
+725 
-736 ADYEPK
+736 
-742 TKSVDGVLIGEVF
+742 
-755 HMYKKDYPVVFDVV
+755 
-769 CGSLYTVTYKDGTNG
+769 
-784 TVFADDVHSNLNA
+784 
-797 NAATPAFVGGTP
+797 
-809 TRPGYV
+809 
-815 FTGWNPA
+815 
-822 VAATVTG
+822 
-829 NATYTA
+829 
-835 VWEKDANGNGKPD
+835 
-848 KDEEKYTVT
+848 
-857 YTDGVENEE
+857 
-866 IFADETYSDLLSGTA
+866 
-881 TPAFNGTP
+881 
-889 TRKGY
+889 
-894 AFTGWNPAVA
+894 
-904 ATVTGNATYAA
+904 
-915 VWEEAAPPKPDK
+915 
-927 PTPPTDEIGGAT
+927 
-939 VAVKCI
+939 
-945 TGHGDLSWKIDSSTF
+945 
-960 TVGEV
+960 
-965 TGDDTTGYT
+965 
-974 CTVTVQA
+974 
-981 EVYVNAFN
+981 
-989 SDKKANGVKHT
+989 
-1000 LADDAEKTFTMTYVN
+1000 
-1015 GAWTGPTNPAV
+1015 
-1026 TFEVKCEEEL
+1026 CEEEL
-1036 VPVHLVI
+1036 FPVHLVI
-1043 YRNGDT
+1043 YRNGNT
-1049 SKAYKDVALESQ
+1049 KTAYKDIALESQ

-1080 NYEFYGWYDDGA
+1080 NYEFYGWYDDGLF
-1092 WNNYKANPANP
+1092 NIYKSDPANP

-1134 EALRDFQNDHSKTE
+1134 EAWRDFQNDHSKTE

-1155 ALFGSTLPTA
+1155 APFGSTLPTA

-1213 TDGVDGEAFADQA
+1213 TDGVNGEAFEDQA
-1226 YTAKYEDATPAFEGT
+1226 YTAKYEDATPAFVGIPARAGYKFLGWEPTVAETVTENATYVAQWEKLYTVTYTDGVGGKAFKDDVHSDLEKDTPTPAFSGDT

-1292 DNQNVKHG
+1292 DNQNVNHG
-1300 AKAYKVT
+1300 EKKYKPT
-1307 LGEYTASNVM
+1307 LGEYTVSDVM

-1338 YSSDMSDAVHTLIAG
+1338 YSSDMGDAVHTLIAG

-1388 SKKDIEGAI
+1388 SKKDIERAI
-1397 GRGVKIVCDNQNVK
+1397 GRGVKIVCDNQNVN
-1411 HGGKDYKPTQGEYT
+1411 HWGKDYKPTQGEYT

-1458 THALIVGEQ
+1458 THELIVGEQ

-1508 GINAKVD
+1508 DINAKVD

-1522 NGKSYTL
+1522 NDKPYTL

-1623 YNDIPYGTNTPAFG
+1623 YKDIPYGTSTPAFG

-1645 YKFLGWE
+1645 YKFVGWE
-1652 PVVADTVTENATYV
+1652 PEVAETVTKNVTYT
-1666 AQWEKL
+1666 AKWEKL

-1683 KAFEDQ
+1683 KAFKDQ
-1689 VFTDLESGTKTPE
+1689 VYSDLEAGTDTPK
-1702 FNGTPTRK
+1702 FDGKPTRK
-1710 GYKFLGWEPVVADTV
+1710 GYTFTGWSPKVTDTV
-1725 TENVTYTAP
+1725 TKDVTYVAQWKSVKNGKDNIPKTGDSEI
-1734 VGRTLHRYLHRRRE
+1734 VMVL
-1748 GQGVQGSGLQRS
+1748 GSVLLFSFCGAAAVSVYDRKRKHF

>member
-1 MVCAEFSVCFWH
+1 MKGEYFKIKSHGLRRIFSLFLALFMVFTLLPTTALAEEDTTGADKTQPEAVVVDK
-13 CSWSSHF
+13 
-20 CPRLRWQRIRRGLT
+20 GEKKT
-34 KPSPRPSQWTG
+34 APS
-45 TRRRPI
+45 
-51 PPAQEQ
+51 
-57 PKNENPPAPEE
+57 APED

-77 DGVGGAVFDNEV
+77 DGVDGTVFPNQV
-89 HSNLPSGTATPAF
+89 YSNLSSGTATPAF
-102 SGSLAREGYTFAGWN
+102 NGTPERKGYTFVRWN
-117 PAVAETVTADV
+117 PAFAGTVTADV
-128 TYAAKWEEGKT
+128 TYVAQWEEK
-139 GPRRV
+139 RV
-144 TLPTIPGP
+144 TVPTIPGP
-152 DVDLAALDTGH
+152 DPAPAALNTGH
-163 KIDVRFTVL
+163 KIDVTFTVL
-172 YVGDEFNIGYNYGS
+172 YVGDEFRIGYNYGS
-186 SEKTKFVCQYKTN
+186 SEKTKFVCQYSSN

-218 ASRASVNSGYQIV
+218 AGRASVNSGYTIV

-295 TDASI
+295 TDAAI

-323 AKDGADTI
+323 AKDGSDTI
-331 YAGGALCSVSQ
+331 YTGGTLCSVSQ

-361 WEEAV
+361 WEEDAPAKPTAPDNDTVKALLGENAV
-366 PSKPEWS
+366 QIICTNAQIGHGSKTFGLIDGTFTVYQSNNRCEVVINSLSPYVNEFNAAVSVPAGTHITDNSMAGQNRTKINLVWS
-373 DIRREMQK
+373 DGK
-381 VSVHV
+381 WTAADAPAKYHV
-386 TCINPDV
+386 LCSLQPVEPTTPGEGDLENI
-393 NHTEKTYSYKESN
+393 EKLVRIVCDRNIHDAKEYGV
-406 DDTIGS
+406 I
-412 VQDSAGSYTCTVT
+412 AGSCEFGGIDMTGDVPTCPVT
-425 VHLGRY
+425 IRAAKYV
-431 RLQYNQDFN
+431 
-440 REHEFASSLTAD
+440 EA
-452 VVLQY
+452 Y
-457 NGTGWV
+457 NGTIGVEHTITGDTERLLILAWDANNNV
-463 IASALP
+463 WRPMTDTPVTFTVVCPPAKPGAEDLAK
-469 LELKLTCGSAP
+469 LEAPVEVTCTTKPETHAAAHFSLGYGTYTIGDVAGNKTDGYTCDITVTADRYVWWYNLDYGKHTLTG
-480 TPNPPGSDVLNSL
+480 
-493 KVLVKCDSKTYHFEK
+493 
-508 PYKMDDGDYR
+508 
-518 LEKVDDNTYTVI
+518 DNTKT
-530 VLADKYV
+530 LTLKYV
-537 EKYNAVYPGHTL
+537 EGQWAV
-549 FDNNTKTIKLVYR
+549 D
-562 YGAWTVVGSN
+562 
-572 GVTFNVSCE
+572 
-581 QKYTVTY
+581 
-588 TDGVDGEVIFADQVS
+588 
-603 YKKPGEKTPKF
+603 
-614 RGTPTRTGYK
+614 
-624 FIGWE
+624 
-629 PAVVGTVTANA
+629 
-640 TYTAQWVSISDL
+640 
-652 DPAPELVSSL
+652 
-662 YMNFQ
+662 
-667 CTNEN
+667 
-672 ASHDHRSE
+672 
-680 MIAIGYG
+680 
-687 IGAGGVIVTDAAG
+687 
-700 NPVYNKDGNITAVIT
+700 
-715 FYQDSGFLNE
+715 
-725 YNKRTGVAHRY
+725 
-736 ADYEPK
+736 
-742 TKSVDGVLIGEVF
+742 
-755 HMYKKDYPVVFDVV
+755 
-769 CGSLYTVTYKDGTNG
+769 
-784 TVFADDVHSNLNA
+784 
-797 NAATPAFVGGTP
+797 TPATFP
-809 TRPGYV
+809 
-815 FTGWNPA
+815 
-822 VAATVTG
+822 
-829 NATYTA
+829 
-835 VWEKDANGNGKPD
+835 
-848 KDEEKYTVT
+848 
-857 YTDGVENEE
+857 VEC
-866 IFADETYSDLLSGTA
+866 GTA
-881 TPAFNGTP
+881 PQ
-889 TRKGY
+889 
-894 AFTGWNPAVA
+894 
-904 ATVTGNATYAA
+904 
-915 VWEEAAPPKPDK
+915 KPEK
-927 PTPPTDEIGGAT
+927 PTDEIGGAT

-945 TGHGDLSWKIDSSTF
+945 TGHGDLSWKIGSSTF

-1043 YRNGDT
+1043 YRNGNT
-1049 SKAYKDVALESQ
+1049 KTAYKDIALEGQ

-1080 NYEFYGWYDDGA
+1080 NYEFYGWYDDGLF
-1092 WNNYKANPANP
+1092 NIYKSDPANP

-1134 EALRDFQNDHSKTE
+1134 EAWRDYQNDHSKTE

-1213 TDGVDGEAFADQA
+1213 TDGVNGEAFADQA
-1226 YTAKYEDATPAFEGT
+1226 YTAKYEDATPAFEGTPARAGYKFLGWEPTVAETVTENATYVAQWEKLYTVTYTDGVDGKAFKDDVHSDLEKDTPTPAFSGDT

-1292 DNQNVKHG
+1292 DNQNVNH
-1300 AKAYKVT
+1300 
-1307 LGEYTASNVM
+1307 
-1317 GTAADGYTCTVT
+1317 
-1329 VRAAKFIEK
+1329 
-1338 YSSDMSDAVHTLIAG
+1338 
-1353 EPAEKTIELKWNGE
+1353 W
-1367 KWVAETEL
+1367 
-1375 PVTFHTLCPPEQP
+1375 
-1388 SKKDIEGAI
+1388 
-1397 GRGVKIVCDNQNVK
+1397 
-1411 HGGKDYKPTQGEYT
+1411 GKDYKPTQGEYT

-1439 TITVKAA
+1439 TVTVKAA

-1458 THALIVGEQ
+1458 THELIVGEQ

-1522 NGKSYTL
+1522 NDKPYTL
-1529 IEDTYNVSDPER
+1529 IEGTYDISDPAR

-1572 DDRDSKTIELTWNG
+1572 DDRDSKAIELTWNG
-1586 EKWTAAETSVTF
+1586 EEWTAAETSVTF

-1623 YNDIPYGTNTPAFG
+1623 YKDIPYGTSTPAFG

-1645 YKFLGWE
+1645 YKFVGWE
-1652 PVVADTVTENATYV
+1652 PEVAETVTKDVTYT
-1666 AQWEKL
+1666 AKWEKL

-1683 KAFEDQ
+1683 KAFKDQ
-1689 VFTDLESGTKTPE
+1689 VYSDLEAGTDTPK
-1702 FNGTPTRK
+1702 FDGKPTRK
-1710 GYKFLGWEPVVADTV
+1710 GYTFTGWSPKVTDTV
-1725 TENVTYTAP
+1725 TKDVTYVAQWKSVKNGKDNIPKTGDSEI
-1734 VGRTLHRYLHRRRE
+1734 VMVL
-1748 GQGVQGSGLQRS
+1748 GSVLLFSFCGAAAVSVYDRKRKHF